1 MEKVSKTSQRPVLSW
16 LIAPLAVLIA
26 ILANYVDG
34 LMSIDVELNNDA
46 MMPVIIT
53 GVAGLLAVTPRIL
66 RQLGSLPESIS
77 QTQISL
83 AMFVLALAGAGV
95 AESQTDGFV
104 GFTFFVVLFGGY
116 LLDTRERYEWM
127 TMLVF
132 AGVGVHAALDITSA
146 VYYDGYVPA
155 TSDEQAYYLP
165 DAYLPFSYLFT
176 GDQPYSVSTFQETA
190 LGFVFFTWFTVFP
203 IIGLLVGVAGRGVL
217 NPAGDKGWFSY
228 NTVESGWNRQALPLQ
243 IALLIWA
250 AAHLATIWH
259 FDQGS
264 VADRLRLGGLGGVE
278 ANGFV
283 GYYSALLTGIVAII
297 VSGMVAERWFTRA
310 MTLTSLWILFQVGSW
325 LEAGFWTNE
334 TFEESWAP
342 LIWLAITFFVGV
354 AISLIGNH
362 EKYGGWS
369 NREEHRPSGAR
380 QFWNAHWASL
390 LTVVA
395 FLVGLVIRVQW
406 YAVPSMHALGT
417 DGFDMTGGSD
427 PWYMK
432 RVVDYILAQNA
443 HLVVDA
449 DRFYPIGGINP
460 RPPLFSWSLAI
471 GAMILQPFLGEDAVW
486 WSMLALPAIY
496 GALTIL
502 PVAAIARDHFGKAAG
517 VIAAWLIA
525 FMPAHVTHSTWGLAD
540 HDSFVMLFIAI
551 GFMFYLRAVKYAGS
565 ERLVRTTSIRP
576 LDMLRAMGAVA
587 QERQYA
593 MANAVL
599 AGVAFGAASLG
610 WKGFVVGPA
619 ILFLAYAAQVALN
632 MFRRRD
638 STILSTLFLTMLLTN
653 LLIALPFYAHPQMN
667 LMLDGSGL
675 QPFLFILLFTVVMMY
690 ITTGF
695 RDKPWLLVLGTLAVG
710 AVAFLGALW
719 VLKYFNL
726 SNAWDVLFTGGGY
739 FTKTKIFGTVAEA
752 NAPDRGYMFASF
764 GPIVFVFALV
774 VGLTSLWRTFSKRSQ
789 ISLVFAVWIFAA
801 SYMSWTAARFLFNAT
816 PVVAIMG
823 AAGIVG
829 FWKWA
834 DWDGLVRN
842 WRRAGIRTPSERIA
856 GARRAVWRTP
866 SFSAVVLVLIMLSG
880 QQLTYGLDSAIP
892 SNSPAEG
899 DLDES
904 IYYTVP
910 DIMRWDGLGVS
921 VLDSRDYE
929 AFGGRAYMGSFGS
942 GFNGQYWNDAHDWL
956 ADQDKYHEGVS
967 TEDDCDEHNGIWISE
982 SSLCEMKFGD
992 KPAFVS
998 WWDYGFQALNTGEH
1012 PSVSDNF
1019 QTGIPAS
1026 GNMLLA
1032 RSQTDLVAMFIQ
1044 HLAVADITYNVGKS
1058 GEKAFT
1064 PAFESAL
1071 KNGLENSEQF
1081 EELELIM
1088 LQDGMELDDMI
1099 EVLTDHSFE
1108 AFKNKGDT
1116 YMTRGYPLDANGIP
1130 DKSLGMHYR
1139 VWADGELIPCEN
1151 PSTEF
1156 CSNGDYV
1163 SEEAANSTFRN
1174 NADVSS
1180 TEVSDV
1186 THYTFGDYWYTAD
1199 LVEEYDSVSTSIH
1212 RQNAHIAL
1220 VVQLLTNGLDED
1232 KVVDLYHEIIELEDN
1247 YEVQDYNGAPGETI
1261 ERDHEIR
1268 YFAIDDKLYP
1278 RAGRYNSEAG
1288 YNGGRPLGIFGA
1300 PTILSGQDYNT
1311 FTNEV
1316 YETKRGDQPVREMDR
1331 EAVDEA
1337 MLKDIL
1343 DQQSGADIEPL
1354 TVQDIRVDH
1363 LPEFFDTMLAR
1374 SYVGYGAS
1382 TLGAD
1387 AGSTNPQ
1394 PRQQLSES
1402 SRGTSFLQQAYP
1414 LPGAMMNHFVIAN
1427 WYDPESPAILA
1438 NANVKVMKYY
1448 SGAEI
1453 SGTVMTEDDGL
1464 GLPNARILIE
1474 RDAFSGEGAEDL
1486 DEDTYWI
1493 PIGVTDAD
1501 ENGDWSFLAPA
1512 GKIRVSAFA
1521 GIYDDTFAIQD
1532 IQSGEFVDGFGD
1544 VLTETNDDREVYA
1557 ITAVLGEVANMSWLG
1572 ETTINVTGAQAD
1584 RDPDAPATAVMDIE
1598 VQSSGVSGTVT
1609 WSGYGDFD
1617 GEPLVET
1624 DFILRNIWAMT
1635 ENYTLTTTNGS
1646 FDTDES
1652 RVLRGTGEVTFSDV
1666 GTFTSE
1672 GVALA
1677 YDFTG
1682 NFTREISDARVFA
1695 GNGTWIGKGTIEAT
1709 WIEHDNASLGCGEN
1723 NTMPENATLCLI
1735 SEGTDFS
1742 TYLLDGEVN
1751 ASGRLTSDGVSTL
1764 TKELDGETFEGT
1776 GIFEG
1781 VGTLNGTGLFIGPG
1795 TFSGDMV
1802 NPGSFYQTGLV
1813 PGVYNMIALMPN
1825 GREILLPEPVEVGM
1839 EASFD
1844 LAMTVPASLFA
1855 DQLTTMSGEAI
1866 PNQDVQLIDVALG
1879 EEEMITITS
1888 DEEGNVSYGPITAGE
1903 YYVRVD
1909 LDNDGFYELNQTMQ
1923 VFDEPM
1929 NFSFDI
1935 GVPEMYDL
1943 TITLNG
1949 PEGFDV
1955 AGREVNFTDPLGLL
1969 PMDVVS
1975 DENGVVYVELP
1986 VGEWSVSDNSDEDY
2000 ILIEEI
2006 KVEDSDL
2013 TLDFTYSTSVWVN
2026 GSIDAP
2032 NTAGFTYDEWLALP
2046 AEEKL
2051 YENASSVPVTFHGNG
2066 LEFTTVTDQFGEFSQ
2081 RLPAGMT
2088 FNLNAQS
2095 SVSSFAVGS
2104 SVVVSE
2110 GMSELDALILE
2121 PTVDVVGAIYL
2132 FNNETNWN
2140 QDIPNYEP
2148 VEIHAQGEDGVVWT
2162 TASDEAGLFNMQLL
2176 DGTWSFSIPA
2186 AEYNAASV
2194 SDYIVN
2200 VQDGMNPEPVSLIT
2214 NPANSTVTLNVF
2226 TDLGDGVFENGT
2238 AIRPDIQLIP
2248 VSEVGQGVNITS
2260 DDYSED
2266 GIVEVVLS
2274 PGIYAIST
2282 NNLDAS
2288 DENASDASLEVNGVL
2303 DIIPIGLTGPEEPV
2317 LVPIVDAWR
2326 MNGTITW
2333 ANGSAMVENFLL
2345 STPDGSD
2352 YVPISVDEN
2361 GTFATYVQSGDY
2373 IVVVAPLLNGDGV
2386 TESLRMP
2393 VTIGDDS
2400 SVRTELA
2407 LSLVEAVEVS
2417 LTLKEAGT
2425 ESALSGKKVVLVSHD
2440 GFGNITMNPSDVD
2453 GNTSQLLMPGTWSL
2467 YMNESAAQRYWTL
2480 DTSDAPVLID
2490 ANTSLGVV
2498 YAALEVE
2505 IGGKAYWDTDED
2517 DIADGNEGVE
2527 GADVTIQGGSID
2539 TVVTTDA
2546 DGVWRIYVPILESY
2560 SVTVAKDGFGVVS
2573 YDDNDTGMYVVDNE
2587 PVSQDIEMSAAEVT
2601 VTGTI
2606 TDVLDASRLDGAT
2619 ITLYGTS
2626 EIQQDAVEVAGVFA
2640 DETLSF
2646 TTIVEPGQWV
2656 VVVYE
2661 DDASFNGGGVA
2672 VGLLEAEVQNG
2683 GSIELVMS
2691 KGGWV
2696 DVSTEFT
2703 SFNLQTYNAG
2713 TDDASSPVADVV
2725 DVEVDLGDGRVW
2737 ALPLES
2743 DGTLEVLL
2751 PAEATTF
2758 NSEFST
2764 VQRDLTMNYT
2774 AGVSIDNGDEGRT
2787 AVMLSYNRKTNSDL
2801 TLTIDSVTGATV
2813 LGDENRDLLAVV
2825 NASDDANYTA
2835 IEFDV
2840 LAEYGGTE
2848 ISDPFEVTGTVTVSP
2863 DQDDWTIEFY
2873 NGSDWVST
2881 SNVQLGIG
2889 DVAENATLEA
2899 TLRARI
2905 VLPSVET
2912 AWWLENG
2919 HDINIRFSADSGDMT
2934 EVSLNVEVPQT
2945 YGFNTTDVTSTV
2957 GVAPG
2962 GTTTASLTINNNGN
2976 GDDSFTY
2983 EVLDNL
2989 PDGWTITPMNGVTTI
3004 AKDNMRDLAF
3014 SVTGA
3019 PSFDDGEVTVTVR
3032 ITSEDGV
3039 TQEDVEITVE
3049 SARSVLNWNQDLS
3062 KSRSNGFA
3070 DVDPNTVV
3078 IVIENSGLR
3087 PVQQVTIYLDSS
3099 GMSEMNMTLSVP
3111 AEGSTDFEFVLPKA
3125 SQGITRY
3132 DVRAEILGDDA
3143 NYSTNNVDDD
3153 FSIEYL
3159 VQGSEETSN
3168 PIVIIVIIALTLIIL
3183 YFGFK
3188 ASSRVRGAGGRF

>member
-1 MEKVSKTSQRPVLSW
+1 MEKVSKTSQRPVFGW

-34 LMSIDVELNNDA
+34 LMSIDVELNSDA
-46 MMPVIIT
+46 VTPFIVT

-66 RQLGSLPESIS
+66 RELGAIPESIN

-83 AMFVLALAGAGV
+83 AVFVLALVGSGV
-95 AESQTDGFV
+95 AESQTSGFV
-104 GFTFFVVLFGGY
+104 GFTFFVVLFGAY

-132 AGVGVHAALDITSA
+132 AGVGVHSAFDITAAAAADS
-146 VYYDGYVPA
+146 
-155 TSDEQAYYLP
+155 YLP
-165 DAYLPFSYLFT
+165 SMYEFSEGQSY
-176 GDQPYSVSTFQETA
+176 DVSTFQETA

-203 IIGLLVGVAGRGVL
+203 ILGLLIGVVGRGVL
-217 NPAGDKGWFSY
+217 NPAGDKGWFSF

-243 IALLIWA
+243 IALFVWA

-264 VADRLRLGGLGGVE
+264 IADRLRLGGLGGVE

-283 GYYSALLTGIVAII
+283 GYYTALLTGILAII

-310 MTLTSLWILFQVGSW
+310 MTLSSLWTLYLIGTW
-325 LEAGFWTNE
+325 YEEGFWTNE
-334 TFEESWAP
+334 TFAESWAP

-354 AISLIGNH
+354 AISMIGNH

-390 LTVVA
+390 LTAVA
-395 FLVGLVIRVQW
+395 FLVGFVIRIQW
-406 YAVPSMHALGT
+406 YAVPSMHSLGT
-417 DGFDMTGGSD
+417 DGFDLTGGSD

-443 HLVVDA
+443 HLVMDA
-449 DRFYPIGGINP
+449 DRFYPIGGANP

-471 GAMILQPFLGEDAVW
+471 GAMILQPFLGDDAVW

-502 PVAAIARDHFGKAAG
+502 PVATIAKDHFGKAAG

-540 HDSFVMLFIAI
+540 HDSFVMLFIAT
-551 GFMFYLRAVKYAGS
+551 GFMFYLRAVRYAGS

-576 LDMLRAMGAVA
+576 LHMIRAMGAVA
-587 QERQYA
+587 KERKYA
-593 MANAVL
+593 MSNAVL

-619 ILFLAYAAQVALN
+619 ILFLAYAAQVAIN

-638 STILSTLFLTMLLTN
+638 STILSTLFLTMLMTN
-653 LLIALPFYAHPQMN
+653 LLIALPFYAHPQLN

-675 QPFLFILLFTVVMMY
+675 QPFLFILLFTVVIMY

-710 AVAFLGALW
+710 AAGFLATLY
-719 VLKYFNL
+719 VLKLTNL
-726 SNAWDVLFTGGGY
+726 SDAWDVLFTGGGY

-774 VGLTSLWRTFSKRSQ
+774 VGLTSLWRAFSQRSQ
-789 ISLVFAVWIFAA
+789 ISLVFAVWIFTAT
-801 SYMSWTAARFLFNAT
+801 YMSWTAARFLFNAT
-816 PVVAIMG
+816 PVVAVMG

-834 DWDGLVRN
+834 NWEGLVRN

-856 GARRAVWRTP
+856 GARRAVWRMP

-904 IYYTVP
+904 IYYTIP
-910 DIMRWDGLGVS
+910 DIMRWDGLGFS

-942 GFNGQYWNDAHDWL
+942 GFNGQAWNDAHEWL
-956 ADQDKYHEGVS
+956 SQQDLYHEGVTDEAS
-967 TEDDCDEHNGIWISE
+967 CEDEDGIWDSDE
-982 SSLCEMKFGD
+982 GLCEMKFGD

-998 WWDYGFQALNTGEH
+998 WWDYGFQALNTGQH

-1032 RSQTDLVAMFIQ
+1032 RSQTDLVAMFTQ
-1044 HLAVADITYNVGKS
+1044 HLAMGDVSYNIGKT
-1058 GEKAFT
+1058 GETAFT

-1071 KNGLENSEQF
+1071 DDHLNSQQMDEF
-1081 EELELIM
+1081 KLIM
-1088 LQDGMELDDMI
+1088 LREGKDLEEMAD
-1099 EVLTDHSFE
+1099 VVVAHSFE

-1116 YMTRGYPLDANGIP
+1116 YMTRGYPLDSNGIP
-1130 DKSLGMHYR
+1130 DESLGLHYR

-1151 PSTEF
+1151 PSEEF
-1156 CSNGDYV
+1156 CFNGDYV
-1163 SEEAANSTFRN
+1163 SEESANSTFRN

-1180 TEVSDV
+1180 QEVTDV
-1186 THYTFGDYWYTAD
+1186 THYTFGDYWYTSD
-1199 LVEEYDSVSTSIH
+1199 LVEEYPSVSTHIH
-1212 RQNAHIAL
+1212 RSNAHIAL
-1220 VVQLLTNGLDED
+1220 VVQLLTNGLGDD
-1232 KVVDLYHEIIELEDN
+1232 VVVDLYHDVIELENN
-1247 YEVQDYNGAPGETI
+1247 YVVQDYNGAPGATI

-1300 PTILSGQDYNT
+1300 PTILSGQDFNT

-1316 YETKRGDQPVREMDR
+1316 YETKRGDEPVREMDR
-1331 EAVDEA
+1331 EAVDDA
-1337 MLKDIL
+1337 MLKDLL
-1343 DQQSGADIEPL
+1343 DQQSGAEIEPL
-1354 TVQDIRVDH
+1354 AVQDIRIDH

-1387 AGSTNPQ
+1387 SGSTNPQ
-1394 PRQQLSES
+1394 PRQQLDES
-1402 SRGTSFLQQAYP
+1402 ARGTSFLQQAYP

-1427 WYDPESPAILA
+1427 WYDPDTPAILA
-1438 NANVKVMKYY
+1438 NDNVKVMKYY

-1453 SGTVMTEDDGL
+1453 SGTVMSADDSMGI
-1464 GLPNARILIE
+1464 PNARVLIE
-1474 RDAFSGEGAEDL
+1474 RDAFSGEDAEDL

-1501 ENGDWSFLAPA
+1501 ENGDWSFDAPA
-1512 GKIRVSAFA
+1512 GRIRASAFA
-1521 GIYDDTFAIQD
+1521 GVFDGTLAIQD
-1532 IQSGEFVDGFGD
+1532 IQSGDYVSGFSD
-1544 VLTETNDDREVYA
+1544 VLTDVNDDRQVYA
-1557 ITAVLGEVANMSWLG
+1557 ITAVLGEVANMTWLG
-1572 ETTINVTGAQAD
+1572 ETTLNVTGAQAD
-1584 RDPDAPATAVMDIE
+1584 RHEDVTTAMDIE
-1598 VQSSGVSGTVT
+1598 VQSTGVSGTVT
-1609 WSGYGDFD
+1609 WSGFGDFD

-1624 DFILRNIWAMT
+1624 DFILRNIWEMT
-1635 ENYTLTTTNGS
+1635 DNYTLTTTNGS
-1646 FDTDES
+1646 FETDET
-1652 RVLRGTGEVTFSDV
+1652 RVLQGTGEVTFSDV

-1682 NFTREISDARVFA
+1682 NFTREISDARVFS
-1695 GNGTWIGKGTIEAT
+1695 GNGTWIGMGTIEAT
-1709 WIEHDNASLGCGEN
+1709 WVQHDNASLACGEN
-1723 NTMPENATLCLI
+1723 NTMPDNATLCLI

-1742 TYLLDGEVN
+1742 TYLLDGEVTAN
-1751 ASGRLTSDGVSTL
+1751 GRLTSDGVSTL

-1781 VGTLNGTGLFIGPG
+1781 IGTLNGTGLFIGPG
-1795 TFSGDMV
+1795 AFSGDIV
-1802 NPGSFYQTGLV
+1802 NPGSFYRTGLV

-1825 GREILLPEPVEVGM
+1825 GREVLLPDPVEVGI
-1839 EASFD
+1839 EPSYD
-1844 LAMTVPASLFA
+1844 LLMTVPASLFQ
-1855 DQLTTMSGEAI
+1855 DTLTSSTGEII
-1866 PNQDVQLIDVALG
+1866 PNQEVELIDVELG
-1879 EEEMITITS
+1879 EDEMIVLTS
-1888 DEEGNVSYGPITAGE
+1888 DEEGNVSYGPLTAGS
-1903 YYVRVD
+1903 YYLRID
-1909 LDNDGFYELNQTMQ
+1909 LDNDGYYEMNQSMQ
-1923 VFDEPM
+1923 VFDESM
-1929 NFSFDI
+1929 NLTFDT
-1935 GVPEMYDL
+1935 GVPEMFDL

-1955 AGREVNFTDPLGLL
+1955 TGREVNFTDPLGLM
-1969 PMDVVS
+1969 PIDVVS
-1975 DENGVVYVELP
+1975 DENGVVVVELP
-1986 VGEWSVSDNSDEDY
+1986 IGEWSITDNSDEDY
-2000 ILIEEI
+2000 ILIEEVV
-2006 KVEDSDL
+2006 VEDSDL
-2013 TLDFTYSTSVWVN
+2013 TLDFTYATSVWVN

-2032 NTAGFTYDEWLALP
+2032 NTAGFTYQEWLSLP
-2046 AEEKL
+2046 EAEKL
-2051 YENASSVPVTFHGNG
+2051 YDNASSVPVRFHGNG

-2095 SVSSFAVGS
+2095 SISSFAAGT
-2104 SVVVSE
+2104 VVTVSE
-2110 GMSELDALILE
+2110 GMSSLDVLILVQ
-2121 PTVDVVGAIYL
+2121 TVDVVGEVKL
-2132 FNNETNWN
+2132 FDNTTNWN
-2140 QDIPNYEP
+2140 QGIPNYEP
-2148 VEIHAQGEDGVVWT
+2148 VEIYATGDDGVVWT
-2162 TASDEAGLFNMQLL
+2162 ALTDQEGIFNMQLL
-2176 DGTWSFSIPA
+2176 NGTWTFSIPDA
-2186 AEYNAASV
+2186 DYNAESV
-2194 SDYIVN
+2194 TDYIVN
-2200 VQDGMNPEPVSLIT
+2200 VDTELDLELVELIA
-2214 NPANSTVTLNVF
+2214 NPANSTVTFNVF

-2238 AIRPDIQLIP
+2238 AIRPEIQLIP
-2248 VSEVGQGVNITS
+2248 VSEVGQQVNITS
-2260 DDYSED
+2260 DDYSAD
-2266 GIVEVVLS
+2266 GIVDVVLS
-2274 PGIYAIST
+2274 PGIYAITT

-2288 DENASDASLEVNGVL
+2288 DENATDASLEINTIL
-2303 DIIPIGLTGPEEPV
+2303 DVVQIGLTGPEEAV

-2326 MNGTITW
+2326 MNGTVSW
-2333 ANGSAMVENFLL
+2333 ANGTAMVENFLL

-2361 GTFATYVQSGDY
+2361 GSFATYVQSGDY
-2373 IVVVAPLLNGDGV
+2373 IVVVSPIMNGDGLM
-2386 TESLRMP
+2386 ESLRMP
-2393 VTIGDDS
+2393 ITIDADS
-2400 SVRTELA
+2400 SVRTDLSLA
-2407 LSLVEAVEVS
+2407 LVETIEAS
-2417 LTLKEAGT
+2417 LTLKESGT
-2425 ESALSGKKVVLVSHD
+2425 DSELVGKRVVLVSHD
-2440 GFGNITMNPSDVD
+2440 GYGNVTMNPSDAD
-2453 GNTSQLLMPGTWSL
+2453 GNATQLLMPGTWSL
-2467 YMNESAAQRYWTL
+2467 YMNESAAQRFWTV
-2480 DTSDAPVLID
+2480 DTSDAPVLMD
-2490 ANTSLGVV
+2490 ANTSLGIV

-2517 DIADGNEGVE
+2517 DIADANEGVE
-2527 GADVTIQGGSID
+2527 GANVTIQGGSID
-2539 TVVTTDA
+2539 TVVATDSS
-2546 DGVWRIYVPILESY
+2546 GVWRLYVPILENY
-2560 SVTVAKDGFGVVS
+2560 TVTVSKDGFGVVS
-2573 YDDNDTGMYVVDNE
+2573 YDDNNTGTYVVNNE
-2587 PVSQDIEMSAAEVT
+2587 PLSQDIEMSAAEVS
-2601 VTGTI
+2601 VTGTV
-2606 TDVLDASRLDGAT
+2606 TDVLDATRLDGAS

-2626 EIQQDAVEVAGVFA
+2626 ENQQDSIDVIGTLTG
-2640 DETLSF
+2640 ETLSF
-2646 TTIVEPGQWV
+2646 TAVVEPGQWV

-2661 DDASFNGGGVA
+2661 DDAPFNGGGVA
-2672 VGLLEAEVQNG
+2672 VGILDAEVQDG
-2683 GSIELVMS
+2683 GTIELVMS

-2696 DVSTEFT
+2696 DLSTEFT
-2703 SFNLQTYNAG
+2703 SFNLQTFNAG
-2713 TDDASSPVADVV
+2713 TDDVDSPVTDVV
-2725 DVEVDLGDGRVW
+2725 DIEVDLGDGRAW
-2737 ALPLES
+2737 TLPIDS

-2751 PAEATTF
+2751 PANTATF

-2764 VQRDLTMNYT
+2764 VQRDLVMNYT
-2774 AGVSIDNGDEGRT
+2774 AGISIDNGDEGRT
-2787 AVMLSYNRKTNSDL
+2787 AVMLSFNRKTNSDL
-2801 TLTIDSVTGATV
+2801 TLTVSGVEGATV

-2825 NASDDANYTA
+2825 NSSDSDNYTS

-2840 LAEYGGTE
+2840 AAQYQGTE
-2848 ISDPFEVTGTVTVSP
+2848 IADPFDVSGTVTVSP
-2863 DQDDWTIEFY
+2863 DQDQWSVEFY
-2873 NGSDWVST
+2873 NGTDWVEST
-2881 SNVQLGIG
+2881 SVQLGIG
-2889 DVAENATLEA
+2889 DVTANATLNESV
-2899 TLRARI
+2899 RARI
-2905 VLPSVET
+2905 VLPSVEA

-2934 EVSLNVEVPQT
+2934 EVSINVEIPQ
-2945 YGFNTTDVTSTV
+2945 YYDFNTTDVTSTI

-2962 GTTTASLTINNNGN
+2962 GSTTASLTVNNNGN

-2989 PDGWTITPMNGVTTI
+2989 PDGWIISPMNGVTTI
-3004 AKDNMRDLAF
+3004 AKDNLRDLAF
-3014 SVTGA
+3014 AVT
-3019 PSFDDGEVTVTVR
+3019 SSSDFDDGQVTVTVR

-3039 TQEDVEITVE
+3039 TQEDVEIVVE
-3049 SARSVLNWNQDLS
+3049 SARISLNWNQGLS
-3062 KSRSNGFA
+3062 QSRSNNFA
-3070 DVDPNTVV
+3070 DVDPNSVV
-3078 IVIENSGLR
+3078 IVIENKGLR
-3087 PVQQVTIYLDSS
+3087 PAQQVTVYLDSS
-3099 GMSEMNMTLSVP
+3099 GMSEMNMTLAVP
-3111 AEGSTDFEFVLPKA
+3111 ASGSTDFEFTLPKA

-3132 DVRAEILGDDA
+3132 DVRAVVLGDDA
-3143 NYSTNNVDDD
+3143 NYTTGDGVDDD
-3153 FSIEYL
+3153 FGIEYL

-3168 PIVIIVIIALTLIIL
+3168 SIVIVAIIGLIFIIL

-3188 ASSRVRGAGGRF
+3188 ASSRARGSGSRF

>member
-1 MEKVSKTSQRPVLSW
+1 MEKVSKTSQRPVFGW

-34 LMSIDVELNNDA
+34 LMSIDVELNSDA
-46 MMPVIIT
+46 VTPFIVT

-66 RQLGSLPESIS
+66 RELGTLPESVS

-83 AMFVLALAGAGV
+83 AMFVLALVGSGV
-95 AESQTDGFV
+95 AESQISGFV
-104 GFTFFVVLFGGY
+104 GFTFFVVLFGAY

-132 AGVGVHAALDITSA
+132 AGVGVHSAFDITAAAAADS
-146 VYYDGYVPA
+146 
-155 TSDEQAYYLP
+155 YLP
-165 DAYLPFSYLFT
+165 SMYEFSEGQSY
-176 GDQPYSVSTFQETA
+176 DVSTFQETA

-203 IIGLLVGVAGRGVL
+203 ILGLMVGVVGRGVL
-217 NPAGDKGWFSY
+217 NPAGDKGWFSF

-243 IALLIWA
+243 IALFVWA

-264 VADRLRLGGLGGVE
+264 IADRLRLGGLGGVE

-283 GYYSALLTGIVAII
+283 GYYTALLTGILAII

-310 MTLTSLWILFQVGSW
+310 MTLSSLWTLYLIGTW
-325 LEAGFWTNE
+325 YEEGFWTNE
-334 TFEESWAP
+334 TFAESWAP

-354 AISLIGNH
+354 AISMIGNH

-390 LTVVA
+390 LTMVA
-395 FLVGLVIRVQW
+395 FLVGFVIRIQW

-443 HLVVDA
+443 HLVMDA
-449 DRFYPIGGINP
+449 DRFYPIGGANP

-471 GAMILQPFLGEDAVW
+471 GAMILQPFLGDDAVW

-502 PVAAIARDHFGKAAG
+502 PVAAIAKDHFGKAAG

-551 GFMFYLRAVKYAGS
+551 GFMFYLRAVRYAGS

-576 LDMLRAMGAVA
+576 LHMIRAMGAVA
-587 QERQYA
+587 QERKYA
-593 MANAVL
+593 MSNAVL
-599 AGVAFGAASLG
+599 AGVAFAAASLG

-619 ILFLAYAAQVALN
+619 ILFLAYAAQVAIN

-638 STILSTLFLTMLLTN
+638 STILSTLFLTMLMTN
-653 LLIALPFYAHPQMN
+653 FLIALPFYAHPQLN
-667 LMLDGSGL
+667 LMLDGTGL
-675 QPFLFILLFTVVMMY
+675 QPFLFILLFTIVIMY

-710 AVAFLGALW
+710 AAVFLASLY
-719 VLKYFNL
+719 VLKLTNL

-774 VGLTSLWRTFSKRSQ
+774 VGLTSLWRAFSQRSQ
-789 ISLVFAVWIFAA
+789 ISLVFAVWIFTAT
-801 SYMSWTAARFLFNAT
+801 YMSWTAARFLFNAT
-816 PVVAIMG
+816 PVVAVMG

-834 DWDGLVRN
+834 NWEGLVRN

-856 GARRAVWRTP
+856 GARRAVWRMP

-904 IYYTVP
+904 IYYTIP
-910 DIMRWDGLGVS
+910 DIMRWDGLGFS

-942 GFNGQYWNDAHDWL
+942 GFNGQSWNDAHEWL
-956 ADQDKYHEGVS
+956 SQQDVYHEGV
-967 TEDDCDEHNGIWISE
+967 TDKAACDKEDGIWDSGE
-982 SSLCEMKFGD
+982 SLCEMKFGD

-998 WWDYGFQALNTGEH
+998 WWDYGFQALNTGQH

-1032 RSQTDLVAMFIQ
+1032 RSQTDLVAMFTQ
-1044 HLAVADITYNVGKS
+1044 HLAVGDITYNVGKT
-1058 GEKAFT
+1058 GEKEFT

-1071 KNGLENSEQF
+1071 DDHLNAQQMDEIK
-1081 EELELIM
+1081 LIL
-1088 LQDGMELDDMI
+1088 LQDGKDLDEMAD
-1099 EVLTDHSFE
+1099 VVVDHSFV
-1108 AFKNKGDT
+1108 AFKNKGDA
-1116 YMTRGYPLDANGIP
+1116 YMTRGYPLDSNGIP
-1130 DKSLGMHYR
+1130 DESLGLHYR

-1151 PSTEF
+1151 PSEEF
-1156 CSNGDYV
+1156 CFNGDYV
-1163 SEEAANSTFRN
+1163 TEESANSTFRN

-1180 TEVSDV
+1180 QEVTDV
-1186 THYTFGDYWYTAD
+1186 THYTFGDYWYTSD
-1199 LVEEYDSVSTSIH
+1199 LVEEYPSVSTHIH
-1212 RQNAHIAL
+1212 RSNAHIAL
-1220 VVQLLTNGLDED
+1220 VVQLLTNGLSDD
-1232 KVVDLYHEIIELEDN
+1232 TVVDLYHDVIELEDN
-1247 YEVQDYNGAPGETI
+1247 YVVQDYNGAPGATI

-1300 PTILSGQDYNT
+1300 PTILSGQDFNT

-1316 YETKRGDQPVREMDR
+1316 YETKRGDEPVREMDR
-1331 EAVDEA
+1331 EAVDDA

-1343 DQQSGADIEPL
+1343 DQQSGAEIQPL
-1354 TVQDIRVDH
+1354 TVQDIRIDH

-1394 PRQQLSES
+1394 PRQQLDES
-1402 SRGTSFLQQAYP
+1402 ARGTSFLQQAYP

-1427 WYDPESPAILA
+1427 WYDPDTPAILA
-1438 NANVKVMKYY
+1438 NDNVKVMKYY

-1453 SGTVMTEDDGL
+1453 SGTVMTEDDGM

-1474 RDAFSGEGAEDL
+1474 RDAFSGEDAEDL

-1512 GKIRVSAFA
+1512 GRIRVSAFA
-1521 GIYDDTFAIQD
+1521 GVFDDTFAIQD
-1532 IQSGEFVDGFGD
+1532 IQSGDYVSGFSD
-1544 VLTETNDDREVYA
+1544 VLTDVNDDREVYA
-1557 ITAVLGEVANMSWLG
+1557 ITAVLGEVANMTWLG
-1572 ETTINVTGAQAD
+1572 ETTLNVTGAQAD
-1584 RDPDAPATAVMDIE
+1584 RHEDVTTAMDIE
-1598 VQSSGVSGTVT
+1598 VQSTGVSGTVA
-1609 WSGYGDFD
+1609 WSGFGDFD

-1646 FDTDES
+1646 FDTDET
-1652 RVLRGTGEVTFSDV
+1652 RVLQGTGEVTFSDV

-1682 NFTREISDARVFA
+1682 NFTREISDARVFS
-1695 GNGTWIGKGTIEAT
+1695 GNGTWIGMGTIEAT
-1709 WIEHDNASLGCGEN
+1709 WVQHDNASLACGEN
-1723 NTMPENATLCLI
+1723 NTMPDNATLCLI

-1742 TYLLDGEVN
+1742 TYLLDGEVTAN
-1751 ASGRLTSDGVSTL
+1751 GRLTSDGVSTL

-1795 TFSGDMV
+1795 TFSGDIV
-1802 NPGSFYQTGLV
+1802 NPGSFYRTGLV

-1825 GREILLPEPVEVGM
+1825 GREILLPDPVQVGIEPTY
-1839 EASFD
+1839 D
-1844 LAMTVPASLFA
+1844 LSMTVPASLFE
-1855 DQLTTMSGEAI
+1855 DTLTTMSGDTI
-1866 PNQDVQLIDVALG
+1866 PNQEIELIDVELG
-1879 EEEMITITS
+1879 EDEMIILTS
-1888 DEEGNVSYGPITAGE
+1888 DEEGNVSYGPMTAGI
-1903 YYVRVD
+1903 YYLRVD
-1909 LDNDGFYELNQTMQ
+1909 LDNDGYYELNQTMQ
-1923 VFDEPM
+1923 VYDEPM
-1929 NFSFDI
+1929 NFTFDI

-1955 AGREVNFTDPLGLL
+1955 TGREVNFTDPLGLM
-1969 PMDVVS
+1969 PIDVVS
-1975 DENGVVYVELP
+1975 DENGVVVVELP
-1986 VGEWSVSDNSDEDY
+1986 IGEWSISDNSDEDY
-2000 ILIEEI
+2000 ILIEEVM
-2006 KVEDSDL
+2006 VEDSDL
-2013 TLDFTYSTSVWVN
+2013 TLDFTYATSVWVN

-2032 NTAGFTYDEWLALP
+2032 NTAGFTYQEWLALP

-2051 YENASSVPVTFHGNG
+2051 YENASSVPVRFHGNG
-2066 LEFTTVTDQFGEFSQ
+2066 LEFTAVTDQFGEFSQ

-2095 SVSSFAVGS
+2095 SVSAFAAGT
-2104 SVVVSE
+2104 VVTVSE
-2110 GMSELDALILE
+2110 GMSTLDVLILG
-2121 PTVDVVGAIYL
+2121 PTVDVVGAVKL
-2132 FNNETNWN
+2132 FDNNTNWN

-2148 VEIHAQGEDGVVWT
+2148 VEIHATGEDGVVWT
-2162 TASDEAGLFNMQLL
+2162 TATDDAGLFNMQLL
-2176 DGTWSFSIPA
+2176 NGTWTFSIPDA
-2186 AEYNAASV
+2186 DYNADSV
-2194 SDYIVN
+2194 TDYIVN
-2200 VQDGMNPEPVSLIT
+2200 VEDGMNPEPVELIT
-2214 NPANSTVTLNVF
+2214 NPANSTVTFNVF

-2248 VSEVGQGVNITS
+2248 VSEVGQQVNITS
-2260 DDYSED
+2260 ADYSAD
-2266 GIVEVVLS
+2266 GIVDVVLS
-2274 PGIYAIST
+2274 PGIYAITT
-2282 NNLDAS
+2282 NSLDAS
-2288 DENASDASLEVNGVL
+2288 DENATDASLEINAIL
-2303 DIIPIGLTGPEEPV
+2303 DIVPIGLTGPEEAV

-2326 MNGTITW
+2326 MNGTISW

-2361 GTFATYVQSGDY
+2361 GSFATYVQSGDY
-2373 IVVVAPLLNGDGV
+2373 IVVVAPILNGDGMM
-2386 TESLRMP
+2386 ESLRMP
-2393 VTIGDDS
+2393 ITIDADS
-2400 SVRTELA
+2400 SVRTDLSLA
-2407 LSLVEAVEVS
+2407 LVETIEVS
-2417 LTLKEAGT
+2417 LTLKESGT
-2425 ESALSGKKVVLVSHD
+2425 DSELVGKRVVLVSHD
-2440 GFGNITMNPSDVD
+2440 GYGNVTMNPSDAD
-2453 GNTSQLLMPGTWSL
+2453 GNATQLLMPGTWSL
-2467 YMNESAAQRYWTL
+2467 YMNESAAQRFWTV
-2480 DTSDAPVLID
+2480 DTSDTPVLMD

-2517 DIADGNEGVE
+2517 DIADANEGVE
-2527 GADVTIQGGSID
+2527 GANVTIQGGSID
-2539 TVVTTDA
+2539 TVVATDSS
-2546 DGVWRIYVPILESY
+2546 GVWRLYVPILENY
-2560 SVTVAKDGFGVVS
+2560 TVTVSKDGFGVVS
-2573 YDDNDTGMYVVDNE
+2573 YDDNNTGTYVVENE
-2587 PVSQDIEMSAAEVT
+2587 PLSQDIEMSAAEVT
-2601 VTGTI
+2601 VTGTV
-2606 TDVLDASRLDGAT
+2606 TDVLDASRLDGAS

-2626 EIQQDAVEVAGVFA
+2626 ENQQDSIDVIGTLA

-2646 TTIVEPGQWV
+2646 TAVVEPGQWV

-2661 DDASFNGGGVA
+2661 DDAPFNGGGVA
-2672 VGLLEAEVQNG
+2672 VGLLDAEVQDG
-2683 GSIELVMS
+2683 GTIELVMS

-2696 DVSTEFT
+2696 DLSTEFT
-2703 SFNLQTYNAG
+2703 SFNLQTFNAG
-2713 TDDASSPVADVV
+2713 TDEVDSPVTDVV
-2725 DVEVDLGDGRVW
+2725 DVEVDLGDGRAW
-2737 ALPLES
+2737 TLPIDS

-2751 PAEATTF
+2751 PANSATF

-2764 VQRDLTMNYT
+2764 VQRDLVMNYT
-2774 AGVSIDNGDEGRT
+2774 AGISIDNGDEGRT
-2787 AVMLSYNRKTNSDL
+2787 AVMLSFNRKTNSDL
-2801 TLTIDSVTGATV
+2801 TLTVSGVEGATV

-2825 NASDDANYTA
+2825 DSSDSDNYTS

-2840 LAEYGGTE
+2840 AAQYQGTE
-2848 ISDPFEVTGTVTVSP
+2848 IADPFDVSGTVTVSP
-2863 DQDDWTIEFY
+2863 DQDQWAVEFY
-2873 NGSDWVST
+2873 NGTDWVEST
-2881 SNVQLGIG
+2881 SVQLGIG
-2889 DVAENATLEA
+2889 DVAANATLNESV
-2899 TLRARI
+2899 RARI
-2905 VLPSVET
+2905 VLPSVEA

-2934 EVSLNVEVPQT
+2934 EVSLNVEIPQ
-2945 YGFNTTDVTSTV
+2945 YYAFNTTDVTSTI

-2962 GTTTASLTINNNGN
+2962 GATTASLTINNNGN

-2989 PDGWTITPMNGVTTI
+2989 PDGWIISPMNGVTTI
-3004 AKDNMRDLAF
+3004 AKENLRDLAF
-3014 SVTGA
+3014 AVT
-3019 PSFDDGEVTVTVR
+3019 SSSDFDDGQVTITVR

-3039 TQEDVEITVE
+3039 TQEDVEIVVE
-3049 SARSVLNWNQDLS
+3049 SARISLNWNQGLS
-3062 KSRSNGFA
+3062 QSRSNNFA
-3070 DVDPNTVV
+3070 DVDPNSVI
-3078 IVIENSGLR
+3078 IVIENNGLR
-3087 PVQQVTIYLDSS
+3087 PAQQVTVYLDSS
-3099 GMSEMNMTLSVP
+3099 GMSEMNMTLAVP
-3111 AEGSTDFEFVLPKA
+3111 ASGSTDFEFVLPKA

-3132 DVRAEILGDDA
+3132 DVRAVVLGDDA
-3143 NYSTNNVDDD
+3143 NYTTGDAVDDD
-3153 FSIEYL
+3153 FGIEYL

-3168 PIVIIVIIALTLIIL
+3168 SIVIVVIIALIFIIL

-3188 ASSRVRGAGGRF
+3188 ASSRARGSGSRF

>member
-1 MEKVSKTSQRPVLSW
+1 MEKVSKTSQRPVFGW

-34 LMSIDVELNNDA
+34 LMSIDVELNSDA
-46 MMPVIIT
+46 VTPFIVT

-66 RQLGSLPESIS
+66 RELGTLPESVS

-83 AMFVLALAGAGV
+83 AMFVLALVGSGV
-95 AESQTDGFV
+95 AESQISGFV
-104 GFTFFVVLFGGY
+104 GFTFFVVLFGAY

-132 AGVGVHAALDITSA
+132 AGVGVHSAFDITAAAAADS
-146 VYYDGYVPA
+146 
-155 TSDEQAYYLP
+155 YLP
-165 DAYLPFSYLFT
+165 SMYEFSEGQSY
-176 GDQPYSVSTFQETA
+176 DVSTFQETA

-203 IIGLLVGVAGRGVL
+203 ILGLLIGVVGRGVL
-217 NPAGDKGWFSY
+217 NPAGDKGWFSF

-243 IALLIWA
+243 IALFVWA

-264 VADRLRLGGLGGVE
+264 IADRLRLGGLGGVE

-283 GYYSALLTGIVAII
+283 GYYTALLTGILAII

-310 MTLTSLWILFQVGSW
+310 MTLSSLWTLYLIGTW
-325 LEAGFWTNE
+325 YEEGFWTNE
-334 TFEESWAP
+334 TFAESWAP

-354 AISLIGNH
+354 AISMIGNH

-390 LTVVA
+390 LTMVA
-395 FLVGLVIRVQW
+395 FLVGFVIRIQW

-443 HLVVDA
+443 HLVMDA
-449 DRFYPIGGINP
+449 DRFYPIGGANP

-471 GAMILQPFLGEDAVW
+471 GAMILQPFLGDDAVW

-502 PVAAIARDHFGKAAG
+502 PVAAIAKDHFGKAAG

-551 GFMFYLRAVKYAGS
+551 GFMFYLRAVRYAGS

-576 LDMLRAMGAVA
+576 LHMIRAMGAVA
-587 QERQYA
+587 QERKYA
-593 MANAVL
+593 MSNAVL
-599 AGVAFGAASLG
+599 AGVAFAAASLG

-619 ILFLAYAAQVALN
+619 ILFLAYAAQVAIN

-638 STILSTLFLTMLLTN
+638 STILSTLFLTMLMTN
-653 LLIALPFYAHPQMN
+653 FLIALPFYAHPQLN
-667 LMLDGSGL
+667 LMLDGTGL
-675 QPFLFILLFTVVMMY
+675 QPFLFILLFTIVIMY

-710 AVAFLGALW
+710 AAVFLASLY
-719 VLKYFNL
+719 VLKLTNL

-774 VGLTSLWRTFSKRSQ
+774 VGLTSLWRAFSQRSQ
-789 ISLVFAVWIFAA
+789 ISLVFAVWIFTAT
-801 SYMSWTAARFLFNAT
+801 YMSWTAARFLFNAT
-816 PVVAIMG
+816 PVVAVMG

-834 DWDGLVRN
+834 NWEGLVRN

-856 GARRAVWRTP
+856 GARRAVWRMP

-904 IYYTVP
+904 IYYTIP
-910 DIMRWDGLGVS
+910 DIMRWDGLGFS

-942 GFNGQYWNDAHDWL
+942 GFNGQSWNDAHEWL
-956 ADQDKYHEGVS
+956 SQQDVYHEGV
-967 TEDDCDEHNGIWISE
+967 TDKAACDKEDGIWDSGE
-982 SSLCEMKFGD
+982 SLCEMKFGD

-998 WWDYGFQALNTGEH
+998 WWDYGFQALNTGQH

-1032 RSQTDLVAMFIQ
+1032 RSQIDLVAMFTQ
-1044 HLAVADITYNVGKS
+1044 HLAVGDITYNVGKT
-1058 GEKAFT
+1058 GEKEFT

-1071 KNGLENSEQF
+1071 DDHLNAQQMDEIK
-1081 EELELIM
+1081 LIL
-1088 LQDGMELDDMI
+1088 LQDGKDLDEMAD
-1099 EVLTDHSFE
+1099 VVVDHSFV
-1108 AFKNKGDT
+1108 AFKNKGDA
-1116 YMTRGYPLDANGIP
+1116 YMTRGYPLDSNGIP
-1130 DKSLGMHYR
+1130 DESLGLHYR

-1151 PSTEF
+1151 PSEEF
-1156 CSNGDYV
+1156 CFNGDYV
-1163 SEEAANSTFRN
+1163 TEESANSTFRN

-1180 TEVSDV
+1180 QEVTDV
-1186 THYTFGDYWYTAD
+1186 THYTFGDYWYTSD
-1199 LVEEYDSVSTSIH
+1199 LVEEYPSVSTHIH
-1212 RQNAHIAL
+1212 RSNAHIAL
-1220 VVQLLTNGLDED
+1220 VVQLLTNGLSDD
-1232 KVVDLYHEIIELEDN
+1232 TVVDLYHDVIELEDN
-1247 YEVQDYNGAPGETI
+1247 YVVQDYNGAPGATI

-1300 PTILSGQDYNT
+1300 PTILSGQDFNT

-1316 YETKRGDQPVREMDR
+1316 YETKRGDEPVREMDR
-1331 EAVDEA
+1331 EAVDDA

-1343 DQQSGADIEPL
+1343 DQQSGAEIQPL
-1354 TVQDIRVDH
+1354 TVQDIRIDH

-1394 PRQQLSES
+1394 PRQQLDES
-1402 SRGTSFLQQAYP
+1402 ARGTSFLQQAYP

-1427 WYDPESPAILA
+1427 WYDPDTPAILA
-1438 NANVKVMKYY
+1438 NDNVKVMKYY

-1453 SGTVMTEDDGL
+1453 SGTVMTEDDGM

-1474 RDAFSGEGAEDL
+1474 RDAFSGEDAEDL

-1512 GKIRVSAFA
+1512 GRIRVSAFA
-1521 GIYDDTFAIQD
+1521 GVFDDTFAIQD
-1532 IQSGEFVDGFGD
+1532 IQSGDYVSGFSD
-1544 VLTETNDDREVYA
+1544 VLTDVNDDREVYA
-1557 ITAVLGEVANMSWLG
+1557 ITAVLGEVANMTWLG
-1572 ETTINVTGAQAD
+1572 ETTLNVTGAQAD
-1584 RDPDAPATAVMDIE
+1584 RHEGVTTAMDIE
-1598 VQSSGVSGTVT
+1598 VQSTGVSGTVA
-1609 WSGYGDFD
+1609 WSGFGDFD

-1646 FDTDES
+1646 FDTDET
-1652 RVLRGTGEVTFSDV
+1652 RVLQGTGEVTFSDV

-1682 NFTREISDARVFA
+1682 NFTREISDARVFS
-1695 GNGTWIGKGTIEAT
+1695 GNGTWIGMGTIEAT
-1709 WIEHDNASLGCGEN
+1709 WVQHDNASLACGEN
-1723 NTMPENATLCLI
+1723 NTMPDNATLCLI

-1742 TYLLDGEVN
+1742 TYLLDGEVTAN
-1751 ASGRLTSDGVSTL
+1751 GRLTSDGVSTL

-1795 TFSGDMV
+1795 TFSGDIV
-1802 NPGSFYQTGLV
+1802 NPGSFYRTGLV

-1825 GREILLPEPVEVGM
+1825 GREILLPDPVQVGIEPTY
-1839 EASFD
+1839 D
-1844 LAMTVPASLFA
+1844 LSMTVPASLFE
-1855 DQLTTMSGEAI
+1855 DTLTTMSGDTI
-1866 PNQDVQLIDVALG
+1866 PNQEIELIDVELG
-1879 EEEMITITS
+1879 EDEMIILTS
-1888 DEEGNVSYGPITAGE
+1888 DEEGNVSYGPMTAGI
-1903 YYVRVD
+1903 YYLRVD
-1909 LDNDGFYELNQTMQ
+1909 LDNDGYYELNQTMQ
-1923 VFDEPM
+1923 VYDEPM
-1929 NFSFDI
+1929 NFTFDI

-1955 AGREVNFTDPLGLL
+1955 TGREVNFTDPLGLM
-1969 PMDVVS
+1969 PIDVVS
-1975 DENGVVYVELP
+1975 DENGVVVVELP
-1986 VGEWSVSDNSDEDY
+1986 IGEWSISDNSDEDY
-2000 ILIEEI
+2000 ILIEEVM
-2006 KVEDSDL
+2006 VEDSDL
-2013 TLDFTYSTSVWVN
+2013 TLDFTYATSVWVN

-2032 NTAGFTYDEWLALP
+2032 NTAGFTYQEWLALP

-2051 YENASSVPVTFHGNG
+2051 YENASSVPVRFHGNG
-2066 LEFTTVTDQFGEFSQ
+2066 LEFTAVTDQFGEFSQ

-2095 SVSSFAVGS
+2095 SVSAFAAGT
-2104 SVVVSE
+2104 VVTVSE
-2110 GMSELDALILE
+2110 GMSTLDVLILG
-2121 PTVDVVGAIYL
+2121 PTVDVVGAVKL
-2132 FNNETNWN
+2132 FDNNTNWN

-2148 VEIHAQGEDGVVWT
+2148 VEIHATGEDGVVWT
-2162 TASDEAGLFNMQLL
+2162 TATDDAGLFNMQLL
-2176 DGTWSFSIPA
+2176 NGTWTFSIPDA
-2186 AEYNAASV
+2186 DYNADSV
-2194 SDYIVN
+2194 TDYIVN
-2200 VQDGMNPEPVSLIT
+2200 VEDGMNPEPVELIT
-2214 NPANSTVTLNVF
+2214 NPANSTVTFNVF

-2248 VSEVGQGVNITS
+2248 VSEVGQQVNITS
-2260 DDYSED
+2260 ADYSAD
-2266 GIVEVVLS
+2266 GIVDVVLS
-2274 PGIYAIST
+2274 PGIYAITT
-2282 NNLDAS
+2282 NSLDAS
-2288 DENASDASLEVNGVL
+2288 DENATDASLEINAIL
-2303 DIIPIGLTGPEEPV
+2303 DIVPIGLTGPEEAV

-2326 MNGTITW
+2326 MNGTISW

-2361 GTFATYVQSGDY
+2361 GSFATYVQSGDY
-2373 IVVVAPLLNGDGV
+2373 IVVVAPILNGDGMM
-2386 TESLRMP
+2386 ESLRMP
-2393 VTIGDDS
+2393 ITIDADS
-2400 SVRTELA
+2400 SVRTDLSLA
-2407 LSLVEAVEVS
+2407 LVETIEVS
-2417 LTLKEAGT
+2417 LTLKESGT
-2425 ESALSGKKVVLVSHD
+2425 DSELVGKRVVLVSHD
-2440 GFGNITMNPSDVD
+2440 GYGNVTMNPSDAD
-2453 GNTSQLLMPGTWSL
+2453 GNATQLLMPGTWSL
-2467 YMNESAAQRYWTL
+2467 YMNESAAQRFWTV
-2480 DTSDAPVLID
+2480 DTSDTPVLMD

-2517 DIADGNEGVE
+2517 DIADANEGVE
-2527 GADVTIQGGSID
+2527 GANVTIQGGSID
-2539 TVVTTDA
+2539 TVVATDSS
-2546 DGVWRIYVPILESY
+2546 GVWRLYVPILENY
-2560 SVTVAKDGFGVVS
+2560 TVTVSKDGFGVVS
-2573 YDDNDTGMYVVDNE
+2573 YDDNNTGTYVVENE
-2587 PVSQDIEMSAAEVT
+2587 PLSQDIEMSAAEVT
-2601 VTGTI
+2601 VTGTV
-2606 TDVLDASRLDGAT
+2606 TDVLDASRLDGAS

-2626 EIQQDAVEVAGVFA
+2626 ENQQDSIDVIGTLA

-2646 TTIVEPGQWV
+2646 TAVVEPGQWV

-2661 DDASFNGGGVA
+2661 DDAPFNGGGVA
-2672 VGLLEAEVQNG
+2672 VGLLDAEVQDG
-2683 GSIELVMS
+2683 GTIELVMS

-2696 DVSTEFT
+2696 DLSTEFT
-2703 SFNLQTYNAG
+2703 SFNLQTFNAG
-2713 TDDASSPVADVV
+2713 TDEVDSPVTDVV
-2725 DVEVDLGDGRVW
+2725 DVEVDLGDGRAW
-2737 ALPLES
+2737 TLPIDS

-2751 PAEATTF
+2751 PANSATF

-2764 VQRDLTMNYT
+2764 VQRDLVMNYT
-2774 AGVSIDNGDEGRT
+2774 AGISIDNGDEGRT
-2787 AVMLSYNRKTNSDL
+2787 AVMLSFNRKTNSDL
-2801 TLTIDSVTGATV
+2801 TLTVSGVEGATV
-2813 LGDENRDLLAVV
+2813 LGDENRDLLAVI
-2825 NASDDANYTA
+2825 NSSDSDNYTS

-2840 LAEYGGTE
+2840 AAQYQGTE
-2848 ISDPFEVTGTVTVSP
+2848 IADPFDVSGTVTVSP
-2863 DQDDWTIEFY
+2863 DQDQWAVEFY
-2873 NGSDWVST
+2873 NGTDWVEST
-2881 SNVQLGIG
+2881 SVQLGIG
-2889 DVAENATLEA
+2889 DVAANATLNESV
-2899 TLRARI
+2899 RARI
-2905 VLPSVET
+2905 VLPSVEA

-2934 EVSLNVEVPQT
+2934 EVSLNVEIPQ
-2945 YGFNTTDVTSTV
+2945 YYAFNTTDVTSTI

-2962 GTTTASLTINNNGN
+2962 GATTASLTINNNGN

-2989 PDGWTITPMNGVTTI
+2989 PDGWIISPMNGVTTI
-3004 AKDNMRDLAF
+3004 AKENLRDLAF
-3014 SVTGA
+3014 AVT
-3019 PSFDDGEVTVTVR
+3019 SSSDFDDGQVTITVR

-3039 TQEDVEITVE
+3039 TQEDVEIVVE
-3049 SARSVLNWNQDLS
+3049 SARISLNWNQGLS
-3062 KSRSNGFA
+3062 QSRSNNFA
-3070 DVDPNTVV
+3070 DVDPNSVI
-3078 IVIENSGLR
+3078 IVIENNGLR
-3087 PVQQVTIYLDSS
+3087 PAQQVTVYLDSN
-3099 GMSEMNMTLSVP
+3099 GMSEMNMTLAVP
-3111 AEGSTDFEFVLPKA
+3111 ASGSTDFEFVLPKA

-3132 DVRAEILGDDA
+3132 DVRAVVLGDDA
-3143 NYSTNNVDDD
+3143 NYTTGDAVDDD
-3153 FSIEYL
+3153 FGIEYL

-3168 PIVIIVIIALTLIIL
+3168 SIVIVVIIALIFIIL

-3188 ASSRVRGAGGRF
+3188 ASSRARGSGSRF

>member
-1 MEKVSKTSQRPVLSW
+1 MEKVSKTSQRPVFGW

-34 LMSIDVELNNDA
+34 LMSIDVELNSDA
-46 MMPVIIT
+46 VTPFIVT

-66 RQLGSLPESIS
+66 RELGTLPESVS

-83 AMFVLALAGAGV
+83 AMFVLALVGSGV
-95 AESQTDGFV
+95 AESQISGFV
-104 GFTFFVVLFGGY
+104 GFTFFVVLFGAY

-132 AGVGVHAALDITSA
+132 AGVGVHSAFDITA
-146 VYYDGYVPA
+146 AAAAD
-155 TSDEQAYYLP
+155 TYLP
-165 DAYLPFSYLFT
+165 SMYEFSEGQSY
-176 GDQPYSVSTFQETA
+176 DVSTFQETA

-203 IIGLLVGVAGRGVL
+203 ILGLLVGVVGRGVL
-217 NPAGDKGWFSY
+217 NPAGDKGWFSF

-243 IALLIWA
+243 IALFVWA

-264 VADRLRLGGLGGVE
+264 IADRLRLGGLGGVE

-283 GYYSALLTGIVAII
+283 GYYTALLTGIVAII
-297 VSGMVAERWFTRA
+297 VSGMVAERWLTRA
-310 MTLTSLWILFQVGSW
+310 MTLTSLWTLYLIGSW
-325 LEAGFWTNE
+325 YEEGFWTNE
-334 TFEESWAP
+334 TFAESWAP

-354 AISLIGNH
+354 AISMIGNH

-395 FLVGLVIRVQW
+395 FLVGLVIRIQW

-417 DGFDMTGGSD
+417 DGFDLTGGSD

-443 HLVVDA
+443 HLVMDA
-449 DRFYPIGGINP
+449 DRAYPIGGANP
-460 RPPLFSWSLAI
+460 RPPLFSWSMAI
-471 GAMILQPFLGEDAVW
+471 GAMILQPFLGDDAVW

-502 PVAAIARDHFGKAAG
+502 PVAAIAKDHFGKAAG

-551 GFMFYLRAVKYAGS
+551 GFMFYLRAVRYAGS

-576 LDMLRAMGAVA
+576 LHMIRAMGAVA
-587 QERQYA
+587 QERKYA
-593 MANAVL
+593 MSNAVL
-599 AGVAFGAASLG
+599 AGVAFAAASLG

-619 ILFLAYAAQVALN
+619 ILFLAYAAQVAIN

-638 STILSTLFLTMLLTN
+638 STILSTLFLTMLMTN
-653 LLIALPFYAHPQMN
+653 FLIALPFYAHPQLN
-667 LMLDGSGL
+667 LMLDGTGL
-675 QPFLFILLFTVVMMY
+675 QPFLFILLFTVVIMY

-710 AVAFLGALW
+710 AVAFLATLY
-719 VLKYFNL
+719 VLKLTNL

-774 VGLTSLWRTFSKRSQ
+774 VGLTSLWRAFSQRSQ

-801 SYMSWTAARFLFNAT
+801 TYMSWTAARFLFNAT
-816 PVVAIMG
+816 PVVAVMG

-834 DWDGLVRN
+834 NWDGLVRN

-866 SFSAVVLVLIMLSG
+866 SFSAVILVLIMLSG

-942 GFNGQYWNDAHDWL
+942 GFNGQSWNDAHEWL
-956 ADQDKYHEGVS
+956 SQQDVYHEGVTDKAS
-967 TEDDCDEHNGIWISE
+967 CNDVDGIWDSSE
-982 SSLCEMKFGD
+982 DLCEMRFGD
-992 KPAFVS
+992 KPAFIS
-998 WWDYGFQALNTGEH
+998 WWDYGFQALNTGQH

-1032 RSQTDLVAMFIQ
+1032 RSQTDLVAMFTQ
-1044 HLAVADITYNVGKS
+1044 HLAVGDITYNVGKT
-1058 GEKAFT
+1058 GDKEFT

-1071 KNGLENSEQF
+1071 DDHLSTQQMNEIK
-1081 EELELIM
+1081 LIM
-1088 LQDGMELDDMI
+1088 LQDGMDLDDMAD
-1099 EVLTDHSFE
+1099 VVVDHSFE

-1116 YMTRGYPLDANGIP
+1116 YMTRGFPLDSNGIP
-1130 DKSLGMHYR
+1130 DESLGLHYR

-1151 PSTEF
+1151 PSEEF
-1156 CSNGDYV
+1156 CFNGDYV
-1163 SEEAANSTFRN
+1163 TEESANSTFRN

-1180 TEVSDV
+1180 QEVTEV
-1186 THYTFGDYWYTAD
+1186 THYTFGDYWYTSD
-1199 LVEEYDSVSTSIH
+1199 LVEEYSSVSTHIH
-1212 RQNAHIAL
+1212 RSNAHIAM
-1220 VVQLLTNGLDED
+1220 VVQLLTNGLSDD
-1232 KVVDLYHEIIELEDN
+1232 VVVDLYHDVIELENN
-1247 YEVQDYNGAPGETI
+1247 YVVQDYNGAPGETI

-1300 PTILSGQDYNT
+1300 PTILSGQDFNT

-1316 YETKRGDQPVREMDR
+1316 YETKRGDEPVREMDR
-1331 EAVDEA
+1331 EAVDDA

-1343 DQQSGADIEPL
+1343 DQQSGAEIQPL
-1354 TVQDIRVDH
+1354 TVQDIRIDH

-1394 PRQQLSES
+1394 PRQQLDES
-1402 SRGTSFLQQAYP
+1402 ARGTSFLQQAYP

-1427 WYDPESPAILA
+1427 WYDPDTPAILA
-1438 NANVKVMKYY
+1438 NDNVKIMKYY

-1453 SGTVMTEDDGL
+1453 SGTVMTEDDGM
-1464 GLPNARILIE
+1464 GLPNARLLIE

-1512 GKIRVSAFA
+1512 GRIRVSAFA
-1521 GIYDDTFAIQD
+1521 GVFDDTFAIQD
-1532 IQSGEFVDGFGD
+1532 IQSGDYVSGFSD
-1544 VLTETNDDREVYA
+1544 VLTDVNDDREVYA
-1557 ITAVLGEVANMSWLG
+1557 ITAVLGEVANMTWLG
-1572 ETTINVTGAQAD
+1572 ETTLNVTGAQAD
-1584 RDPDAPATAVMDIE
+1584 RHEDVTASMDIE
-1598 VQSSGVSGTVT
+1598 VQSTGVSGTVT
-1609 WSGYGDFD
+1609 WSGFGDFD

-1652 RVLRGTGEVTFSDV
+1652 RVLQGTGEVTFSDV

-1682 NFTREISDARVFA
+1682 NFTREITDARVFS
-1695 GNGTWIGKGTIEAT
+1695 GNGTWIGMGTIEAT
-1709 WIEHDNASLGCGEN
+1709 WIQHDNASLACGEN
-1723 NTMPENATLCLI
+1723 STMPDNATLCLI

-1742 TYLLDGEVN
+1742 TYLLNGEVN
-1751 ASGRLTSDGVSTL
+1751 ANGRLTSDGISTL

-1795 TFSGDMV
+1795 TFSGDIV
-1802 NPGSFYQTGLV
+1802 NPGSFYRTGLV

-1825 GREILLPEPVEVGM
+1825 GREVLLPDPVQVGIEP
-1839 EASFD
+1839 SYD
-1844 LAMTVPASLFA
+1844 LSMTVPASLFE
-1855 DQLTTMSGEAI
+1855 DTLTTMAGDTI
-1866 PNQDVQLIDVALG
+1866 PNQEIELIDVELG
-1879 EEEMITITS
+1879 EDEMIVLTS
-1888 DEEGNVSYGPITAGE
+1888 DEEGNVSYGPMTAGI
-1903 YYVRVD
+1903 YYLRVD
-1909 LDNDGFYELNQTMQ
+1909 LDNDGYYELNQTMQ
-1923 VFDEPM
+1923 VYDEPM
-1929 NFSFDI
+1929 NFTFDI

-1955 AGREVNFTDPLGLL
+1955 TGREVNFTDPLGLM
-1969 PMDVVS
+1969 PIDVVS
-1975 DENGVVYVELP
+1975 DENGFVVVELP
-1986 VGEWSVSDNSDEDY
+1986 IGEWSISDNSDEDY
-2000 ILIEEI
+2000 ILIEEVMI
-2006 KVEDSDL
+2006 EDSDL
-2013 TLDFTYSTSVWVN
+2013 TLDFTYATSVWVN

-2032 NTAGFTYDEWLALP
+2032 NTAGFTYQEWLALP
-2046 AEEKL
+2046 DEEKL
-2051 YENASSVPVTFHGNG
+2051 YENASSVPVRFHGNG
-2066 LEFTTVTDQFGEFSQ
+2066 LEFTAVTDQFGEFSQ

-2095 SVSSFAVGS
+2095 SVSAFAAG
-2104 SVVVSE
+2104 SVVTVSE
-2110 GMSELDALILE
+2110 GMSTLDALILG
-2121 PTVDVVGAIYL
+2121 PTVDVVGAVKL
-2132 FNNETNWN
+2132 FDNITNWN
-2140 QDIPNYEP
+2140 QDIPNYQP
-2148 VEIHAQGEDGVVWT
+2148 VEIHATGEDGVVWT
-2162 TASDEAGLFNMQLL
+2162 ATTDDAGLFNVQLL
-2176 DGTWSFSIPA
+2176 NGTWTFSIPDVD
-2186 AEYNAASV
+2186 YNADSV
-2194 SDYIVN
+2194 TDYLVN
-2200 VQDGMNPEPVSLIT
+2200 VEDGMNPEPVELIT

-2248 VSEVGQGVNITS
+2248 VSEVGQQVNITS
-2260 DDYSED
+2260 DDYSAD
-2266 GIVEVVLS
+2266 GIVDVVLS
-2274 PGIYAIST
+2274 PGIYAITT
-2282 NNLDAS
+2282 NSLDAS
-2288 DENASDASLEVNGVL
+2288 DENATDASLELNEIL

-2326 MNGTITW
+2326 MNGTISW

-2373 IVVVAPLLNGDGV
+2373 IVVVAPILNGNGV
-2386 TESLRMP
+2386 MESLRMP
-2393 VTIGDDS
+2393 ITIDADS
-2400 SVRTELA
+2400 SVRTDLSLA
-2407 LSLVEAVEVS
+2407 LVETIEVS
-2417 LTLKEAGT
+2417 LTLKESGT
-2425 ESALSGKKVVLVSHD
+2425 DSELVGKKVVLVSHD
-2440 GFGNITMNPSDVD
+2440 GYGNITMNPSDAD
-2453 GNTSQLLMPGTWSL
+2453 GNATQLLMPGTWSL
-2467 YMNESAAQRYWTL
+2467 YMNESAAQRFWTI
-2480 DTSDAPVLID
+2480 DTSDASVLMD
-2490 ANTSLGVV
+2490 VNTSLGVV

-2517 DIADGNEGVE
+2517 DIADANEGVE
-2527 GADVTIQGGSID
+2527 GANVTIQGGSID
-2539 TVVTTDA
+2539 TVVATDSA
-2546 DGVWRIYVPILESY
+2546 GVWRLYVPILENY
-2560 SVTVAKDGFGVVS
+2560 TVTVSKDGFGVVS
-2573 YDDNDTGMYVVDNE
+2573 YDDNNTGTYVVDNE

-2601 VTGTI
+2601 VTGTV
-2606 TDVLDASRLDGAT
+2606 TDVLDASRLEDAS

-2626 EIQQDAVEVAGVFA
+2626 ENQQDSVDVIGTLAG
-2640 DETLSF
+2640 DTLSF
-2646 TTIVEPGQWV
+2646 TAVVEPGQWV

-2661 DDASFNGGGVA
+2661 DDAPFNGGGVA
-2672 VGLLEAEVQNG
+2672 VGLLEAEVQDG

-2696 DVSTEFT
+2696 DLSTEFT
-2703 SFNLQTYNAG
+2703 SFNLQPFNAG
-2713 TDDASSPVADVV
+2713 TDDPDSPVSDVV
-2725 DVEVDLGDGRVW
+2725 DIEVDLGDGRAW
-2737 ALPLES
+2737 TLPIDS

-2751 PAEATTF
+2751 PANSATF

-2764 VQRDLTMNYT
+2764 VQRDLVMNYT
-2774 AGVSIDNGDEGRT
+2774 AGISIDNGDEGRT
-2787 AVMLSYNRKTNSDL
+2787 AVMLSFNRKTNSDL
-2801 TLTIDSVTGATV
+2801 VLSVSGVEGATV
-2813 LGDENRDLLAVV
+2813 LGDENRDLLAVI
-2825 NASDDANYTA
+2825 NSSDSDNYTS

-2840 LAEYGGTE
+2840 AAQYQGTE
-2848 ISDPFEVTGTVTVSP
+2848 IADPFDVSGTVTVSP
-2863 DQDDWTIEFY
+2863 DQDEWAVEFY
-2873 NGSDWVST
+2873 NGTDWVEST
-2881 SNVQLGIG
+2881 SVQLGIG
-2889 DVAENATLEA
+2889 DVAANATLNSSV
-2899 TLRARI
+2899 RARI
-2905 VLPSVET
+2905 VLPSVEA

-2934 EVSLNVEVPQT
+2934 EVSLNVEIPQ
-2945 YGFNTTDVTSTV
+2945 YYAFNTTDVTSTI

-2962 GTTTASLTINNNGN
+2962 GATTASLTINNNGN

-2989 PDGWTITPMNGVTTI
+2989 PDGWIISPMNGVTTI
-3004 AKDNMRDLAF
+3004 AKDNLRDLAF
-3014 SVTGA
+3014 AVT
-3019 PSFDDGEVTVTVR
+3019 SSSDFDDGQVTVTVR

-3039 TQEDVEITVE
+3039 TQEDVEIVVE
-3049 SARSVLNWNQDLS
+3049 SARIALSWNQGLS
-3062 KSRSNGFA
+3062 QSRSNNFA
-3070 DVDPNTVV
+3070 DVDPNTVI
-3078 IVIENSGLR
+3078 IVIENKGLR
-3087 PVQQVTIYLDSS
+3087 PAQQVTVYLDST
-3099 GMSEMNMTLSVP
+3099 GMSEMNMTLAVP
-3111 AEGSTDFEFVLPKA
+3111 ASGSTDFEFTLPKA

-3132 DVRAEILGDDA
+3132 DVRAVVLGDDN
-3143 NYSTNNVDDD
+3143 NYTTGGDVDDD
-3153 FSIEYL
+3153 FGIEYL
-3159 VQGSEETSN
+3159 VQGSEESSN
-3168 PIVIIVIIALTLIIL
+3168 SIVIVTIIGLIFIIL

-3188 ASSRVRGAGGRF
+3188 ASSRARGSGSRF

>member
-1 MEKVSKTSQRPVLSW
+1 MEKVSKTSQRPVFGW

-34 LMSIDVELNNDA
+34 LMSIDVELNSDA
-46 MMPVIIT
+46 VTPFIVT

-66 RQLGSLPESIS
+66 RELGTLPESVS

-83 AMFVLALAGAGV
+83 AMFVLALVGSGV
-95 AESQTDGFV
+95 AESQISGFV
-104 GFTFFVVLFGGY
+104 GFTFFVVLFGAY

-132 AGVGVHAALDITSA
+132 AGVGVHSAFDITAAAAADS
-146 VYYDGYVPA
+146 
-155 TSDEQAYYLP
+155 YLP
-165 DAYLPFSYLFT
+165 SMYEFSEGQSY
-176 GDQPYSVSTFQETA
+176 DVSTFQETA

-203 IIGLLVGVAGRGVL
+203 ILGLLIGVVGRGVL
-217 NPAGDKGWFSY
+217 NPAGDKGWFSF

-243 IALLIWA
+243 IALFVWA

-264 VADRLRLGGLGGVE
+264 IADRLRLGGLGGVE

-283 GYYSALLTGIVAII
+283 GYYTALLTGILAII

-310 MTLTSLWILFQVGSW
+310 MTLSSLWTLYLIGTW
-325 LEAGFWTNE
+325 YEEGFWTNE
-334 TFEESWAP
+334 TFAESWAP

-354 AISLIGNH
+354 AISMIGNH

-390 LTVVA
+390 LTMVA
-395 FLVGLVIRVQW
+395 FLVGFVIRIQW

-443 HLVVDA
+443 HLVMDA
-449 DRFYPIGGINP
+449 DRFYPIGGANP

-471 GAMILQPFLGEDAVW
+471 GAMILQPFLGDDAVW

-502 PVAAIARDHFGKAAG
+502 PVAAIAKDHFGKAAG

-551 GFMFYLRAVKYAGS
+551 GFMFYLRAVRYAGS

-576 LDMLRAMGAVA
+576 LHMIRAMSAVA
-587 QERQYA
+587 QERKYA
-593 MANAVL
+593 MSNAVL
-599 AGVAFGAASLG
+599 AGVAFAAASLG

-619 ILFLAYAAQVALN
+619 ILFLAYAAQVAIN

-638 STILSTLFLTMLLTN
+638 STILSTLFLTMLMTN
-653 LLIALPFYAHPQMN
+653 FLIALPFYAHPQLN
-667 LMLDGSGL
+667 LMLDGTGL
-675 QPFLFILLFTVVMMY
+675 QPFLFILLFTIVIMY

-710 AVAFLGALW
+710 AAVFLASLY
-719 VLKYFNL
+719 VLKLTNL

-774 VGLTSLWRTFSKRSQ
+774 VGLTSLWRAFSQRSQ
-789 ISLVFAVWIFAA
+789 ISLVFAVWIFTAT
-801 SYMSWTAARFLFNAT
+801 YMSWTAARFLFNAT
-816 PVVAIMG
+816 PVVAVMG

-834 DWDGLVRN
+834 NWEGLVRN

-856 GARRAVWRTP
+856 GARRAVWRMP

-904 IYYTVP
+904 IYYTIP
-910 DIMRWDGLGVS
+910 DIMRWDGLGFS

-942 GFNGQYWNDAHDWL
+942 GFNGQSWNDAHQWL
-956 ADQDKYHEGVS
+956 SQQDVYHEGVTDKAS
-967 TEDDCDEHNGIWISE
+967 CDGEDGIWDSGE
-982 SSLCEMKFGD
+982 SLCEMKFGD

-998 WWDYGFQALNTGEH
+998 WWDYGFQALNTGQH

-1032 RSQTDLVAMFIQ
+1032 RSQTDLVAMFTQ
-1044 HLAVADITYNVGKS
+1044 HLAVGDITYNVGKT
-1058 GEKAFT
+1058 GEKEFT

-1071 KNGLENSEQF
+1071 DDHLNEQQMD
-1081 EELELIM
+1081 EIKLIL
-1088 LQDGMELDDMI
+1088 LQDGKDLDEMAD
-1099 EVLTDHSFE
+1099 VVVDHSFV
-1108 AFKNKGDT
+1108 AFKNKGDA
-1116 YMTRGYPLDANGIP
+1116 YMTRGYPLDSNGIP
-1130 DKSLGMHYR
+1130 DESLGLHYR

-1151 PSTEF
+1151 PSEEF
-1156 CSNGDYV
+1156 CFNGDYV
-1163 SEEAANSTFRN
+1163 TEESANSTFRN

-1180 TEVSDV
+1180 QEVTDV
-1186 THYTFGDYWYTAD
+1186 THYTFGDYWYTSD
-1199 LVEEYDSVSTSIH
+1199 LVEEYPSVSTHIH
-1212 RQNAHIAL
+1212 RSNAHIAL
-1220 VVQLLTNGLDED
+1220 VVQLLTNGLSDD
-1232 KVVDLYHEIIELEDN
+1232 TVVDLYHDVIELEDN
-1247 YEVQDYNGAPGETI
+1247 YVVQDYNGAPGATI

-1300 PTILSGQDYNT
+1300 PTILSGQDFNT

-1316 YETKRGDQPVREMDR
+1316 YETKRGDEPVREMDR
-1331 EAVDEA
+1331 EAVDDA

-1343 DQQSGADIEPL
+1343 DQQSGAEIQPL
-1354 TVQDIRVDH
+1354 TVQDIRIDH

-1394 PRQQLSES
+1394 PRQQLDES
-1402 SRGTSFLQQAYP
+1402 ARGTSFLQQAYP

-1427 WYDPESPAILA
+1427 WYDPDTPAILA
-1438 NANVKVMKYY
+1438 NDNVKVMKYY

-1453 SGTVMTEDDGL
+1453 SGTVMTEDDGM

-1474 RDAFSGEGAEDL
+1474 RDAFSGEDSEDL

-1512 GKIRVSAFA
+1512 GRIRVSAFA
-1521 GIYDDTFAIQD
+1521 GVFDDTFAIQE
-1532 IQSGEFVDGFGD
+1532 IQSGDYVSGFSD
-1544 VLTETNDDREVYA
+1544 VLTDVNDDREVYA
-1557 ITAVLGEVANMSWLG
+1557 ITAVLGEVANMTWLG
-1572 ETTINVTGAQAD
+1572 ETTLNVTGAQAD
-1584 RDPDAPATAVMDIE
+1584 RHEDVTTAMDIE
-1598 VQSSGVSGTVT
+1598 VQSTGVSGTVA
-1609 WSGYGDFD
+1609 WSGFGDFD

-1646 FDTDES
+1646 FDTDET
-1652 RVLRGTGEVTFSDV
+1652 RVLQGTGEVTFSDE

-1682 NFTREISDARVFA
+1682 NFTREISDARVFS
-1695 GNGTWIGKGTIEAT
+1695 GNGTWIGMGTIEAT
-1709 WIEHDNASLGCGEN
+1709 WVQHDNASLDCGEN
-1723 NTMPENATLCLI
+1723 NTMPDNATLCLI

-1742 TYLLDGEVN
+1742 TYLLDGEVTAN
-1751 ASGRLTSDGVSTL
+1751 GRLTSDGVSTL

-1795 TFSGDMV
+1795 TFSGDIV
-1802 NPGSFYQTGLV
+1802 NPGSFYRTGLV

-1825 GREILLPEPVEVGM
+1825 GREILLPDPVQVGIEPTY
-1839 EASFD
+1839 D
-1844 LAMTVPASLFA
+1844 LSMTVPASLFE
-1855 DQLTTMSGEAI
+1855 DTLTTMAGDTI
-1866 PNQDVQLIDVALG
+1866 PNQEIELIDVELG
-1879 EEEMITITS
+1879 EDEMIILTS
-1888 DEEGNVSYGPITAGE
+1888 DEEGNVSYGPMTAGI
-1903 YYVRVD
+1903 YYLRVD
-1909 LDNDGFYELNQTMQ
+1909 LDNDGYYELNQTMQ
-1923 VFDEPM
+1923 VYDEPM
-1929 NFSFDI
+1929 NFTFDI

-1955 AGREVNFTDPLGLL
+1955 TGREVNFTDPLGLM
-1969 PMDVVS
+1969 PIDVVS
-1975 DENGVVYVELP
+1975 DENGVVVVELP
-1986 VGEWSVSDNSDEDY
+1986 IGEWSISDNSDEDY
-2000 ILIEEI
+2000 ILIEEVM
-2006 KVEDSDL
+2006 VEDSDL
-2013 TLDFTYSTSVWVN
+2013 TLDFTYATSVWVN

-2032 NTAGFTYDEWLALP
+2032 NTAGFTYQEWLALP

-2051 YENASSVPVTFHGNG
+2051 YENASSVPVRFHGNG
-2066 LEFTTVTDQFGEFSQ
+2066 LEFTAVTDQFGEFSQ

-2088 FNLNAQS
+2088 FNMNAQS
-2095 SVSSFAVGS
+2095 SVSAFAAGT
-2104 SVVVSE
+2104 VVTVSE
-2110 GMSELDALILE
+2110 GMSTLDVLILG
-2121 PTVDVVGAIYL
+2121 PTVDVVGAVKL
-2132 FNNETNWN
+2132 FDNNTNWN

-2148 VEIHAQGEDGVVWT
+2148 VEIHATSEDGVVWT
-2162 TASDEAGLFNMQLL
+2162 TATDDAGLFNMQLL
-2176 DGTWSFSIPA
+2176 NGTWTFSIPDA
-2186 AEYNAASV
+2186 DYNADSV
-2194 SDYIVN
+2194 TDYIVN
-2200 VQDGMNPEPVSLIT
+2200 VEDGMNPEPVELIT
-2214 NPANSTVTLNVF
+2214 NPANSTVTFNVF

-2248 VSEVGQGVNITS
+2248 VSEVGQQVNITS
-2260 DDYSED
+2260 ADYSAD
-2266 GIVEVVLS
+2266 GIVDVILS
-2274 PGIYAIST
+2274 PGIYAITT
-2282 NNLDAS
+2282 NSLDAS
-2288 DENASDASLEVNGVL
+2288 DENATDASLEINAIL
-2303 DIIPIGLTGPEEPV
+2303 DIVPIGLTGPEEAV

-2326 MNGTITW
+2326 MNGTISW

-2361 GTFATYVQSGDY
+2361 GSFATYVQSGDY
-2373 IVVVAPLLNGDGV
+2373 IVVVAPILNGDGMM
-2386 TESLRMP
+2386 ESLRMP
-2393 VTIGDDS
+2393 ITIDADS
-2400 SVRTELA
+2400 SVRTDLSLA
-2407 LSLVEAVEVS
+2407 LVETIEVS
-2417 LTLKEAGT
+2417 LTLKESGT
-2425 ESALSGKKVVLVSHD
+2425 DSELVGKRVVLVSHD
-2440 GFGNITMNPSDVD
+2440 GYGNVTMNPSDAD
-2453 GNTSQLLMPGTWSL
+2453 GNATQLLMPGTWSL
-2467 YMNESAAQRYWTL
+2467 YMNESAAQRFWTI
-2480 DTSDAPVLID
+2480 DTSDAPVLMD

-2517 DIADGNEGVE
+2517 DIADANEGVE
-2527 GADVTIQGGSID
+2527 GANVTIQGGSID
-2539 TVVTTDA
+2539 TVVATDSS
-2546 DGVWRIYVPILESY
+2546 GVWRLYVPILENY
-2560 SVTVAKDGFGVVS
+2560 TVTVSKDGFGVVS
-2573 YDDNDTGMYVVDNE
+2573 YDDNNTGTYVVQNE
-2587 PVSQDIEMSAAEVT
+2587 PLSQDIEMSAAEVT
-2601 VTGTI
+2601 VTGTV
-2606 TDVLDASRLDGAT
+2606 TDVLDSSRLDGAS

-2626 EIQQDAVEVAGVFA
+2626 ENQQDSIDVIGTLA

-2646 TTIVEPGQWV
+2646 TAVVEPGQWV

-2661 DDASFNGGGVA
+2661 DDAPFNGGGVA
-2672 VGLLEAEVQNG
+2672 VGLLDAEVQDG
-2683 GSIELVMS
+2683 GTIELVMS

-2696 DVSTEFT
+2696 DLSTEFT
-2703 SFNLQTYNAG
+2703 SFNLQTFNAG
-2713 TDDASSPVADVV
+2713 TDEVDSPVTDVV
-2725 DVEVDLGDGRVW
+2725 DVEVDLGDGRAW
-2737 ALPLES
+2737 TLPIDS

-2751 PAEATTF
+2751 PANSATF

-2764 VQRDLTMNYT
+2764 VQRDLVMNYT
-2774 AGVSIDNGDEGRT
+2774 AGISIDNGDEGRT
-2787 AVMLSYNRKTNSDL
+2787 AVMLSFNRKTNSDL
-2801 TLTIDSVTGATV
+2801 TLTVSGVEGATV

-2825 NASDDANYTA
+2825 NSSDSDNYTS

-2840 LAEYGGTE
+2840 AAQYQGTE
-2848 ISDPFEVTGTVTVSP
+2848 IADPFDVSGTVTVSP
-2863 DQDDWTIEFY
+2863 DQDQWAVEFY
-2873 NGSDWVST
+2873 NGTDWVEST
-2881 SNVQLGIG
+2881 SVQLGIG
-2889 DVAENATLEA
+2889 DVAANATLNESV
-2899 TLRARI
+2899 RARI
-2905 VLPSVET
+2905 VLPTVEA

-2934 EVSLNVEVPQT
+2934 EVSLNVEIPQ
-2945 YGFNTTDVTSTV
+2945 YYAFNTTDVTSTI

-2962 GTTTASLTINNNGN
+2962 GATTASLTINNNGN
-2976 GDDSFTY
+2976 GDDSFTF

-2989 PDGWTITPMNGVTTI
+2989 PDGWIISPMNGVTTI
-3004 AKDNMRDLAF
+3004 AKDNLRDLAF
-3014 SVTGA
+3014 AVT
-3019 PSFDDGEVTVTVR
+3019 SSSDFDDGQVTITVR

-3039 TQEDVEITVE
+3039 TQEDVEIVVE
-3049 SARSVLNWNQDLS
+3049 SARISLNWNQGLS
-3062 KSRSNGFA
+3062 QSRSNNFA
-3070 DVDPNTVV
+3070 DVDPNSVI
-3078 IVIENSGLR
+3078 IVIENNGLR
-3087 PVQQVTIYLDSS
+3087 PAQQVTVYLDSS
-3099 GMSEMNMTLSVP
+3099 GMSEMNMTLAVP
-3111 AEGSTDFEFVLPKA
+3111 ASGSTDFEFVLPKA

-3132 DVRAEILGDDA
+3132 DVRAVVLGDDA
-3143 NYSTNNVDDD
+3143 NYTTGDAVDDD
-3153 FSIEYL
+3153 FGIEYL

-3168 PIVIIVIIALTLIIL
+3168 SIVNVAIIALIFIIL
-3183 YFGFK
+3183 YFGVK
-3188 ASSRVRGAGGRF
+3188 ASSRARGSGSRF

>member
-1 MEKVSKTSQRPVLSW
+1 MEKVSKTSQRPVFGW

-34 LMSIDVELNNDA
+34 LMSIDVELNSDA
-46 MMPVIIT
+46 VTPFIVT

-66 RQLGSLPESIS
+66 RELGTLPESVS

-83 AMFVLALAGAGV
+83 AMFVLALVGSGV
-95 AESQTDGFV
+95 AESQISGFV
-104 GFTFFVVLFGGY
+104 GFTFFVVLFGAY

-132 AGVGVHAALDITSA
+132 AGVGVHSAFDITAAAAADS
-146 VYYDGYVPA
+146 
-155 TSDEQAYYLP
+155 YLP
-165 DAYLPFSYLFT
+165 SMYEFSEGQSY
-176 GDQPYSVSTFQETA
+176 DVSTFQETA

-203 IIGLLVGVAGRGVL
+203 ILGLLIGVVGRGVL
-217 NPAGDKGWFSY
+217 NPAGDKGWFSF

-243 IALLIWA
+243 IALFVWA

-264 VADRLRLGGLGGVE
+264 IADRLRLGGLGGVE

-283 GYYSALLTGIVAII
+283 GYYTALLTGILAII

-310 MTLTSLWILFQVGSW
+310 MTLSSLWTLYLIGTW
-325 LEAGFWTNE
+325 YEEGFWTNE
-334 TFEESWAP
+334 TFAESWAP

-354 AISLIGNH
+354 AISMIGNH

-390 LTVVA
+390 LTMVA
-395 FLVGLVIRVQW
+395 FLVGFVIRIQW

-443 HLVVDA
+443 HLVMDA
-449 DRFYPIGGINP
+449 DRFYPIGGANP

-471 GAMILQPFLGEDAVW
+471 GAMILQPFLGDDAVW

-502 PVAAIARDHFGKAAG
+502 PVAAIAKDHFGKAAG

-540 HDSFVMLFIAI
+540 HDSFVMLFIAM
-551 GFMFYLRAVKYAGS
+551 GFMFYLRAVRYAGS

-576 LDMLRAMGAVA
+576 LHMIRAMSAVA
-587 QERQYA
+587 QERKYA
-593 MANAVL
+593 MSNAVL
-599 AGVAFGAASLG
+599 AGVAFAAASLG

-619 ILFLAYAAQVALN
+619 ILFLAYAAQVAIN

-638 STILSTLFLTMLLTN
+638 STILSTLFLTMLMTN
-653 LLIALPFYAHPQMN
+653 FLIALPFYAHPQLN
-667 LMLDGSGL
+667 LMLDGTGL
-675 QPFLFILLFTVVMMY
+675 QPFLFILLFTIVIMY

-710 AVAFLGALW
+710 AAVFLASLY
-719 VLKYFNL
+719 VLKLTNL

-774 VGLTSLWRTFSKRSQ
+774 VGLTSLWRAFSQRSQ
-789 ISLVFAVWIFAA
+789 ISLVFAVWIFTAT
-801 SYMSWTAARFLFNAT
+801 YMSWTAARFLFNAT
-816 PVVAIMG
+816 PVVAVMG

-834 DWDGLVRN
+834 NWEGLVRN

-856 GARRAVWRTP
+856 GARRAVWRMP

-904 IYYTVP
+904 IYYTIP
-910 DIMRWDGLGVS
+910 DIMRWDGLGFS

-942 GFNGQYWNDAHDWL
+942 GFNGQSWNDAHEWL
-956 ADQDKYHEGVS
+956 SQQDVYHEGV
-967 TEDDCDEHNGIWISE
+967 TDKAACDKEDGIWDSGE
-982 SSLCEMKFGD
+982 SLCEMKFGD

-998 WWDYGFQALNTGEH
+998 WWDYGFQALNTGQH

-1032 RSQTDLVAMFIQ
+1032 RSQTDLVAMFTQ
-1044 HLAVADITYNVGKS
+1044 HLAVGDITYNVGKT
-1058 GEKAFT
+1058 GEKEFT

-1071 KNGLENSEQF
+1071 DDHLNAQQMDEIK
-1081 EELELIM
+1081 LIL
-1088 LQDGMELDDMI
+1088 LQDGKDLDEMAD
-1099 EVLTDHSFE
+1099 VVVDHSFV
-1108 AFKNKGDT
+1108 AFKNKGDA
-1116 YMTRGYPLDANGIP
+1116 YMTRGYPLDSNGIP
-1130 DKSLGMHYR
+1130 DESLGLHYR

-1151 PSTEF
+1151 PSEEF
-1156 CSNGDYV
+1156 CFNGDYV
-1163 SEEAANSTFRN
+1163 TEESANSTFRN

-1180 TEVSDV
+1180 QEVTDV
-1186 THYTFGDYWYTAD
+1186 THYTFGDYWYTSD
-1199 LVEEYDSVSTSIH
+1199 LVEEYPSVSTHIH
-1212 RQNAHIAL
+1212 RSNAHIAL
-1220 VVQLLTNGLDED
+1220 VVQLLTNGLSDD
-1232 KVVDLYHEIIELEDN
+1232 TVVDLYHDVIELEDN
-1247 YEVQDYNGAPGETI
+1247 YVVQDYNGAPGATI

-1300 PTILSGQDYNT
+1300 PTILSGQDFNT

-1316 YETKRGDQPVREMDR
+1316 YETKRGDEPVREMDR
-1331 EAVDEA
+1331 EAVDDA

-1343 DQQSGADIEPL
+1343 DQQSGAEIQPL
-1354 TVQDIRVDH
+1354 TVQDIRIDH

-1394 PRQQLSES
+1394 PRQQLDES
-1402 SRGTSFLQQAYP
+1402 ARGTSFLQQAYP

-1427 WYDPESPAILA
+1427 WYDPDTPAILA
-1438 NANVKVMKYY
+1438 NDNVKVMKYY

-1453 SGTVMTEDDGL
+1453 SGTVMTEDDGM

-1474 RDAFSGEGAEDL
+1474 RDAFSGEDAEDL

-1512 GKIRVSAFA
+1512 GRIRVSAFA
-1521 GIYDDTFAIQD
+1521 GVFDDTFAIQD
-1532 IQSGEFVDGFGD
+1532 IQSGDYVSGFSD
-1544 VLTETNDDREVYA
+1544 VLTDVNDDREVYA
-1557 ITAVLGEVANMSWLG
+1557 ITAVLGEVANMTWLG
-1572 ETTINVTGAQAD
+1572 ETTLNVTGAQAD
-1584 RDPDAPATAVMDIE
+1584 RHEDVTTAMDIE
-1598 VQSSGVSGTVT
+1598 VQSTGVSGTVA
-1609 WSGYGDFD
+1609 WSGFGDFD

-1646 FDTDES
+1646 FDTDET
-1652 RVLRGTGEVTFSDV
+1652 RVLQGTGEVTFSDV

-1682 NFTREISDARVFA
+1682 NFTREISDARVFS
-1695 GNGTWIGKGTIEAT
+1695 GNGTWIGMGTIEAT
-1709 WIEHDNASLGCGEN
+1709 WVQHDNASLACGEN
-1723 NTMPENATLCLI
+1723 NTMPDNATLCLI

-1742 TYLLDGEVN
+1742 TYLLDGEVTAN
-1751 ASGRLTSDGVSTL
+1751 GRLTSDGVSTL

-1795 TFSGDMV
+1795 TFSGDIV
-1802 NPGSFYQTGLV
+1802 NPGSFYRTGLV

-1825 GREILLPEPVEVGM
+1825 GREILLPDPVQVGIEPTY
-1839 EASFD
+1839 D
-1844 LAMTVPASLFA
+1844 LSMTVPASLFE
-1855 DQLTTMSGEAI
+1855 DTLTTMSGDTI
-1866 PNQDVQLIDVALG
+1866 PNQEIELIDVELG
-1879 EEEMITITS
+1879 EDEMIILTS
-1888 DEEGNVSYGPITAGE
+1888 DEEGNVSYGPMTAGI
-1903 YYVRVD
+1903 YYLRVD
-1909 LDNDGFYELNQTMQ
+1909 LDNDGYYELNQTMQ
-1923 VFDEPM
+1923 VYDEPM
-1929 NFSFDI
+1929 NFTFDI

-1955 AGREVNFTDPLGLL
+1955 TGREVNFTDPLGLM
-1969 PMDVVS
+1969 PIDVVS
-1975 DENGVVYVELP
+1975 DENGVVVVELP
-1986 VGEWSVSDNSDEDY
+1986 IGEWSISDNSDEDY
-2000 ILIEEI
+2000 ILIEEVM
-2006 KVEDSDL
+2006 VEDSDL
-2013 TLDFTYSTSVWVN
+2013 TLDFTYATSVWVN

-2032 NTAGFTYDEWLALP
+2032 NTAGFTYQEWLALP

-2051 YENASSVPVTFHGNG
+2051 YENASSVPVRFHGNG
-2066 LEFTTVTDQFGEFSQ
+2066 LEFTAVTDQFGEFSQ

-2095 SVSSFAVGS
+2095 SVSAFAAGT
-2104 SVVVSE
+2104 VVTVSE
-2110 GMSELDALILE
+2110 GMSTLDVLILG
-2121 PTVDVVGAIYL
+2121 PTVDVVGAVKL
-2132 FNNETNWN
+2132 FDNNTNWN

-2148 VEIHAQGEDGVVWT
+2148 VEIHATGEDGVVWT
-2162 TASDEAGLFNMQLL
+2162 TATDDAGLFNMQLL
-2176 DGTWSFSIPA
+2176 NGTWTFSIPDA
-2186 AEYNAASV
+2186 DYNADSV
-2194 SDYIVN
+2194 TDYIVN
-2200 VQDGMNPEPVSLIT
+2200 VEDGMNPEPVELIT
-2214 NPANSTVTLNVF
+2214 NPANSTVTFNVF

-2248 VSEVGQGVNITS
+2248 VSEVGQQVNITS
-2260 DDYSED
+2260 ADYSAD
-2266 GIVEVVLS
+2266 GIVDVVLS
-2274 PGIYAIST
+2274 PGIYAITT
-2282 NNLDAS
+2282 NSLDAS
-2288 DENASDASLEVNGVL
+2288 DENATDASLEINAIL
-2303 DIIPIGLTGPEEPV
+2303 DIVPIGLTGPEEAV

-2326 MNGTITW
+2326 MNGTISW

-2361 GTFATYVQSGDY
+2361 GSFATYVQSGDY
-2373 IVVVAPLLNGDGV
+2373 IVVVAPILNGDGMM
-2386 TESLRMP
+2386 ESLRMP
-2393 VTIGDDS
+2393 ITIDADS
-2400 SVRTELA
+2400 SVRTDLSLA
-2407 LSLVEAVEVS
+2407 LVETIEVS
-2417 LTLKEAGT
+2417 LTLKESGT
-2425 ESALSGKKVVLVSHD
+2425 DSELVGKRVVLVSHD
-2440 GFGNITMNPSDVD
+2440 GYGNVTMNPSDAD
-2453 GNTSQLLMPGTWSL
+2453 GNATQLLMPGTWSL
-2467 YMNESAAQRYWTL
+2467 YMNESAAQRFWTV
-2480 DTSDAPVLID
+2480 DTSDTPVLMD

-2517 DIADGNEGVE
+2517 DIADANEGVE
-2527 GADVTIQGGSID
+2527 GANVTIQGGSID
-2539 TVVTTDA
+2539 TVVATDSS
-2546 DGVWRIYVPILESY
+2546 GVWRLYVPILENY
-2560 SVTVAKDGFGVVS
+2560 TVTVSKDGFGVVS
-2573 YDDNDTGMYVVDNE
+2573 YDDNNTGTYVVENE
-2587 PVSQDIEMSAAEVT
+2587 PLSQDIEMSAAEVT
-2601 VTGTI
+2601 VTGTV
-2606 TDVLDASRLDGAT
+2606 TDVLDASRLDGAS

-2626 EIQQDAVEVAGVFA
+2626 ENQQDSIDVIGTLA

-2646 TTIVEPGQWV
+2646 TAVVEPGQWV

-2661 DDASFNGGGVA
+2661 DDAPFNGGGVA
-2672 VGLLEAEVQNG
+2672 VGLLDAEVQDG
-2683 GSIELVMS
+2683 GTIELVMS

-2696 DVSTEFT
+2696 DLSTEFT
-2703 SFNLQTYNAG
+2703 SFNLQTFNAG
-2713 TDDASSPVADVV
+2713 TDEVDSPVTDVV
-2725 DVEVDLGDGRVW
+2725 DVEVDLGDGRAW
-2737 ALPLES
+2737 TLPIDS

-2751 PAEATTF
+2751 PANSATF

-2764 VQRDLTMNYT
+2764 VQRDLVMNYT
-2774 AGVSIDNGDEGRT
+2774 AGISIDNGDEGRT
-2787 AVMLSYNRKTNSDL
+2787 AVMLSFNRKTNSDL
-2801 TLTIDSVTGATV
+2801 TLTVSGVEGATV

-2825 NASDDANYTA
+2825 NSSDSDNYTS

-2840 LAEYGGTE
+2840 AAQYQGTE
-2848 ISDPFEVTGTVTVSP
+2848 IADPFDVSGTVTVSP
-2863 DQDDWTIEFY
+2863 DQDQWAVEFY
-2873 NGSDWVST
+2873 NGTDWVEST
-2881 SNVQLGIG
+2881 SVQLGIG
-2889 DVAENATLEA
+2889 DVAANATLNESV
-2899 TLRARI
+2899 RARI
-2905 VLPSVET
+2905 VLPSVEA

-2934 EVSLNVEVPQT
+2934 EVSLNVEIPQ
-2945 YGFNTTDVTSTV
+2945 YYAFNTTDVTSTI

-2962 GTTTASLTINNNGN
+2962 GATTASLTINNNGN

-2989 PDGWTITPMNGVTTI
+2989 PDGWIISPMNGVTTI
-3004 AKDNMRDLAF
+3004 AKENLRDLAF
-3014 SVTGA
+3014 AVT
-3019 PSFDDGEVTVTVR
+3019 SSSDFDDGQVTITVR

-3039 TQEDVEITVE
+3039 TQEDVEIVVE
-3049 SARSVLNWNQDLS
+3049 SARISLNWNQGLS
-3062 KSRSNGFA
+3062 QSRSNNFA
-3070 DVDPNTVV
+3070 DVDPNSVI
-3078 IVIENSGLR
+3078 IVIENNGLR
-3087 PVQQVTIYLDSS
+3087 PAQQVTVYLDSN
-3099 GMSEMNMTLSVP
+3099 GMSEMNMTLAVP
-3111 AEGSTDFEFVLPKA
+3111 ASGSTDFEFVLPKA

-3132 DVRAEILGDDA
+3132 DVRAVVLGDDA
-3143 NYSTNNVDDD
+3143 NYTTGDAVDDD
-3153 FSIEYL
+3153 FGIEYL

-3168 PIVIIVIIALTLIIL
+3168 SIVIVVIIALIFIIL

-3188 ASSRVRGAGGRF
+3188 ASSRARGSGSRF

>member
-1 MEKVSKTSQRPVLSW
+1 MEKVSTTSQRPAFGW

-26 ILANYVDG
+26 TLANYVDG
-34 LMSIDVELNNDA
+34 LMSIDVKLNSD
-46 MMPVIIT
+46 MMTPIIMT

-66 RQLGSLPESIS
+66 RQLAILPESIS

-83 AMFVLALAGAGV
+83 AVFLLALVGSGA
-95 AESQTDGFV
+95 AETQTDGFV
-104 GFTFFVVLFGGY
+104 GFAFFAVMFGGY

-132 AGVGVHAALDITSA
+132 AGVGVHSAFDITAAAA
-146 VYYDGYVPA
+146 VE
-155 TSDEQAYYLP
+155 TYLP
-165 DAYLPFSYLFT
+165 NSYEFSVNQSY
-176 GDQPYSVSTFQETA
+176 DVSTFQETA

-203 IIGLLVGVAGRGVL
+203 ILGLLVAVAGRGFL
-217 NPAGDKGWFSY
+217 SPAGDKGWFSFS
-228 NTVESGWNRQALPLQ
+228 TVEGGWNRNALPLQ
-243 IALLIWA
+243 IALFIWA
-250 AAHLATIWH
+250 AAHMATIWH

-264 VADRLRLGGLGGVE
+264 IADRLRLGGIADIQ

-310 MTLTSLWILFQVGSW
+310 MTLSSLWGLYLIGTWYEQ
-325 LEAGFWTNE
+325 GFWTNE
-334 TFEESWAP
+334 TFAESWAP
-342 LIWLAITFFVGV
+342 LIWLAITFFLGV
-354 AISLIGNH
+354 AISMIGNH

-395 FLVGLVIRVQW
+395 FLVGFVIRIQW
-406 YAVPSMHALGT
+406 YAVPSMHSMGT

-443 HLVVDA
+443 HLIVDA
-449 DRFYPIGGINP
+449 DRFYPVGGINP

-471 GAMILQPFLGEDAVW
+471 GAMILQPFLGDDAVW
-486 WSMLALPAIY
+486 WSMLALPAVY

-502 PVAAIARDHFGKAAG
+502 PVASIARDHFGKAAG

-540 HDSFVMLFIAI
+540 HDSFVMLFIVL

-576 LDMLRAMGAVA
+576 LDLLRAMGAVA
-587 QERQYA
+587 EQRKYA
-593 MANAVL
+593 MSNAVL
-599 AGVAFGAASLG
+599 AGVAFATASLG

-619 ILFLAYAAQVALN
+619 ILFLAYAAQVAIN

-653 LLIALPFYAHPQMN
+653 FLIALPFYAHPQLN
-667 LMLDGSGL
+667 LVLDGTGL
-675 QPFLFILLFTVVMMY
+675 QPFLFILLFTVVIML

-710 AVAFLGALW
+710 ATVFLASLY
-719 VLKYFNL
+719 VLKLANL
-726 SNAWDVLFTGGGY
+726 SNAWDVLFTGSGY

-774 VGLTSLWRTFSKRSQ
+774 VGLTSLWRTFSQRSQ
-789 ISLVFAVWIFAA
+789 ISLVFAVWMFTA

-816 PVVAIMG
+816 PVVAVMG

-834 DWDGLVRN
+834 EWDKLVRS
-842 WRRAGIRTPSERIA
+842 WRRAGIRTPSDRIA

-892 SNSPAEG
+892 SNSPAES

-904 IYYTVP
+904 IYNTIP

-921 VLDSRDYE
+921 ILDSRDYE
-929 AFGGRAYMGSFGS
+929 AFNGRAYMGSFGS
-942 GFNGQYWNDAHDWL
+942 PFNGQNWNTAHEWL
-956 ADQDKYHEGVS
+956 AEQDKYHDGVTDKS
-967 TEDDCDEHNGIWISE
+967 GCDEENGIWDGSV
-982 SSLCEMKFGD
+982 CEMKFSD

-1019 QTGIPAS
+1019 QSGIPAS

-1032 RSQTDLVAMFIQ
+1032 RSQTDLVAMFIRQ
-1044 HLAVADITYNVGKS
+1044 LAFADVSYSIANT

-1064 PAFESAL
+1064 PAFERTLQSHMNDDAQFTEIEFIM
-1071 KNGLENSEQF
+1071 NLENRDRDVMSDF
-1081 EELELIM
+1081 
-1088 LQDGMELDDMI
+1088 
-1099 EVLTDHSFE
+1099 VVAHSFE
-1108 AFKNKGDT
+1108 VFKNKGDT
-1116 YMTRGYPLDANGIP
+1116 FMSRGYQLDANGIP
-1130 DKSLGMHYR
+1130 DESGGLYYR
-1139 VWADGELIPCEN
+1139 VWDEGEMIPCEN
-1151 PSTEF
+1151 PSEDVCF
-1156 CSNGDYV
+1156 NGDYLTE
-1163 SEEAANSTFRN
+1163 SAANYSFRN
-1174 NADVSS
+1174 NADVSA
-1180 TEVSDV
+1180 TETFEV

-1199 LVEEYDSVSTSIH
+1199 LVDEYDSVSTGIH
-1212 RQNAHIAL
+1212 RSNAQIAL
-1220 VVQLLTNGLDED
+1220 LVQLLSNGFSDNEIID
-1232 KVVDLYHEIIELEDN
+1232 IYHAIIELEDI
-1247 YEVQDYNGAPGETI
+1247 YSVQDYNGAPGETI
-1261 ERDHEIR
+1261 DRDHEIR
-1268 YFAIDDKLYP
+1268 YFAVDDKLYP
-1278 RAGRYNSEAG
+1278 RAGRYNSEAS

-1337 MLKDIL
+1337 MLKDVL
-1343 DQQSGADIEPL
+1343 DQQSGAEIEPL

-1394 PRQQLSES
+1394 PKQQVMWSD
-1402 SRGTSFLQQAYP
+1402 RGTGFLQQAHP

-1427 WYDPESPAILA
+1427 WYNPGDTQIYLTSGGGGVNIIA
-1438 NANVKVMKYY
+1438 NDEVKIMKYY

-1453 SGTVMTEDDGL
+1453 SGTVMTEDDGM

-1474 RDAFSGEGAEDL
+1474 RDAFSGEGPD
-1486 DEDTYWI
+1486 DDDNDTYWI
-1493 PIGVTDAD
+1493 PIGMTDAD
-1501 ENGDWSFLAPA
+1501 ENGDWNFLAPA
-1512 GKIRVSAFA
+1512 GRIRVSAFA
-1521 GIYDDTFAIQD
+1521 GIFDDTFAIQD
-1532 IQSGEFVDGFGD
+1532 IQTGEYVSQFGD
-1544 VLTETNDDREVYA
+1544 ILTDSNDDRQVYP
-1557 ITAVLGEVANMSWLG
+1557 ITAILGKVANMTWLG

-1584 RDPDAPATAVMDIE
+1584 RDPTAPATADMDIH
-1598 VQSSGVSGTVT
+1598 VQSSGVSGTVS
-1609 WSGYGDFD
+1609 WSGFGDFD

-1652 RVLRGTGEVTFSDV
+1652 RILQGTGEVTFSDV
-1666 GTFTSE
+1666 GNFTSE

-1682 NFTREISDARVFA
+1682 NFTREISDNRVFA

-1709 WIEHDNASLGCGEN
+1709 WIQHDNSSTECDTN
-1723 NTMPENATLCLI
+1723 STMPENATLCLI
-1735 SEGTDFS
+1735 SNGTDFS
-1742 TYLLDGEVN
+1742 TYLLDGEVLAN
-1751 ASGRLTSDGVSTL
+1751 GRLTSDGISTL
-1764 TKELDGETFEGT
+1764 RKELVGETFEGT

-1795 TFSGDMV
+1795 TFSGEMV
-1802 NPGSFYQTGLV
+1802 SPGSFYQTGLV
-1813 PGVYNMIALMPN
+1813 PGVYNMIAVMPN
-1825 GREILLPEPVEVGM
+1825 GREILLPDPVDVGI

-1844 LAMTVPASLFA
+1844 LEMTVPASLFS
-1855 DQLTTMSGEAI
+1855 DQLTTMAGDSI
-1866 PNQDVQLIDVALG
+1866 PNQVVQLVDVVLG
-1879 EEEMITITS
+1879 EDEMIVLTS
-1888 DEEGNVSYGPITAGE
+1888 DEEGNVTYGPITAGE
-1903 YYVRVD
+1903 YFVRVD
-1909 LDNDGFYELNQTMQ
+1909 MDNDGFFELNQTMR

-1929 NFSFDI
+1929 NFTFDI

-1943 TITLNG
+1943 TIQLNG

-1969 PMDVVS
+1969 PVDVVS
-1975 DENGVVYVELP
+1975 DENGVVIVELP
-1986 VGEWSVSDNSDEDY
+1986 VGEWSISDNSDEDY

-2006 KVEDSDL
+2006 TVEDSDMNF
-2013 TLDFTYSTSVWVN
+2013 DFTYSTSVWVN
-2026 GSIDAP
+2026 GSVDTP
-2032 NTAGFTYDEWLALP
+2032 NTAGLSYDEWLAFP
-2046 AEEKL
+2046 DDEKL
-2051 YENASSVPVTFHGNG
+2051 YTDATSVPVVFHNNE
-2066 LEFTTVTDQFGEFSQ
+2066 LEFTAVTDQSGEFSQ

-2088 FNLNAQS
+2088 FNVNAL
-2095 SVSSFAVGS
+2095 SSFENFAAGS
-2104 SVVVSE
+2104 TVTVTE
-2110 GMSELDALILE
+2110 GMSELETLILE
-2121 PTVDVVGAIYL
+2121 PSVAVIGKVHL
-2132 FNNETNWN
+2132 FDNQTNWN

-2148 VEIHAQGEDGVVWT
+2148 VEIHATGEDGVVWKT
-2162 TASDEAGLFNMQLL
+2162 ETDESGTFNFLL
-2176 DGTWSFSIPA
+2176 LNGTWAFNIPS
-2186 AEYNAASV
+2186 AEYNGNSV
-2194 SDYIVN
+2194 TDYMVST
-2200 VQDGMNPEPVSLIT
+2200 QDGSNPEPVELIT

-2248 VSEVGQGVNITS
+2248 VSEVGQQVNITS
-2260 DDYSED
+2260 DDYTED

-2288 DENASDASLEVNGVL
+2288 DANASDASLEISGVL
-2303 DIIPIGLTGPEEPV
+2303 DIIPVGLTGPEEAV

-2326 MNGTITW
+2326 MNGTIAW
-2333 ANGSAMVENFLL
+2333 SNGSAMLENFLL

-2352 YVPISVDEN
+2352 YVPISVGEN

-2373 IVVVAPLLNGDGV
+2373 IVIVAPLLNGEGV

-2393 VTIGDDS
+2393 ITIDADS
-2400 SVRTELA
+2400 SVRTDLS
-2407 LSLVEAVEVS
+2407 LSLVEVIEVS

-2425 ESALSGKKVVLVSHD
+2425 ESNLVGKDVVLVSHD
-2440 GFGNITMNPSDVD
+2440 GFGNITMNPTDVD
-2453 GNTSQLLMPGTWSL
+2453 GNSTQLLMPGTWSL
-2467 YMNESAAQRYWTL
+2467 FMNESAAQRYWTL
-2480 DTSDAPVLID
+2480 DTSDSPVLID

-2505 IGGKAYWDTDED
+2505 IGGKAYWDTDEN
-2517 DIADGNEGVE
+2517 DIADANEGVE
-2527 GADVTIQGGSID
+2527 GANVTIQGGSID
-2539 TVVTTDA
+2539 TVVTTDTS
-2546 DGVWRIYVPILESY
+2546 GVWRIYVPILENY
-2560 SVTVAKDGFGVVS
+2560 TVTVAKDGFGIVT
-2573 YDDNDTGMYVVDNE
+2573 YDDNNTGTYIVDE
-2587 PVSQDIEMSAAEVT
+2587 APVSQDIEMSAAEVT
-2601 VTGTI
+2601 VTGSI
-2606 TDVLDASRLDGAT
+2606 TDVLDASRLDGAS

-2626 EIQQDAVEVAGVFA
+2626 ENQQESVDVVGTLS

-2646 TTIVEPGQWV
+2646 TAVVEPGEWV
-2656 VVVYE
+2656 VVVYQN
-2661 DDASFNGGGVA
+2661 DAPFNGGGVA
-2672 VGLLEAEVQNG
+2672 IGLLEAEVQDG
-2683 GSIELVMS
+2683 GSVDLVMS

-2696 DVSTEFT
+2696 DLSTEFT
-2703 SFNLQTYNAG
+2703 SFNLQTFNAG
-2713 TDDASSPVADVV
+2713 TDDASSPVSEVV

-2751 PAEATTF
+2751 PAESATF

-2764 VQRDLTMNYT
+2764 VQRDHPMNYT

-2787 AVMLSYNRKTNSDL
+2787 SVLLSYNRKTNSDL
-2801 TLTIDSVTGATV
+2801 LLSVSGVQNATV
-2813 LGDENRDLLAVV
+2813 LGDENRDLRAIIDS
-2825 NASDDANYTA
+2825 NDAANYST
-2835 IEFDV
+2835 IEFEV
-2840 LAEYGGTE
+2840 LADYQGTE
-2848 ISDPFEVTGTVTVSP
+2848 ISDPFEITGTVTVSP
-2863 DQDDWTIEFY
+2863 DQDEWLVQFWNGTDWID
-2873 NGSDWVST
+2873 SSST
-2881 SNVQLGIG
+2881 LLGIG
-2889 DVAENATLEA
+2889 DVAENATLES
-2899 TLRARI
+2899 TIQARI
-2905 VLPSVET
+2905 VLPSVEE

-2919 HDINIRFSADSGDMT
+2919 HNINIRFSADSGDMT
-2934 EVSLNVEVPQT
+2934 EISLNVEIPQI
-2945 YGFNTTDVTSTV
+2945 YAFNYTDVSSPIGV
-2957 GVAPG
+2957 GPG
-2962 GTTTASLTINNNGN
+2962 GSTTASLTINNNGN

-2983 EVLDNL
+2983 VVQDNL
-2989 PDGWTITPMNGVTTI
+2989 PEGWTVSPMNGVTTI

-3014 SVTGA
+3014 A
-3019 PSFDDGEVTVTVR
+3019 VTVAPDFDEGEPKITVR

-3039 TQEDVEITVE
+3039 TQEDVEIVVE
-3049 SARSVLNWNQDLS
+3049 AARIDLNWNEDTS
-3062 KSRSNGFA
+3062 TSRSNGFA
-3070 DVDPNTVV
+3070 DVEPNTVV
-3078 IVIENSGLR
+3078 IVIENNGLR
-3087 PVQQVTIYLDSS
+3087 TAQNVTVFLDSA
-3099 GMSEMNMTLSVP
+3099 GISEMNISLSVP
-3111 AEGSTDFEFVLPKA
+3111 AQGSTDFEFSLPMA

-3132 DVRAEILGDDA
+3132 DVRAVVNGDDA
-3143 NYSTNNVDDD
+3143 NYTIGSVEGD
-3153 FSIEYL
+3153 FGIEYL
-3159 VQGSEETSN
+3159 VQGSDDSSN
-3168 PIVIIVIIALTLIIL
+3168 PIVVVTIIALIFIIL

-3188 ASSRVRGAGGRF
+3188 ASARARGSGSRF

>member
-1 MEKVSKTSQRPVLSW
+1 MEKVAKTSQRPVFGW

-34 LMSIDVELNNDA
+34 LMSIDVELNSDA
-46 MMPVIIT
+46 MTPFIVT
-53 GVAGLLAVTPRIL
+53 GVAGFLAVTPRIL
-66 RQLGSLPESIS
+66 RELGTLPESIS

-83 AMFVLALAGAGV
+83 AMFVLALVGSGV
-95 AESQTDGFV
+95 AETETDGFV

-127 TMLVF
+127 TMLIF
-132 AGVGVHAALDITSA
+132 AGVGVHSAFDIAAAAA
-146 VYYDGYVPA
+146 V
-155 TSDEQAYYLP
+155 
-165 DAYLPFSYLFT
+165 DAYLPSMYEFSEGQSY
-176 GDQPYSVSTFQETA
+176 DVSTFQETA
-190 LGFVFFTWFTVFP
+190 IGFVFFTWFTVFP
-203 IIGLLVGVAGRGVL
+203 IIGLLVGVAGRGFL
-217 NPAGDKGWFSY
+217 NPAGSKGWFGY
-228 NTVESGWNRQALPLQ
+228 NNVEGVWNREALPLQ
-243 IALLIWA
+243 IALFIWA
-250 AAHLATIWH
+250 GAHLATIWH
-259 FDQGS
+259 FDQGTI
-264 VADRLRLGGLGGVE
+264 ADRLRLGGLGGVD

-283 GYYSALLTGIVAII
+283 GYYTALLTGIIAII

-310 MTLTSLWILFQVGSW
+310 MTISSLWVLYLLGAW
-325 LEAGFWTNE
+325 YEEGFWTNE
-334 TFEESWAP
+334 TFSESWAP

-354 AISLIGNH
+354 AITMIGNH

-390 LTVVA
+390 LTAVA
-395 FLVGLVIRVQW
+395 FLVGLVIRIQW
-406 YAVPSMHALGT
+406 YAVPSMHSMGT

-540 HDSFVMLFIAI
+540 HDSFVMLFIAL

-576 LDMLRAMGAVA
+576 IDMMRAMGAVA
-587 QERQYA
+587 QERKYA
-593 MANAVL
+593 MSNAVL

-610 WKGFVVGPA
+610 WKGFVAGPA

-667 LMLDGSGL
+667 LMLDGTGL
-675 QPFLFILLFTVVMMY
+675 QPFLFILLFTVVIMY

-710 AVAFLGALW
+710 ATIFLSTLY
-719 VLKYFNL
+719 VLKITNL
-726 SNAWDVLFTGGGY
+726 SNAWDVLFTGSGY

-774 VGLTSLWRTFSKRSQ
+774 VGLTSLWRTFSQRSQ
-789 ISLVFAVWIFAA
+789 IALVFAVWIFTA

-816 PVVAIMG
+816 PVIAVMG

-834 DWDGLVRN
+834 NWDGLVRN

-856 GARRAVWRTP
+856 GARRAVWRMP

-892 SNSPAEG
+892 SNSPAEA
-899 DLDES
+899 DMDES
-904 IYYTVP
+904 FYYTVP

-921 VLDSRDYE
+921 VLDSREYE

-942 GFNGQYWNDAHDWL
+942 GFNGQSWNNAHEWL
-956 ADQDKYHEGVS
+956 AEQDVYHVDA
-967 TEDDCDEHNGIWISE
+967 TTKDACDAENGIWEGTNETSG
-982 SSLCEMKFGD
+982 LCEMRFGD

-1019 QTGIPAS
+1019 QSGIPAS

-1044 HLAVADITYNVGKS
+1044 HLAVGDVTYNVAKNDD
-1058 GEKAFT
+1058 KAFT

-1071 KNGLENSEQF
+1071 KNGLNNEQLD
-1081 EELELIM
+1081 ELELIM
-1088 LQDGMELDDMI
+1088 IQDGKDLDEMA
-1099 EVLTDHSFE
+1099 EVVVDHSF
-1108 AFKNKGDT
+1108 AVFKSKGDA
-1116 YMTRGYPLDANGIP
+1116 YMSRGYPLDANGIP
-1130 DKSLGMHYR
+1130 DESLGLHYR

-1151 PSTEF
+1151 PSEDF
-1156 CSNGDYV
+1156 CNNGDYV
-1163 SEEAANSTFRN
+1163 TEESANSSFRN
-1174 NADVSS
+1174 NADVSAE
-1180 TEVSDV
+1180 EVSKV

-1199 LVEEYDSVSTSIH
+1199 LVEEYPSVSTSIH
-1212 RQNAHIAL
+1212 RSNAHIAL
-1220 VVQLLTNGLDED
+1220 VVQLLTNGLTDD
-1232 KVVDLYHEIIELEDN
+1232 QVVDLYHAIIELEDN
-1247 YEVQDYNGAPGETI
+1247 YVVQDYNGAPGETF

-1300 PTILSGQDYNT
+1300 PTILSGQDFNT

-1316 YETKRGDQPVREMDR
+1316 YETKRGDQPVLEMDR

-1337 MLKDIL
+1337 MLKDVL
-1343 DQQSGADIEPL
+1343 DQQSGAEIEPL

-1394 PRQQLSES
+1394 PRQQLGEND
-1402 SRGTSFLQQAYP
+1402 RGTSFLQQAYP
-1414 LPGAMMNHFVIAN
+1414 MPGAMMNHFVIAN
-1427 WYDPESPAILA
+1427 WYDPDMPAIMA
-1438 NANVKVMKYY
+1438 NDDVKIMKYY

-1453 SGTVMTEDDGL
+1453 SGTVMTADDGL

-1474 RDAFSGEGAEDL
+1474 RDAFSGEGPEDL

-1493 PIGVTDAD
+1493 PIGMTDAD

-1512 GKIRVSAFA
+1512 GRIRVSAFA
-1521 GIYDDTFAIQD
+1521 GVYDDTFAIQD
-1532 IQSGEFVDGFGD
+1532 IQSGEFANGFGD
-1544 VLTETNDDREVYA
+1544 VLTDENDDRQVYA
-1557 ITAVLGEVANMSWLG
+1557 ITAILGEVANMSWLG
-1572 ETTINVTGAQAD
+1572 ETTLNITGAQAD
-1584 RDPDAPATAVMDIE
+1584 RHEDVTTSMDIE
-1598 VQSSGVSGTVT
+1598 VQSTGVSGTVT
-1609 WSGYGDFD
+1609 WTGYGEFD

-1646 FDTDES
+1646 FDTDET
-1652 RVLRGTGEVTFSDV
+1652 RVLQGTGEVTFSDV

-1682 NFTREISDARVFA
+1682 NFTREISDARVYS

-1709 WIEHDNASLGCGEN
+1709 WIEHDNASLDCAEN

-1735 SEGTDFS
+1735 SVSNDFS
-1742 TYLLDGEVN
+1742 TYLLNGEVM
-1751 ASGRLTSDGVSTL
+1751 ASGRLTSDGISTL

-1795 TFSGDMV
+1795 SFSGDIV
-1802 NPGSFYQTGLV
+1802 DPGSFYQTGLV

-1825 GREILLPEPVEVGM
+1825 GREILLPDPVEVGI
-1839 EASFD
+1839 EPSYD
-1844 LAMTVPASLFA
+1844 LSMTVPASLFE
-1855 DQLTTMSGEAI
+1855 DTLTSMTGDTI
-1866 PNQDVQLIDVALG
+1866 PNQEIQLVDVELG
-1879 EEEMITITS
+1879 EDEMIVLVS
-1888 DEEGNVSYGPITAGE
+1888 DEEGNVSYGPITAGN
-1903 YYVRVD
+1903 YYLRVD
-1909 LDNDGFYELNQTMQ
+1909 LDSDGFYELNQTMQ
-1923 VFDEPM
+1923 VYDEPM
-1929 NFSFDI
+1929 NFTFDM
-1935 GVPEMYDL
+1935 GVPEMFDL

-1955 AGREVNFTDPLGLL
+1955 AGREVNFTDPLGLM
-1969 PMDVVS
+1969 PIDVVS
-1975 DENGVVYVELP
+1975 DENGVVFVELP
-1986 VGEWSVSDNSDEDY
+1986 IGEWSISDNSDEDY
-2000 ILIEEI
+2000 ILIEEV
-2006 KVEDSDL
+2006 KVEDSDM
-2013 TLDFTYSTSVWVN
+2013 TLDFTYATSVWVN

-2032 NTAGFTYDEWLALP
+2032 KTAGFTYEEWVALP

-2051 YENASSVPVTFHGNG
+2051 YDNASSVPVRFHGNG
-2066 LEFTTVTDQFGEFSQ
+2066 LEFTAITDQFGEFSQ

-2095 SVSSFAVGS
+2095 SVSSFAAGA
-2104 SVVVSE
+2104 SVTVTE
-2110 GMSELDALILE
+2110 GMGELDVLILA
-2121 PTVDVVGAIYL
+2121 PTVDVVGAVYL
-2132 FNNETNWN
+2132 FDNDTNWN
-2140 QDIPNYEP
+2140 QDIPNFEP
-2148 VEIHAQGEDGVVWT
+2148 IEIHATGEDGVVWT
-2162 TASDEAGLFNMQLL
+2162 TTTDTAGLFNMAILN
-2176 DGTWSFSIPA
+2176 GTWSFSIPDA
-2186 AEYNAASV
+2186 AYNADTV
-2194 SDYIVN
+2194 SDYEVIVE
-2200 VQDGMNPEPVSLIT
+2200 DGMNPAPVDLIT
-2214 NPANSTVTLNVF
+2214 NPSNSTVTLNVF

-2248 VSEVGQGVNITS
+2248 VSEVGQQVNITS
-2260 DDYSED
+2260 DDYTED
-2266 GIVEVVLS
+2266 GIVDVVLG
-2274 PGIYAIST
+2274 PGIYAITT

-2288 DENASDASLEVNGVL
+2288 DENATDASLEINGVL
-2303 DIIPIGLTGPEEPV
+2303 DVIPVGLTGPEEAI

-2326 MNGTITW
+2326 MNGTIAW

-2345 STPDGSD
+2345 STPDGSN

-2361 GTFATYVQSGDY
+2361 GTFATYVESGDY
-2373 IVVVAPLLNGDGV
+2373 IVVVAPMLNGDGV

-2393 VTIGDDS
+2393 ITIGADS
-2400 SVRTELA
+2400 NARTDLSLA
-2407 LSLVEAVEVS
+2407 LVEAIEVS
-2417 LTLKEAGT
+2417 LTLKEWGT
-2425 ESALSGKKVVLVSHD
+2425 ESELVGKNVVLVSHD
-2440 GFGNITMNPSDVD
+2440 GFGNITMNPTDAD
-2453 GNTSQLLMPGTWSL
+2453 GNATQLLMPGTWSL
-2467 YMNESAAQRYWTL
+2467 FMNESAAQRYWTL
-2480 DTSDAPVLID
+2480 DTSNAPETMTE
-2490 ANTSLGVV
+2490 NKSLGVQ
-2498 YAALEVE
+2498 YAELEVE

-2517 DIADGNEGVE
+2517 DIADANEGVE
-2527 GADVTIQGGSID
+2527 GATVTIQGGSID
-2539 TVVTTDA
+2539 TVVETDST
-2546 DGVWRIYVPILESY
+2546 GVWRMYVPILENY
-2560 SVTVAKDGFGVVS
+2560 TITVEKDGFGVVS
-2573 YDDNDTGMYVVDNE
+2573 YDDNNTGTYVVDNE

-2606 TDVLDASRLDGAT
+2606 TDVLDASRLDGAS

-2626 EIQQDAVEVAGVFA
+2626 ENQQDSVEVVGTLVG
-2640 DETLSF
+2640 ETLSF
-2646 TTIVEPGQWV
+2646 TTVVEPGQWV

-2661 DDASFNGGGVA
+2661 DDAPFNGGGVA
-2672 VGLLEAEVQNG
+2672 VGLLDAEVQDG
-2683 GSIELVMS
+2683 GTIELVMS

-2696 DVSTEFT
+2696 DLSTEFT
-2703 SFNLQTYNAG
+2703 SFNLQTFNAG
-2713 TDDASSPVADVV
+2713 TDNSESPVNEVV
-2725 DVEVDLGDGRVW
+2725 DVEVDLGDGKVW
-2737 ALPLES
+2737 TVPLEA
-2743 DGTLEVLL
+2743 DGTMEVLL
-2751 PAEATTF
+2751 PADSATF
-2758 NSEFST
+2758 NSEFTT

-2774 AGVSIDNGDEGRT
+2774 AGISIENGDEGRT

-2801 TLTIDSVTGATV
+2801 VLSVTNVEGATV
-2813 LGDENRDLLAVV
+2813 LGDENRDLLATV
-2825 NASDDANYTA
+2825 NTSDDVNYTS

-2840 LAEYGGTE
+2840 AAVYEGTE
-2848 ISDPFEVTGTVTVSP
+2848 ISDPFVVTGSVTVSP
-2863 DQDDWTIEFY
+2863 DQDDWSVQFY
-2873 NGSDWVST
+2873 NGTDWIDST
-2881 SNVQLGIG
+2881 IVQLGIG
-2889 DVAENATLEA
+2889 DVAENATLEE
-2899 TLRARI
+2899 TVRARI
-2905 VLPSVET
+2905 VLPSVEA

-2919 HDINIRFSADSGDMT
+2919 HDINIRFSADSGDMS
-2934 EVSLNVEVPQT
+2934 EVSLNVEIPQY
-2945 YGFNTTDVTSTV
+2945 YGFNVTDLSSTIGV
-2957 GVAPG
+2957 GPG
-2962 GTTTASLTINNNGN
+2962 GTTTASMTINNNGN

-2983 EVLDNL
+2983 EVLNNL
-2989 PDGWTITPMNGVTTI
+2989 PEGWTVTPMNGVTTI
-3004 AKDNMRDLAF
+3004 AKENVRDLAF
-3014 SVTGA
+3014 SVTSA
-3019 PSFDDGEVTVTVR
+3019 PDFEEGPITITVR
-3032 ITSEDGV
+3032 ITSEDGTTTEEYEIEV
-3039 TQEDVEITVE
+3039 EAARIALSFDEDLT
-3049 SARSVLNWNQDLS
+3049 
-3062 KSRSNGFA
+3062 KSRSNNFA
-3070 DVDPNTVV
+3070 DVDPNNV
-3078 IVIENSGLR
+3078 IVVMENTGLR
-3087 PVQQVTIYLDSS
+3087 SAQLVTVYLDSDS
-3099 GMSEMNMTLSVP
+3099 ISEMNMTLTMP
-3111 AEGSTDFEFVLPKA
+3111 ASSTTEFEFILPEA

-3132 DVRAEILGDDA
+3132 DVRWEVLGDDA
-3143 NYSTNNVDDD
+3143 NFTTGDSDGED
-3153 FSIEYL
+3153 FGIEYL
-3159 VQGSEETSN
+3159 VQGTEETSN
-3168 PIVIIVIIALTLIIL
+3168 PIVTIAIIGLIFIIL

-3188 ASSRVRGAGGRF
+3188 ASERARRSGGRF

>member
-1 MEKVSKTSQRPVLSW
+1 MEKVSKTSQRPVFGW

-34 LMSIDVELNNDA
+34 LMSIDVELNSDA
-46 MMPVIIT
+46 MTPFIVT

-66 RQLGSLPESIS
+66 RSLGTIPESIS

-83 AMFVLALAGAGV
+83 AVLILAVVGSGV
-95 AESQTDGFV
+95 AESQTSGFV

-132 AGVGVHAALDITSA
+132 AGVGVHSAFDITAAAA
-146 VYYDGYVPA
+146 VEG
-155 TSDEQAYYLP
+155 YLP
-165 DAYLPFSYLFT
+165 SAYEFSEGQSY
-176 GDQPYSVSTFQETA
+176 DVSTFQETA

-203 IIGLLVGVAGRGVL
+203 IIGLLVGIVGRGVL
-217 NPAGDKGWFSY
+217 SPAGDKGWFAY
-228 NTVESGWNRQALPLQ
+228 NTVEDGWNRQALPLQ
-243 IALLIWA
+243 IAMFVWA

-264 VADRLRLGGLGGVE
+264 IADRLRLGGLGGVE

-283 GYYSALLTGIVAII
+283 GYYTALLTGILAII
-297 VSGMVAERWFTRA
+297 VSGMVAERWYTRA
-310 MTLTSLWILFQVGSW
+310 LTISSLWALYLIGTW
-325 LEAGFWTNE
+325 YEEGFWTNS
-334 TFEESWAP
+334 TFAESWAP

-354 AISLIGNH
+354 AISMIGNH
-362 EKYGGWS
+362 DKYGGWS

-390 LTVVA
+390 LTAVA
-395 FLVGLVIRVQW
+395 FLVGLVIRIQW
-406 YAVPSMHALGT
+406 YAIPSMHAMGT

-443 HLVVDA
+443 HLILDA
-449 DRFYPIGGINP
+449 DRSYPLGGINP

-471 GAMILQPFLGEDAVW
+471 GAMILQPFLGDDAVW

-502 PVAAIARDHFGKAAG
+502 PVASIARDHFGKAAG

-540 HDSFVMLFIAI
+540 HDSFVMLFIVL

-576 LDMLRAMGAVA
+576 LDLIRAMGAVA
-587 QERQYA
+587 QQRQYA

-638 STILSTLFLTMLLTN
+638 STILSTLFLTMLMTN
-653 LLIALPFYAHPQMN
+653 LVIALPFYAHPQLN
-667 LMLDGSGL
+667 LMLDGTGL
-675 QPFLFILLFTVVMMY
+675 QPFLFILLFTVVIMF

-695 RDKPWLLVLGTLAVG
+695 RDKPWLLVLGTLTVG
-710 AVAFLGALW
+710 ATVFLASLY
-719 VLKYFNL
+719 VLKVTNL
-726 SNAWDVLFTGGGY
+726 SNAWDVLFTGSGY

-774 VGLTSLWRTFSKRSQ
+774 VGLTSLWRSFSQRSQ
-789 ISLVFAVWIFAA
+789 ISLVFAVWIFTA

-816 PVVAIMG
+816 PVIAVMG

-880 QQLTYGLDSAIP
+880 QQLTYGLDSAMP
-892 SNSPAEG
+892 SNSPAEA

-904 IYYTVP
+904 IYYTIP
-910 DIMRWDGLGVS
+910 DIMRWDGLGAS

-929 AFGGRAYMGSFGS
+929 AFGNRAYLGSFGS
-942 GFNGQYWNDAHDWL
+942 PFNGQSWNDAHQWL
-956 ADQDKYHEGVS
+956 SEQDRYHEGVT
-967 TEDDCDEHNGIWISE
+967 TELGCDEENGIWLSE
-982 SSLCEMKFGD
+982 TSLCEMKFSD

-1019 QTGIPAS
+1019 QSGIPAS

-1044 HLAVADITYNVGKS
+1044 HLARGDWAYNVAQEGDRS
-1058 GEKAFT
+1058 FT
-1064 PAFESAL
+1064 PAFKSAV
-1071 KNGLENSEQF
+1071 KNELNNQAIF
-1081 EELELIM
+1081 DELELLM
-1088 LQDGMELDDMI
+1088 VQEDYDI
-1099 EVLTDHSFE
+1099 ESMSDVVVDHSFE
-1108 AFKNKGDT
+1108 VFKNKGDAF
-1116 YMTRGYPLDANGIP
+1116 MSRGYPLDSNGIP
-1130 DKSLGMHYR
+1130 DESLGLHYR
-1139 VWADGELIPCEN
+1139 VWADGEMIPCEN
-1151 PSTEF
+1151 PNEEF
-1156 CSNGDYV
+1156 CFNGDYV
-1163 SEEAANSTFRN
+1163 SEDSANSTFRN
-1174 NADVSS
+1174 NADVSAS
-1180 TEVSDV
+1180 EVTEI

-1199 LVEEYDSVSTSIH
+1199 LIDEYTSVSTGIH
-1212 RQNAHIAL
+1212 RANANIAL
-1220 VVQLLTNGLDED
+1220 VVQLLTNGLSENEII
-1232 KVVDLYHEIIELEDN
+1232 DLYHTIIELEDI
-1247 YEVQDYNGAPGETI
+1247 YTVQDYNGAPGETI
-1261 ERDHEIR
+1261 DRDHEIR

-1300 PTILSGQDYNT
+1300 PTILSGQDFNT

-1316 YETKRGDQPVREMDR
+1316 YETKRGDQPVLEMDR

-1337 MLKDIL
+1337 MLKDVL
-1343 DQQSGADIEPL
+1343 DQQSGAEIEPL

-1427 WYDPESPAILA
+1427 WYDPDTPAIFA
-1438 NANVKVMKYY
+1438 NSNVKVMKYY

-1493 PIGVTDAD
+1493 PIGSTDAD

-1512 GKIRVSAFA
+1512 GKIRVTAFA
-1521 GIYDDTFAIQD
+1521 GVFDDTFAIQE
-1532 IQSGEFVDGFGD
+1532 IQSGEYVEGFSD
-1544 VLTETNDDREVYA
+1544 VLTEFNDDRDVYA
-1557 ITAVLGEVANMSWLG
+1557 ITAILGEVANMTWLG

-1584 RDPDAPATAVMDIE
+1584 RHSDAPATEDMDIE

-1609 WSGYGDFD
+1609 WTGYGDFD

-1624 DFILRNIWAMT
+1624 DFILRNIWGMT
-1635 ENYTLTTTNGS
+1635 ENYTVTTTNGS
-1646 FDTDES
+1646 FDTDET
-1652 RVLRGTGEVTFSDV
+1652 RVLQGTGEVTFSDV

-1682 NFTREISDARVFA
+1682 NFTREISDERVFA
-1695 GNGTWIGKGTIEAT
+1695 GNGTWIGKGTLEAT
-1709 WIEHDNASLGCGEN
+1709 FIEHDNASLDCAEN
-1723 NTMPENATLCLI
+1723 ATMPENATLCLL
-1735 SEGTDFS
+1735 STGTDFS

-1751 ASGRLTSDGVSTL
+1751 ASGRLTSDGISTL

-1795 TFSGDMV
+1795 TFSGDIV

-1813 PGVYNMIALMPN
+1813 PGDYNMIAVMPN
-1825 GREILLPEPVEVGM
+1825 GREILLPDPVVVGIEP
-1839 EASFD
+1839 SFD
-1844 LAMTVPASLFA
+1844 LSMTVPASLFE
-1855 DQLTTMSGEAI
+1855 DQLTTMSGDAI
-1866 PNQDVQLIDVALG
+1866 PNQDVQLVDVVLG
-1879 EEEMITITS
+1879 ESEMIVLTS
-1888 DEEGNVSYGPITAGE
+1888 DDEGNVSYGPITTGE

-1909 LDNDGFYELNQTMQ
+1909 IDEDGFYELNQTMQ
-1923 VFDEPM
+1923 VYDEPM
-1929 NFSFDI
+1929 NFTFDI

-1955 AGREVNFTDPLGLL
+1955 AGREVNFSDPLGLL
-1969 PMDVVS
+1969 PIEAVS
-1975 DENGVVYVELP
+1975 DENGIVYVELP
-1986 VGEWSVSDNSDEDY
+1986 VGEWSISDNSDEEY
-2000 ILIEEI
+2000 ILIEEVM
-2006 KVEDSDL
+2006 VEDSDM

-2032 NTAGFTYDEWLALP
+2032 NIAGFTYDEWLALP
-2046 AEEKL
+2046 DDAKL
-2051 YENASSVPVTFHGNG
+2051 YENASSVPVVFHGNG
-2066 LEFTTVTDQFGEFSQ
+2066 LEFTAVTDQFGEFSQ

-2095 SVSSFAVGS
+2095 SISSFAIGS
-2104 SVVVSE
+2104 SVLVTE
-2110 GMSELDALILE
+2110 GMEELGALILQ
-2121 PTVDVVGAIYL
+2121 PTMDVVGSVYL
-2132 FNNETNWN
+2132 FDNETNWN

-2148 VEIHAQGEDGVVWT
+2148 VEIHAIGEDGVVWT
-2162 TASDEAGLFNMQLL
+2162 TTTDEAGLFNMQLL
-2176 DGTWSFSIPA
+2176 DGAWSFSIPA
-2186 AEYNAASV
+2186 SEYNAAPVTDYMV
-2194 SDYIVN
+2194 SIA
-2200 VQDGMNPEPVSLIT
+2200 DGMNPEPVGLIAS
-2214 NPANSTVTLNVF
+2214 PSNSTVTLNVF

-2238 AIRPDIQLIP
+2238 AIRPAIQLIP
-2248 VSEVGQGVNITS
+2248 VSEVGQQVNITAE
-2260 DDYSED
+2260 DYTED
-2266 GIVEVVLS
+2266 GIIEVVLG

-2282 NNLDAS
+2282 NDLPAG
-2288 DENASDASLEVNGVL
+2288 DENASDASLEINGVL
-2303 DIIPIGLTGPEEPV
+2303 DVIPIGLTGPEEAV

-2345 STPDGSD
+2345 ATADGAN
-2352 YVPISVDEN
+2352 YVPVAVDED
-2361 GTFATYVQSGDY
+2361 GTFATYVESGDY
-2373 IVVVAPLLNGDGV
+2373 VVVVAPMLNGDGI

-2393 VTIGDDS
+2393 ITIDDDS
-2400 SVRTELA
+2400 SARIDLSLA
-2407 LSLVEAVEVS
+2407 LVEAIEVS

-2425 ESALSGKKVVLVSHD
+2425 ESDLVGKNVVLVSHD
-2440 GFGNITMNPSDVD
+2440 GFGNITMNPTDAD
-2453 GNTSQLLMPGTWSL
+2453 GNSTQLLMPGTWSL
-2467 YMNESAAQRYWTL
+2467 FMNESAAQRYWTVN
-2480 DTSDAPVLID
+2480 TSTDPVLMES
-2490 ANTSLGVV
+2490 NTSLGDV
-2498 YAALEVE
+2498 YAELVVE

-2517 DIADGNEGVE
+2517 DIADANEGVE

-2539 TVVTTDA
+2539 TIVTTDA
-2546 DGVWRIYVPILESY
+2546 SGVWRIYVPILEDY

-2573 YDDNDTGMYVVDNE
+2573 YDVNNTGTYVVENE

-2601 VTGTI
+2601 VTGSI
-2606 TDVLDASRLDGAT
+2606 TDVLDASRLDGAS

-2626 EIQQDAVEVAGVFA
+2626 ENQQSSVDVVGTLV

-2646 TTIVEPGQWV
+2646 TAVVEPGQWV

-2661 DDASFNGGGVA
+2661 ADAPFNGGGVA
-2672 VGLLEAEVQNG
+2672 VGLLDAEVQDG
-2683 GSIELVMS
+2683 GNIELVMS

-2703 SFNLQTYNAG
+2703 SFALQTFNAG
-2713 TDDASSPVADVV
+2713 TEDESSPVNDVV

-2737 ALPLES
+2737 ELPLNS

-2751 PAEATTF
+2751 PADSATF

-2764 VQRDLTMNYT
+2764 TQRDLVMNYT
-2774 AGVSIDNGDEGRT
+2774 AGISIDNGDEGRT

-2801 TLTIDSVTGATV
+2801 LLSVSGVTGATV
-2813 LGDENRDLLAVV
+2813 LGDENRDLLATV
-2825 NASDDANYTA
+2825 NSSDTDNYTS

-2840 LAEYGGTE
+2840 LAQYQGTE
-2848 ISDPFEVTGTVTVSP
+2848 ISDPFGVTGTVTVSP
-2863 DQDDWTIEFY
+2863 DQSEWSIEFY
-2873 NGSDWVST
+2873 NGTDWVDT
-2881 SNVQLGIG
+2881 SSVQLGIG
-2889 DVAENATLEA
+2889 DVSENATMEA
-2899 TLRARI
+2899 TVRARI
-2905 VLPSVET
+2905 VLPSVEA

-2919 HDINIRFSADSGDMT
+2919 HDVNIRFAADSGDMS
-2934 EVSLNVEVPQT
+2934 EVSLNVEVAQI

-2962 GTTTASLTINNNGN
+2962 GSTVASLTINNNGN

-2989 PDGWTITPMNGVTTI
+2989 PEGWTITPMNGVTTI
-3004 AKDNMRDLAF
+3004 AKENMRDLAF
-3014 SVTGA
+3014 SV
-3019 PSFDDGEVTVTVR
+3019 SSSNDFDDGKVTVTVR

-3039 TQEDVEITVE
+3039 TQEDVEIVVE
-3049 SARSVLNWNQDLS
+3049 SARIALNWNEDLS
-3062 KSRSNGFA
+3062 LSRSNGFA

-3078 IVIENSGLR
+3078 IVIENNGLR
-3087 PVQQVTIYLDSS
+3087 PAQQVQVFLDSS
-3099 GMSEMNMTLSVP
+3099 GMSEMNITLSIP
-3111 AEGSTDFEFVLPKA
+3111 ADGSTDFEFVLPMA

-3132 DVRAEILGDDA
+3132 DVRAIVLGDDA
-3143 NYSTNNVDDD
+3143 NYTTSTVDGD
-3153 FSIEYL
+3153 FGIEYL
-3159 VQGSEETSN
+3159 VQGSDDSSN
-3168 PIVIIVIIALTLIIL
+3168 PIVVVAIIVLIFVIL

-3188 ASSRVRGAGGRF
+3188 ASARARGSGGRF

>member
-1 MEKVSKTSQRPVLSW
+1 MEKVSKTSQRPVFGW

-34 LMSIDVELNNDA
+34 LMSIDVELNSDA
-46 MMPVIIT
+46 VTPFIVT

-66 RQLGSLPESIS
+66 RELGAIPESIN

-83 AMFVLALAGAGV
+83 AVFVLALVGSGV
-95 AESQTDGFV
+95 AESQTSGFV
-104 GFTFFVVLFGGY
+104 GFTFFVVFFGAY

-132 AGVGVHAALDITSA
+132 AGVGVHSAFDITAAAAADS
-146 VYYDGYVPA
+146 
-155 TSDEQAYYLP
+155 YLP
-165 DAYLPFSYLFT
+165 SMYEFSEGQSY
-176 GDQPYSVSTFQETA
+176 DVSTFQETA

-203 IIGLLVGVAGRGVL
+203 ILGLLVGVVGRGVL
-217 NPAGDKGWFSY
+217 NPAGDKGWFSF

-243 IALLIWA
+243 IALFVWA

-264 VADRLRLGGLGGVE
+264 IADRLRLGGLGGVE

-283 GYYSALLTGIVAII
+283 GYYTALLTGILAII
-297 VSGMVAERWFTRA
+297 VSGMVAERWLTRA
-310 MTLTSLWILFQVGSW
+310 MTLSSLWTLYLIGTW
-325 LEAGFWTNE
+325 YEEGFWTNE
-334 TFEESWAP
+334 TFAESWAP

-354 AISLIGNH
+354 AISMIGNH

-390 LTVVA
+390 LTTVA
-395 FLVGLVIRVQW
+395 FLVGFVIRIQW
-406 YAVPSMHALGT
+406 YAVPSMHSLGT
-417 DGFDMTGGSD
+417 DGFDLTGGSD

-443 HLVVDA
+443 HLVMDA
-449 DRFYPIGGINP
+449 DRFYPIGGANP

-471 GAMILQPFLGEDAVW
+471 GAMILQPFLGDDAVW

-502 PVAAIARDHFGKAAG
+502 PVATIAKDHFGKAAG

-540 HDSFVMLFIAI
+540 HDSFVMLFIAT
-551 GFMFYLRAVKYAGS
+551 GFMFYLRAVRYAGS

-576 LDMLRAMGAVA
+576 LHMIRAMGAVA
-587 QERQYA
+587 KERKYA
-593 MANAVL
+593 MSNAVL

-619 ILFLAYAAQVALN
+619 ILFLAYAAQVAIN

-638 STILSTLFLTMLLTN
+638 STILSTLFLTMLMTN
-653 LLIALPFYAHPQMN
+653 LLIALPFYAHPQLN

-675 QPFLFILLFTVVMMY
+675 QPFLFILLFTVVIMY

-710 AVAFLGALW
+710 AAGFLATLY
-719 VLKYFNL
+719 VLKLTNL
-726 SNAWDVLFTGGGY
+726 SDAWDVLFTGGGY

-774 VGLTSLWRTFSKRSQ
+774 VGLTSLWRAFSQRSQ
-789 ISLVFAVWIFAA
+789 ISLVFAVWIFTAT
-801 SYMSWTAARFLFNAT
+801 YMSWTAARFLFNAT
-816 PVVAIMG
+816 PVVAVMG

-834 DWDGLVRN
+834 NWEGLVRN

-856 GARRAVWRTP
+856 GARRAVWRMP

-904 IYYTVP
+904 IYYTIP
-910 DIMRWDGLGVS
+910 DIMRWDGLGFS

-942 GFNGQYWNDAHDWL
+942 GFNGQAWNDAHEWL
-956 ADQDKYHEGVS
+956 SQQDLYHEGVTDEAS
-967 TEDDCDEHNGIWISE
+967 CEDEDGIWDSDE
-982 SSLCEMKFGD
+982 SLCEMKFGD

-998 WWDYGFQALNTGEH
+998 WWDYGFQALNTGQH

-1032 RSQTDLVAMFIQ
+1032 RSQTDLVAMFTQ
-1044 HLAVADITYNVGKS
+1044 HLAMGDVSYNIGKT
-1058 GEKAFT
+1058 GETAFT

-1071 KNGLENSEQF
+1071 DDHLNSQQMDEIK
-1081 EELELIM
+1081 LIM
-1088 LQDGMELDDMI
+1088 LREGKDLDEMAD
-1099 EVLTDHSFE
+1099 VVVAHSFE

-1116 YMTRGYPLDANGIP
+1116 YMTRGYPLDSNGIP
-1130 DKSLGMHYR
+1130 DESLGLHYR

-1151 PSTEF
+1151 PSEEF
-1156 CSNGDYV
+1156 CFNGDYV
-1163 SEEAANSTFRN
+1163 SEESANSTFRN

-1180 TEVSDV
+1180 QEVTVV
-1186 THYTFGDYWYTAD
+1186 THYTFGDYWYTSD
-1199 LVEEYDSVSTSIH
+1199 LFEEYPSVSTHIH
-1212 RQNAHIAL
+1212 RSNANIAM
-1220 VVQLLTNGLDED
+1220 VVQLLTNGLSDD
-1232 KVVDLYHEIIELEDN
+1232 VVVDLYHDVIELENN
-1247 YEVQDYNGAPGETI
+1247 YVVQDYNGPPGATI

-1300 PTILSGQDYNT
+1300 PTILSGQDFNT

-1316 YETKRGDQPVREMDR
+1316 YETKRGDEPVREMDR
-1331 EAVDEA
+1331 EAVDDA
-1337 MLKDIL
+1337 MLKDLL
-1343 DQQSGADIEPL
+1343 DQQSGAEIEPL
-1354 TVQDIRVDH
+1354 AVQDIRIDH

-1387 AGSTNPQ
+1387 SGSTNPQ
-1394 PRQQLSES
+1394 PRQQLDES
-1402 SRGTSFLQQAYP
+1402 ARGTSFLQQAYP

-1427 WYDPESPAILA
+1427 WYDPDTPAILA
-1438 NANVKVMKYY
+1438 NDNVKVMKYY

-1453 SGTVMTEDDGL
+1453 SGTVMSADDSMGI
-1464 GLPNARILIE
+1464 PNARVLIE
-1474 RDAFSGEGAEDL
+1474 RDAFSGEDAEDL

-1501 ENGDWSFLAPA
+1501 ENGDWSFDAPA
-1512 GKIRVSAFA
+1512 GRIRASAFA
-1521 GIYDDTFAIQD
+1521 GVFDGTLAIQD
-1532 IQSGEFVDGFGD
+1532 IQSGDYVSGFSD
-1544 VLTETNDDREVYA
+1544 VLTDVNDDRQVYA
-1557 ITAVLGEVANMSWLG
+1557 ITAVLGEVANMTWLG
-1572 ETTINVTGAQAD
+1572 ETTLNVTGAQAD
-1584 RDPDAPATAVMDIE
+1584 RHEDVTTAMDIE
-1598 VQSSGVSGTVT
+1598 VQSTGVSGTVT
-1609 WSGYGDFD
+1609 WSGFGDFD

-1624 DFILRNIWAMT
+1624 DFILRNIWEMT
-1635 ENYTLTTTNGS
+1635 DNYTLTTTNGS
-1646 FDTDES
+1646 FESDET
-1652 RVLRGTGEVTFSDV
+1652 RVLQGTGEVTFSDV

-1682 NFTREISDARVFA
+1682 NFTREISDARVFS
-1695 GNGTWIGKGTIEAT
+1695 GNGTWIGMGTIEAT
-1709 WIEHDNASLGCGEN
+1709 WVQHDNASLACGEN
-1723 NTMPENATLCLI
+1723 NTMPDNATLCLI

-1742 TYLLDGEVN
+1742 TYLLDGEVTAN
-1751 ASGRLTSDGVSTL
+1751 GRLTSDGVSTL

-1795 TFSGDMV
+1795 AFSGDIV
-1802 NPGSFYQTGLV
+1802 NPGSFYRTGLV

-1825 GREILLPEPVEVGM
+1825 GREVLLPDPVEVGI
-1839 EASFD
+1839 EPSYD
-1844 LAMTVPASLFA
+1844 LLMTVPASLFQ
-1855 DQLTTMSGEAI
+1855 DTLTSSTGEII
-1866 PNQDVQLIDVALG
+1866 PNQEVELIDVELG
-1879 EEEMITITS
+1879 EDDMIVLTS
-1888 DEEGNVSYGPITAGE
+1888 DEEGNVSYGPLTAGS
-1903 YYVRVD
+1903 YYLRVD
-1909 LDNDGFYELNQTMQ
+1909 LDNDGYYEMNQSMQ
-1923 VFDEPM
+1923 VFDESM
-1929 NFSFDI
+1929 NLTFDTGI
-1935 GVPEMYDL
+1935 PEMFDL

-1955 AGREVNFTDPLGLL
+1955 TGREVNFTDPLGLM
-1969 PMDVVS
+1969 PIDVVS
-1975 DENGVVYVELP
+1975 DENGVVVVELP
-1986 VGEWSVSDNSDEDY
+1986 IGEWSITDNSDEDY
-2000 ILIEEI
+2000 ILIEEVM
-2006 KVEDSDL
+2006 VEDSDL
-2013 TLDFTYSTSVWVN
+2013 TLDFTYATSVWVN

-2032 NTAGFTYDEWLALP
+2032 NTAGFTYQEWLSLP
-2046 AEEKL
+2046 EAEKL
-2051 YENASSVPVTFHGNG
+2051 YDNASSVPVRFHGNG

-2095 SVSSFAVGS
+2095 SISSFAAGT
-2104 SVVVSE
+2104 VVTVSE
-2110 GMSELDALILE
+2110 GMSSLDVLILVQ
-2121 PTVDVVGAIYL
+2121 TVDVVGEVKL
-2132 FNNETNWN
+2132 FDNNTNWN
-2140 QDIPNYEP
+2140 QGIPNYEP
-2148 VEIHAQGEDGVVWT
+2148 VEIYATGDDGVVWT
-2162 TASDEAGLFNMQLL
+2162 ALTDQEGIFNMQLL
-2176 DGTWSFSIPA
+2176 NGTWTFSIPDA
-2186 AEYNAASV
+2186 DYNAESV
-2194 SDYIVN
+2194 TDYIVN
-2200 VQDGMNPEPVSLIT
+2200 VDSELDPELVELIANPT
-2214 NPANSTVTLNVF
+2214 NSTVTFNVF

-2238 AIRPDIQLIP
+2238 AIRPEIQLIP
-2248 VSEVGQGVNITS
+2248 VSEVGQQVNITS
-2260 DDYSED
+2260 DDYSAD
-2266 GIVEVVLS
+2266 GIVDVVLS
-2274 PGIYAIST
+2274 PGIYSITT

-2288 DENASDASLEVNGVL
+2288 DENATDASLEINTIL
-2303 DIIPIGLTGPEEPV
+2303 DVVQIGLTGPEEAV

-2326 MNGTITW
+2326 MNGTISW
-2333 ANGSAMVENFLL
+2333 ANGTAMVENFLL

-2361 GTFATYVQSGDY
+2361 GSFATYVQSGDY
-2373 IVVVAPLLNGDGV
+2373 IVVVSPIMNGDGLM
-2386 TESLRMP
+2386 ESLRMP
-2393 VTIGDDS
+2393 ITIDADS
-2400 SVRTELA
+2400 SVRTDLSLA
-2407 LSLVEAVEVS
+2407 LVETIEAS
-2417 LTLKEAGT
+2417 LTLKESGT
-2425 ESALSGKKVVLVSHD
+2425 DSELVGKRVVLVSHD
-2440 GFGNITMNPSDVD
+2440 GYGNVTMNPSDAD
-2453 GNTSQLLMPGTWSL
+2453 GNATQLLMPGTWSL
-2467 YMNESAAQRYWTL
+2467 YMNESAAQRFWTV
-2480 DTSDAPVLID
+2480 DTSDAPVLMD
-2490 ANTSLGVV
+2490 ANTSLGIV

-2517 DIADGNEGVE
+2517 DIADANEGVE
-2527 GADVTIQGGSID
+2527 GANVTIQGGSID
-2539 TVVTTDA
+2539 TVVATDSS
-2546 DGVWRIYVPILESY
+2546 GVWRLYVPILENY
-2560 SVTVAKDGFGVVS
+2560 TVTVSKDGFGVVS
-2573 YDDNDTGMYVVDNE
+2573 YDDNNTGTYVVNNE
-2587 PVSQDIEMSAAEVT
+2587 PLSQDIEMSAAEVS
-2601 VTGTI
+2601 VTGTV
-2606 TDVLDASRLDGAT
+2606 TDVLDATRLDGAS

-2626 EIQQDAVEVAGVFA
+2626 ENQQDSIDVIGTLIG
-2640 DETLSF
+2640 ETLSF
-2646 TTIVEPGQWV
+2646 TAVVEPGQWV

-2661 DDASFNGGGVA
+2661 DDAPFNGGGVA
-2672 VGLLEAEVQNG
+2672 VGILDAEVQDG
-2683 GSIELVMS
+2683 GTIELVMS

-2696 DVSTEFT
+2696 DLSTEFT
-2703 SFNLQTYNAG
+2703 SFNLQTFNAG
-2713 TDDASSPVADVV
+2713 TDDVDSPVTDVV
-2725 DVEVDLGDGRVW
+2725 DVEVDLGDGRAW
-2737 ALPLES
+2737 TLPIDS

-2751 PAEATTF
+2751 PANSATF

-2764 VQRDLTMNYT
+2764 VQRDLVMNYT
-2774 AGVSIDNGDEGRT
+2774 AGISIDNGDEGRT
-2787 AVMLSYNRKTNSDL
+2787 AVMLSFNRKTNSDL
-2801 TLTIDSVTGATV
+2801 TLTVSGVEGATV

-2825 NASDDANYTA
+2825 DSSDSDNYTS

-2840 LAEYGGTE
+2840 AAQYQGTE
-2848 ISDPFEVTGTVTVSP
+2848 IADPFDVSGTVTVSP
-2863 DQDDWTIEFY
+2863 DQDQWSVEFY
-2873 NGSDWVST
+2873 NGTDWIEST
-2881 SNVQLGIG
+2881 SVQLGIG
-2889 DVAENATLEA
+2889 DVTANATLNESV
-2899 TLRARI
+2899 RARI
-2905 VLPSVET
+2905 VLPSVEA

-2934 EVSLNVEVPQT
+2934 EVSINVEIPQ
-2945 YGFNTTDVTSTV
+2945 YYAFNTTDVTSTI

-2962 GTTTASLTINNNGN
+2962 GSTTASLTVNNNGN

-2989 PDGWTITPMNGVTTI
+2989 PDGWTISPMNGVTTI
-3004 AKDNMRDLAF
+3004 AKDNLRDLAF
-3014 SVTGA
+3014 AVT
-3019 PSFDDGEVTVTVR
+3019 SSSDFDDGQVTVTVR

-3039 TQEDVEITVE
+3039 TQEDVEIVVE
-3049 SARSVLNWNQDLS
+3049 SARISLNWNQGLS
-3062 KSRSNGFA
+3062 QSRSNNFA
-3070 DVDPNTVV
+3070 DVDPNSVV
-3078 IVIENSGLR
+3078 IVIENKGLR
-3087 PVQQVTIYLDSS
+3087 PAQQVTVYLDSS
-3099 GMSEMNMTLSVP
+3099 GMSEMNMTLAVP
-3111 AEGSTDFEFVLPKA
+3111 ASGSTNFEFPLPKA

-3132 DVRAEILGDDA
+3132 DVRAVVLGDDA
-3143 NYSTNNVDDD
+3143 NYTTGDGVDDD
-3153 FSIEYL
+3153 FGIEYL
-3159 VQGSEETSN
+3159 VQGSEDTSN
-3168 PIVIIVIIALTLIIL
+3168 SIVIVAIIGLIFIIL

-3188 ASSRVRGAGGRF
+3188 ASSRARGSGSRF

>member
-1 MEKVSKTSQRPVLSW
+1 MEKVSKTSQRPVFGW

-34 LMSIDVELNNDA
+34 LMSIDVELNSDT
-46 MMPVIIT
+46 MTPFIVT

-66 RQLGSLPESIS
+66 RELGTLPESIS

-83 AMFVLALAGAGV
+83 AMFVLALIGSGV
-95 AESQTDGFV
+95 SESLTDGFV

-132 AGVGVHAALDITSA
+132 AGVGVHSAFDIAA
-146 VYYDGYVPA
+146 A
-155 TSDEQAYYLP
+155 TVVDSYLP
-165 DAYLPFSYLFT
+165 SMYEFSEGQSYDVT
-176 GDQPYSVSTFQETA
+176 TFQETA
-190 LGFVFFTWFTVFP
+190 IGFVFFTWLTVFP

-217 NPAGDKGWFSY
+217 NPAGDKGWFSF
-228 NTVESGWNRQALPLQ
+228 NVVEEGWNRQALPLQ

-250 AAHLATIWH
+250 GAHLATIWH
-259 FDQGS
+259 FDQGEI
-264 VADRLRLGGLGGVE
+264 ADRLRLGGLGGVE

-283 GYYSALLTGIVAII
+283 GYYTALLSGIIAII
-297 VSGMVAERWFTRA
+297 VSGMVAERWLTRA
-310 MTLTSLWILFQVGSW
+310 MTISSLWALYLIGSW
-325 LEAGFWTNE
+325 YEEGFWTNE
-334 TFEESWAP
+334 TFAESWAP
-342 LIWLAITFFVGV
+342 LIWLAITFFIGV
-354 AISLIGNH
+354 AISMIGNH

-395 FLVGLVIRVQW
+395 FMIGLVIRIQW
-406 YAVPSMHALGT
+406 YAVPSMHAMGT

-443 HLVVDA
+443 HLVFDA

-502 PVAAIARDHFGKAAG
+502 PVATIARDHFGKAAG

-540 HDSFVMLFIAI
+540 HDSFVMLFIVL

-587 QERQYA
+587 QERKYA
-593 MANAVL
+593 MSNAVL

-610 WKGFVVGPA
+610 WKGFVAGPA

-653 LLIALPFYAHPQMN
+653 LLVALPFYAHPQMN
-667 LMLDGSGL
+667 LMLDGTGL
-675 QPFLFILLFTVVMMY
+675 QPFLFILLFTVVIMY

-710 AVAFLGALW
+710 ATVFLATLY
-719 VLKYFNL
+719 VLKITNL
-726 SNAWDVLFTGGGY
+726 SNAWDVLFTGSGY

-774 VGLTSLWRTFSKRSQ
+774 VGLTSSWRTFSQRSQ
-789 ISLVFAVWIFAA
+789 ISLVFAVWIFTA

-816 PVVAIMG
+816 PVVAVMG

-829 FWKWA
+829 FWKWS
-834 DWDGLVRN
+834 DWDNLVRN

-899 DLDES
+899 DMDES
-904 IYYTVP
+904 FYYTVP

-921 VLDSRDYE
+921 ILDSRDYE

-942 GFNGQYWNDAHDWL
+942 GFNGQSWNNAHQWL
-956 ADQDKYHEGVS
+956 AEQDRYHEGV
-967 TEDDCDEHNGIWISE
+967 TDKAGCDIENGIWISE

-1019 QTGIPAS
+1019 QSGIPAS

-1044 HLAVADITYNVGKS
+1044 HLAVGDITYNLGKT
-1058 GEKAFT
+1058 GEKSFT
-1064 PAFESAL
+1064 PSFESTL
-1071 KNGLENSEQF
+1071 KNELNNADQF
-1081 EELELIM
+1081 AELEM
-1088 LQDGMELDDMI
+1088 LMIQEGKDLNDMAD
-1099 EVLTDHSFE
+1099 VVVSHSFE
-1108 AFKNKGDT
+1108 VFKNKGDA
-1116 YMTRGYPLDANGIP
+1116 YMSRGYPLDSNGIP
-1130 DKSLGMHYR
+1130 DESLGLHYR

-1151 PSTEF
+1151 PSEEF
-1156 CSNGDYV
+1156 CLNGDYV
-1163 SEEAANSTFRN
+1163 SEESANSTFRN

-1180 TEVSDV
+1180 SEVSEV

-1199 LVEEYDSVSTSIH
+1199 LVEEYPSVSTSIH
-1212 RQNAHIAL
+1212 RSNAHIAL
-1220 VVQLLTNGLDED
+1220 VVQFLTNALSNDEI
-1232 KVVDLYHEIIELEDN
+1232 VDLYHGIIELEDI
-1247 YEVQDYNGAPGETI
+1247 YEVQDYNGAPGETL

-1300 PTILSGQDYNT
+1300 PTILSGQDFNT

-1316 YETKRGDQPVREMDR
+1316 YETKRGDQPILEMDR

-1337 MLKDIL
+1337 MLKDML

-1354 TVQDIRVDH
+1354 MVEDIRVDH

-1394 PRQQLSES
+1394 PRQQLNEGA
-1402 SRGTSFLQQAYP
+1402 RGTSFLQQAYP

-1427 WYDPESPAILA
+1427 WYDPDTPAILA
-1438 NANVKVMKYY
+1438 NANVKIMKYY

-1453 SGTVMTEDDGL
+1453 SGTVVTEDDGM

-1474 RDAFSGEGAEDL
+1474 RDAFSGEGSEDL

-1493 PIGVTDAD
+1493 PIGMTDAD

-1521 GIYDDTFAIQD
+1521 GVFDDTFTIQE
-1532 IQSGEFVDGFGD
+1532 IQSGEFVDGFSD
-1544 VLTETNDDREVYA
+1544 VLTEFNEDREVYA
-1557 ITAVLGEVANMSWLG
+1557 ITSILGQVANMTWLG
-1572 ETTINVTGAQAD
+1572 ETTLNITGAQAD
-1584 RDPDAPATAVMDIE
+1584 RDPDAPTPESMDIE
-1598 VQSSGVSGTVT
+1598 VQSTGVSGTVA
-1609 WSGYGDFD
+1609 WSGEGDFD
-1617 GEPLVET
+1617 GDPLVET

-1646 FDTDES
+1646 FETDET
-1652 RVLRGTGEVTFSDV
+1652 RVLQGTGEVTFSDI

-1682 NFTREISDARVFA
+1682 NFTREISDARVFD
-1695 GNGTWIGKGTIEAT
+1695 GNGTWIGKGTIKAT
-1709 WIEHDNASLGCGEN
+1709 WIEHDNASLDCGEN
-1723 NTMPENATLCLI
+1723 STMPANATLCLI
-1735 SEGTDFS
+1735 STGTDFS
-1742 TYLLDGEVN
+1742 TYLLDGEVMAN
-1751 ASGRLTSDGVSTL
+1751 GRLTSDGVSTL

-1795 TFSGDMV
+1795 TFSGDIV
-1802 NPGSFYQTGLV
+1802 SPGSFYKTGLV

-1825 GREILLPEPVEVGM
+1825 GREILLPDPVEVGI
-1839 EASFD
+1839 EPSYD
-1844 LAMTVPASLFA
+1844 LSMTVPASLFE
-1855 DQLTTMSGEAI
+1855 DQLTMMSGEVL
-1866 PNQDVQLIDVALG
+1866 PNQEVELIDVALG
-1879 EEEMITITS
+1879 EEEMIVLTS
-1888 DEEGNVSYGPITAGE
+1888 DADGNVTYGPITAGD

-1909 LDNDGFYELNQTMQ
+1909 LDDDGFFELNQTMK

-1929 NFSFDI
+1929 NFTFDM

-1949 PEGFDV
+1949 PEGFEV
-1955 AGREVNFTDPLGLL
+1955 AGREVNFTDPLGLM
-1969 PMDVVS
+1969 PIEVVS
-1975 DENGVVYVELP
+1975 DESGVVYVELP
-1986 VGEWSVSDNSDEDY
+1986 IGEWSVSDNSDEDY

-2032 NTAGFTYDEWLALP
+2032 NIAGFTYEEWLELP
-2046 AEEKL
+2046 EDAKL
-2051 YENASSVPVTFHGNG
+2051 YENASSVPVRFHGNG
-2066 LEFTTVTDQFGEFSQ
+2066 LEFTVVTDQFGEFSQ

-2095 SVSSFAVGS
+2095 SISSFAVGS
-2104 SVVVSE
+2104 SVVVTE
-2110 GMSELDALILE
+2110 GMDELGVLILG
-2121 PTVDVVGAIYL
+2121 PTVDVIGSVFL
-2132 FNNETNWN
+2132 FDNETNWN
-2140 QDIPNYEP
+2140 QDIPEYEP
-2148 VEIHAQGEDGVVWT
+2148 VEIHAIGEDGIVWT
-2162 TASDEAGLFNMQLL
+2162 TTTDEAGLFNMQILN
-2176 DGTWSFSIPA
+2176 GTWTFSIPA
-2186 AEYNAASV
+2186 SEYNADSV

-2200 VQDGMNPEPVSLIT
+2200 VQDGMNPEPVELIT
-2214 NPANSTVTLNVF
+2214 NPSNSTVTLNVF

-2238 AIRPDIQLIP
+2238 AIRPEIQLIP
-2248 VSEVGQGVNITS
+2248 VSEVGQQVNITAS
-2260 DDYSED
+2260 DYSED
-2266 GIVEVVLS
+2266 GIVDVVLS
-2274 PGIYAIST
+2274 PGIYAITT
-2282 NNLDAS
+2282 NDLEAS
-2288 DENASDASLEVNGVL
+2288 DENATDASLEINGVL
-2303 DIIPIGLTGPEEPV
+2303 DIIPIGLSGPEEAI

-2352 YVPISVDEN
+2352 YVPITVDEN
-2361 GTFATYVQSGDY
+2361 GTFATYVESGNY
-2373 IVVVAPLLNGDGV
+2373 IVVVAPLLNGDAI

-2393 VTIGDDS
+2393 ITIDADS
-2400 SVRTELA
+2400 SARTDLSLA
-2407 LSLVEAVEVS
+2407 LVEAIEVS
-2417 LTLKEAGT
+2417 LTLKESGT
-2425 ESALSGKKVVLVSHD
+2425 ESALSGKNVVLVSHD

-2453 GNTSQLLMPGTWSL
+2453 GNSTQLLMPGTWSL
-2467 YMNESAAQRYWTL
+2467 FMNESAAQRYWNL
-2480 DTSDAPVLID
+2480 DTSESPVLMD
-2490 ANTSLGVV
+2490 ANTSLGNV
-2498 YAALEVE
+2498 YADLEVE
-2505 IGGKAYWDTDED
+2505 IGGKAYWDTNED
-2517 DIADGNEGVE
+2517 DIPDANEGVE
-2527 GADVTIQGGSID
+2527 GANVTIQGGSID

-2546 DGVWRIYVPILESY
+2546 TGVWRIYVPILENY
-2560 SVTVAKDGFGVVS
+2560 TVTVSKDGFGIVS
-2573 YDDNDTGMYVVDNE
+2573 YDDNSTGTYVVDDE

-2606 TDVLDASRLDGAT
+2606 TDVLDASRLDGAS

-2626 EIQQDAVEVAGVFA
+2626 ENQQDSVDVVGSFA
-2640 DETLSF
+2640 AETLSF
-2646 TTIVEPGQWV
+2646 TALVEPGQWV

-2661 DDASFNGGGVA
+2661 DDAPFNGGGVA
-2672 VGLLEAEVQNG
+2672 IGLLDAEVQDG
-2683 GSIELVMS
+2683 GNIELVMS

-2703 SFNLQTYNAG
+2703 SFNLETFNAG
-2713 TDDASSPVADVV
+2713 TDNASSPVSDVV
-2725 DVEVDLGDGRVW
+2725 DVEVDLGDGMVW
-2737 ALPLES
+2737 ELPLES
-2743 DGTLEVLL
+2743 DGTIEVLL
-2751 PAEATTF
+2751 PAESVTF
-2758 NSEFST
+2758 NSDFST
-2764 VQRDLTMNYT
+2764 VQRDLVMNYT
-2774 AGVSIDNGDEGRT
+2774 AGISLENGDEGRT

-2801 TLTIDSVTGATV
+2801 ILSVSGVEGATV
-2813 LGDENRDLLAVV
+2813 IGDENRDLLAIV
-2825 NASDDANYTA
+2825 NSEDSDNYTS

-2840 LAEYGGTE
+2840 LAQYEGTE
-2848 ISDPFEVTGTVTVSP
+2848 ISDPFSVTGTVTVSP
-2863 DQDDWTIEFY
+2863 DQDDWSVEFY
-2873 NGSDWVST
+2873 NGTDWVDVSD
-2881 SNVQLGIG
+2881 VQLGIG

-2899 TLRARI
+2899 TVRARI
-2905 VLPSVET
+2905 ILPSVEA

-2934 EVSLNVEVPQT
+2934 EVSLNVEIPQI
-2945 YGFNTTDVTSTV
+2945 YGFNTTDVSSTI

-2962 GTTTASLTINNNGN
+2962 GSTTASLTINNNGN

-2989 PDGWTITPMNGVTTI
+2989 PEGWIVSPMNGVTTI
-3004 AKDNMRDLAF
+3004 AKENLRDLAF
-3014 SVTGA
+3014 SITA
-3019 PSFDDGEVTVTVR
+3019 SPEFDDGQVKVTVR
-3032 ITSEDGV
+3032 VTSEDGV
-3039 TQEDVEITVE
+3039 TQEDIEIVVE
-3049 SARSVLNWNQDLS
+3049 SARIALSWNEDLS
-3062 KSRSNGFA
+3062 LSRSNGFA

-3087 PVQQVTIYLDSS
+3087 PAQQVTVFLDSD
-3099 GMSEMNMTLSVP
+3099 GMTEMNMTLSVP
-3111 AEGSTDFEFVLPKA
+3111 PEGSTDFEFVLPMA

-3132 DVRAEILGDDA
+3132 DVRAVVLGDDV
-3143 NYSTNNVDDD
+3143 NYTTSTVDGD
-3153 FSIEYL
+3153 FGIEYL
-3159 VQGSEETSN
+3159 VQGSEDSSN
-3168 PIVIIVIIALTLIIL
+3168 PIVIVTIIALIFLIL

-3188 ASSRVRGAGGRF
+3188 ASSRARGSGSRF

>member
-1 MEKVSKTSQRPVLSW
+1 MEKVSKTSQRPVFGW

-34 LMSIDVELNNDA
+34 LMSIDVELNSDA
-46 MMPVIIT
+46 VTPFIVT

-66 RQLGSLPESIS
+66 RELGTLPESVS

-83 AMFVLALAGAGV
+83 AMFVLALVGSGV
-95 AESQTDGFV
+95 AESQISGFV
-104 GFTFFVVLFGGY
+104 GFTFFVVLFGAY

-132 AGVGVHAALDITSA
+132 AGVGVHSAFDITAAAAADS
-146 VYYDGYVPA
+146 
-155 TSDEQAYYLP
+155 YLP
-165 DAYLPFSYLFT
+165 SMYEFSEGQSY
-176 GDQPYSVSTFQETA
+176 DVSTFQETA

-203 IIGLLVGVAGRGVL
+203 ILGLLIGVVGRGVL
-217 NPAGDKGWFSY
+217 NPAGDKGWFSF

-243 IALLIWA
+243 IALFVWA

-264 VADRLRLGGLGGVE
+264 IADRLRLGGLGGVE

-283 GYYSALLTGIVAII
+283 GYYTALLTGILAII

-310 MTLTSLWILFQVGSW
+310 MTLSSLWTLYLIGTW
-325 LEAGFWTNE
+325 YEEGFWTNE
-334 TFEESWAP
+334 TFAESWAP

-354 AISLIGNH
+354 AISMIGNH

-390 LTVVA
+390 LTMVA
-395 FLVGLVIRVQW
+395 FLVGFVIRIQW

-443 HLVVDA
+443 HLVMDA
-449 DRFYPIGGINP
+449 DRFYPIGGANP

-471 GAMILQPFLGEDAVW
+471 GAMILQPFLGDDAVW

-502 PVAAIARDHFGKAAG
+502 PVAAIAKDHFGKAAG

-551 GFMFYLRAVKYAGS
+551 GFMFYLRAVRYAGS

-576 LDMLRAMGAVA
+576 LHMIRAMSAVA
-587 QERQYA
+587 QERKYA
-593 MANAVL
+593 MSNAVL
-599 AGVAFGAASLG
+599 AGVAFAAASLG

-619 ILFLAYAAQVALN
+619 ILFLAYAAQVAIN

-638 STILSTLFLTMLLTN
+638 STILSTLFLTMLMTN
-653 LLIALPFYAHPQMN
+653 FLIALPFYAHPQLN
-667 LMLDGSGL
+667 LMLDGTGL
-675 QPFLFILLFTVVMMY
+675 QPFLFILLFTIVIMY

-710 AVAFLGALW
+710 AAVFLASLY
-719 VLKYFNL
+719 VLKLTNL

-774 VGLTSLWRTFSKRSQ
+774 VGLTSLWRAFSQRSQ
-789 ISLVFAVWIFAA
+789 ISLVFAVWIFTAT
-801 SYMSWTAARFLFNAT
+801 YMSWTAARFLFNAT
-816 PVVAIMG
+816 PVVAVMG

-834 DWDGLVRN
+834 NWEGLVRN

-856 GARRAVWRTP
+856 GARRAVWRMP

-904 IYYTVP
+904 IYYTIP
-910 DIMRWDGLGVS
+910 DIMRWDGLGFS

-942 GFNGQYWNDAHDWL
+942 GFNGQSWNDAHQWL
-956 ADQDKYHEGVS
+956 SQQDVYHEGVTDKAS
-967 TEDDCDEHNGIWISE
+967 CDGEDGIWDSGE
-982 SSLCEMKFGD
+982 SLCEMKFGD

-998 WWDYGFQALNTGEH
+998 WWDYGFQALNTGQH

-1032 RSQTDLVAMFIQ
+1032 RSQTDLVAMFTQ
-1044 HLAVADITYNVGKS
+1044 HLAVGDITYNVGKT
-1058 GEKAFT
+1058 GEKEFT

-1071 KNGLENSEQF
+1071 DDHLNEQQMD
-1081 EELELIM
+1081 EIKLIL
-1088 LQDGMELDDMI
+1088 LQDGKDLDEMAD
-1099 EVLTDHSFE
+1099 VVVDHSFV
-1108 AFKNKGDT
+1108 AFKNKGDA
-1116 YMTRGYPLDANGIP
+1116 YMTRGYPLDSNGIP
-1130 DKSLGMHYR
+1130 DESLGLHYR

-1151 PSTEF
+1151 PSEEF
-1156 CSNGDYV
+1156 CFNGDYV
-1163 SEEAANSTFRN
+1163 TEESANSTFRN

-1180 TEVSDV
+1180 QEVTDV
-1186 THYTFGDYWYTAD
+1186 THYTFGDYWYTSD
-1199 LVEEYDSVSTSIH
+1199 LVEEYPSVSTHIH
-1212 RQNAHIAL
+1212 RSNAHIAL
-1220 VVQLLTNGLDED
+1220 VVQLLTNGLSDD
-1232 KVVDLYHEIIELEDN
+1232 TVVDLYHDVIELEDN
-1247 YEVQDYNGAPGETI
+1247 YVVQDYNGAPGATI

-1300 PTILSGQDYNT
+1300 PTILSGQDFNT

-1316 YETKRGDQPVREMDR
+1316 YETKRGDEPVREMDR
-1331 EAVDEA
+1331 EAVDDA

-1343 DQQSGADIEPL
+1343 DQQSGAEIQPL
-1354 TVQDIRVDH
+1354 TVQDIRIDH

-1394 PRQQLSES
+1394 PRQQLDES
-1402 SRGTSFLQQAYP
+1402 ARGTSFLQQAYP

-1427 WYDPESPAILA
+1427 WYDPDTPAILA
-1438 NANVKVMKYY
+1438 NDNVKVMKYY

-1453 SGTVMTEDDGL
+1453 SGTVMTEDDGM

-1474 RDAFSGEGAEDL
+1474 RDAFSGEDSEDL

-1512 GKIRVSAFA
+1512 GRIRVSAFA
-1521 GIYDDTFAIQD
+1521 GVFDDTFAIQE
-1532 IQSGEFVDGFGD
+1532 IQSGDYVSGFSD
-1544 VLTETNDDREVYA
+1544 VLTDVNDDREVYA
-1557 ITAVLGEVANMSWLG
+1557 ITAVLGEVANMTWLG
-1572 ETTINVTGAQAD
+1572 ETTLNVTGAQAD
-1584 RDPDAPATAVMDIE
+1584 RHEDVTTAMDIE
-1598 VQSSGVSGTVT
+1598 VQSTGVSGTVA
-1609 WSGYGDFD
+1609 WSGFGDFD

-1646 FDTDES
+1646 FDTDET
-1652 RVLRGTGEVTFSDV
+1652 RVLQGTGEVTFSDV

-1682 NFTREISDARVFA
+1682 NFTREISDARVFS
-1695 GNGTWIGKGTIEAT
+1695 GNGTWIGMGTIEAT
-1709 WIEHDNASLGCGEN
+1709 WVQHDNASLDCGEN
-1723 NTMPENATLCLI
+1723 NTMPDNATLCLI

-1742 TYLLDGEVN
+1742 TYLLDGEVTAN
-1751 ASGRLTSDGVSTL
+1751 GRLTSDGVSTL

-1795 TFSGDMV
+1795 TFSGDIV
-1802 NPGSFYQTGLV
+1802 NPGSFYRTGLV

-1825 GREILLPEPVEVGM
+1825 GREILLPDPVQVGIEPTY
-1839 EASFD
+1839 D
-1844 LAMTVPASLFA
+1844 LSMTVPASLFE
-1855 DQLTTMSGEAI
+1855 DTLTTMAGDTI
-1866 PNQDVQLIDVALG
+1866 PNQEIELIDVELG
-1879 EEEMITITS
+1879 EDEMIILTS
-1888 DEEGNVSYGPITAGE
+1888 DEEGNVSYGPMTAGI
-1903 YYVRVD
+1903 YYLRVD
-1909 LDNDGFYELNQTMQ
+1909 LDNDGYYELNQTMQ
-1923 VFDEPM
+1923 VYDEPM
-1929 NFSFDI
+1929 NFTFDI

-1955 AGREVNFTDPLGLL
+1955 TGREVNFTDPLGLM
-1969 PMDVVS
+1969 PIDVVS
-1975 DENGVVYVELP
+1975 DENGVVVVELP
-1986 VGEWSVSDNSDEDY
+1986 IGEWSISDNSDEDY
-2000 ILIEEI
+2000 ILIEEVM
-2006 KVEDSDL
+2006 VEDSDL
-2013 TLDFTYSTSVWVN
+2013 TLDFTYATSVWVN

-2032 NTAGFTYDEWLALP
+2032 NTAGFTYQEWLALP

-2051 YENASSVPVTFHGNG
+2051 YENASSVPVRFHGNG
-2066 LEFTTVTDQFGEFSQ
+2066 LEFTAVTDQFGEFSQ

-2088 FNLNAQS
+2088 FNMNAQS
-2095 SVSSFAVGS
+2095 SVSAFAAGT
-2104 SVVVSE
+2104 VVTVSE
-2110 GMSELDALILE
+2110 GMSTLDVLILG
-2121 PTVDVVGAIYL
+2121 PTVDVVGAVKL
-2132 FNNETNWN
+2132 FDNNTNWN

-2148 VEIHAQGEDGVVWT
+2148 VEIHATSEDGVVWT
-2162 TASDEAGLFNMQLL
+2162 TATDDAGLFNMQLL
-2176 DGTWSFSIPA
+2176 NGTWTFSIPDA
-2186 AEYNAASV
+2186 DYNADSV
-2194 SDYIVN
+2194 TDYIVN
-2200 VQDGMNPEPVSLIT
+2200 VEDGMNPEPVELIT
-2214 NPANSTVTLNVF
+2214 NPANSTVTFNVF

-2248 VSEVGQGVNITS
+2248 VSEVGQQVNITS
-2260 DDYSED
+2260 ADYSAD
-2266 GIVEVVLS
+2266 GIVDVILS
-2274 PGIYAIST
+2274 PGIYAITT
-2282 NNLDAS
+2282 NSLDAS
-2288 DENASDASLEVNGVL
+2288 DENATDASLEINAIL
-2303 DIIPIGLTGPEEPV
+2303 DIVPIGLTGPEEAV

-2326 MNGTITW
+2326 MNGTISW

-2345 STPDGSD
+2345 STPDGSN

-2361 GTFATYVQSGDY
+2361 GSFATYVQSGDY
-2373 IVVVAPLLNGDGV
+2373 IVVVAPILNGDGMM
-2386 TESLRMP
+2386 ESLRMP
-2393 VTIGDDS
+2393 ITIDADS
-2400 SVRTELA
+2400 SVRTDLSLA
-2407 LSLVEAVEVS
+2407 LVETIEVS
-2417 LTLKEAGT
+2417 LTLKESGT
-2425 ESALSGKKVVLVSHD
+2425 DSELVGKRVVLVSHD
-2440 GFGNITMNPSDVD
+2440 GYGNVTMNPSDAD
-2453 GNTSQLLMPGTWSL
+2453 GNATQLLMPGTWSL
-2467 YMNESAAQRYWTL
+2467 YMNESAAQRFWTI
-2480 DTSDAPVLID
+2480 DTSDAPVLMD
-2490 ANTSLGVV
+2490 TNTSLGVV

-2517 DIADGNEGVE
+2517 DIADANEGVE
-2527 GADVTIQGGSID
+2527 GANVTIQGGSID
-2539 TVVTTDA
+2539 TVVATDSS
-2546 DGVWRIYVPILESY
+2546 GVWRLYVPILENY
-2560 SVTVAKDGFGVVS
+2560 TVTVSKDGFGVVS
-2573 YDDNDTGMYVVDNE
+2573 YDDNNTGTYVVQNE
-2587 PVSQDIEMSAAEVT
+2587 PLSQDIEMSAAEVT
-2601 VTGTI
+2601 VTGTV
-2606 TDVLDASRLDGAT
+2606 TDVLDSSRLDGAS

-2626 EIQQDAVEVAGVFA
+2626 ENQQDSIDVIGTLA

-2646 TTIVEPGQWV
+2646 TAVVEPGQWV

-2661 DDASFNGGGVA
+2661 DDAPFNGGGVA
-2672 VGLLEAEVQNG
+2672 VGLLDAEVQDG
-2683 GSIELVMS
+2683 GTIELVMS

-2696 DVSTEFT
+2696 DLSTEFT
-2703 SFNLQTYNAG
+2703 SFNLQTFNAG
-2713 TDDASSPVADVV
+2713 TDEVDSPVTDVV
-2725 DVEVDLGDGRVW
+2725 DVEVDLGDGRAW
-2737 ALPLES
+2737 TLPIDS

-2751 PAEATTF
+2751 PANSATF

-2764 VQRDLTMNYT
+2764 VQRDLVMNYT
-2774 AGVSIDNGDEGRT
+2774 AGISIDNGDEGRT
-2787 AVMLSYNRKTNSDL
+2787 AVMLSFNRKTNSDL
-2801 TLTIDSVTGATV
+2801 TLTVSGVEGATV

-2825 NASDDANYTA
+2825 NSSDSDNYTS

-2840 LAEYGGTE
+2840 AAQYQGTE
-2848 ISDPFEVTGTVTVSP
+2848 IADPFDVSGTVTVSP
-2863 DQDDWTIEFY
+2863 DQDQWAVEFY
-2873 NGSDWVST
+2873 NGTDWVEST
-2881 SNVQLGIG
+2881 SVQLGIG
-2889 DVAENATLEA
+2889 DVAANATLNESV
-2899 TLRARI
+2899 RARI
-2905 VLPSVET
+2905 VLPTVEA

-2934 EVSLNVEVPQT
+2934 EVSLNVEIPQ
-2945 YGFNTTDVTSTV
+2945 YYAFNTTDVTSTI

-2962 GTTTASLTINNNGN
+2962 GATTASLTINNNGN

-2989 PDGWTITPMNGVTTI
+2989 PDGWIISPMNGVTTI
-3004 AKDNMRDLAF
+3004 AKDNLRDLAF
-3014 SVTGA
+3014 AVT
-3019 PSFDDGEVTVTVR
+3019 SSSDFDDGQVTITVR
-3032 ITSEDGV
+3032 ITSEDGI
-3039 TQEDVEITVE
+3039 TQEDVEIVVE
-3049 SARSVLNWNQDLS
+3049 SARISLNWNQGLS
-3062 KSRSNGFA
+3062 QSRSNNFA
-3070 DVDPNTVV
+3070 DVDPNSVI
-3078 IVIENSGLR
+3078 IVIENNGLR
-3087 PVQQVTIYLDSS
+3087 PAQQVTVYLDSS
-3099 GMSEMNMTLSVP
+3099 GMSEMNMTLAVP
-3111 AEGSTDFEFVLPKA
+3111 ASGSTDFEFVLPKA

-3132 DVRAEILGDDA
+3132 DVRAVVLGDDA
-3143 NYSTNNVDDD
+3143 NYTTGDAVDDD
-3153 FSIEYL
+3153 FGIEYL

-3168 PIVIIVIIALTLIIL
+3168 SIVNVVIIALIFIIL
-3183 YFGFK
+3183 YFGVK
-3188 ASSRVRGAGGRF
+3188 ASSRARGSGSRF

>member
-1 MEKVSKTSQRPVLSW
+1 MEKVSKTSQRPVFGW

-34 LMSIDVELNNDA
+34 LMSIDVELNSDA
-46 MMPVIIT
+46 VTPFIVT

-66 RQLGSLPESIS
+66 RELGAIPESIN

-83 AMFVLALAGAGV
+83 AVFVLALVGSGV
-95 AESQTDGFV
+95 AESQTSGFV
-104 GFTFFVVLFGGY
+104 GFTFFVVFFGAY

-132 AGVGVHAALDITSA
+132 AGVGVHSAFDITAAAAADS
-146 VYYDGYVPA
+146 
-155 TSDEQAYYLP
+155 YLP
-165 DAYLPFSYLFT
+165 SMYEFSEGQSY
-176 GDQPYSVSTFQETA
+176 DVSTFQETA

-203 IIGLLVGVAGRGVL
+203 ILGLLVGVVGRGVL
-217 NPAGDKGWFSY
+217 NPAGDKGWFSF

-243 IALLIWA
+243 IALFVWA

-264 VADRLRLGGLGGVE
+264 IADRLRLGGLGGVE

-283 GYYSALLTGIVAII
+283 GYYTALLTGILAII
-297 VSGMVAERWFTRA
+297 VSGMVAERWLTRA
-310 MTLTSLWILFQVGSW
+310 MTLSSLWTLYLIGTW
-325 LEAGFWTNE
+325 YEEGFWTNE
-334 TFEESWAP
+334 TFAESWAP

-354 AISLIGNH
+354 AISMIGNH

-390 LTVVA
+390 LTTVA
-395 FLVGLVIRVQW
+395 FLVGFVIRIQW
-406 YAVPSMHALGT
+406 YAVPSMHSLGT
-417 DGFDMTGGSD
+417 DGFDLTGGSD

-443 HLVVDA
+443 HLVMDA
-449 DRFYPIGGINP
+449 DRFYPIGGANP

-471 GAMILQPFLGEDAVW
+471 GAMILQPFLGDDAVW

-502 PVAAIARDHFGKAAG
+502 PVATIAKDHFGKAAG

-540 HDSFVMLFIAI
+540 HDSFVMLFIAT
-551 GFMFYLRAVKYAGS
+551 GFMFYLRAVRYAGS

-576 LDMLRAMGAVA
+576 LHMIRAMGAVA
-587 QERQYA
+587 KERKYA
-593 MANAVL
+593 MSNAVL

-619 ILFLAYAAQVALN
+619 ILFLAYAAQVAIN

-638 STILSTLFLTMLLTN
+638 STILSTLFLTMLMTN
-653 LLIALPFYAHPQMN
+653 LLIALPFYAHPQLN

-675 QPFLFILLFTVVMMY
+675 QPFLFILLFTVVIMY

-710 AVAFLGALW
+710 AAGFLATLY
-719 VLKYFNL
+719 VLKLTNL
-726 SNAWDVLFTGGGY
+726 SDAWDVLFTGGGY

-774 VGLTSLWRTFSKRSQ
+774 VGLTSLWRAFSQRSQ
-789 ISLVFAVWIFAA
+789 ISLVFAVWIFTAT
-801 SYMSWTAARFLFNAT
+801 YMSWTAARFLFNAT
-816 PVVAIMG
+816 PVVAVMG

-834 DWDGLVRN
+834 NWEGLVRN

-856 GARRAVWRTP
+856 GARRAVWRMP

-904 IYYTVP
+904 IYYTIP
-910 DIMRWDGLGVS
+910 DIMRWDGLGFS

-942 GFNGQYWNDAHDWL
+942 GFNGQAWNDAHEWL
-956 ADQDKYHEGVS
+956 SQQDLYHEGVTDEAS
-967 TEDDCDEHNGIWISE
+967 CEDEDGIWDSDE
-982 SSLCEMKFGD
+982 SLCEMKFGD

-998 WWDYGFQALNTGEH
+998 WWDYGFQALNTGQH

-1032 RSQTDLVAMFIQ
+1032 RSQTDLVAMFTQ
-1044 HLAVADITYNVGKS
+1044 HLAMGDVSYNIGKT
-1058 GEKAFT
+1058 GETAFT

-1071 KNGLENSEQF
+1071 DDHLNSQQMDEIK
-1081 EELELIM
+1081 LIM
-1088 LQDGMELDDMI
+1088 LREGKDLDEMAD
-1099 EVLTDHSFE
+1099 VVVAHSFE

-1116 YMTRGYPLDANGIP
+1116 YMTRGYPLDSNGIP
-1130 DKSLGMHYR
+1130 DESLGLHYR

-1151 PSTEF
+1151 PSEEF
-1156 CSNGDYV
+1156 CFNGDYV
-1163 SEEAANSTFRN
+1163 SEESANSTFRN

-1180 TEVSDV
+1180 QEVTVV
-1186 THYTFGDYWYTAD
+1186 THYTFGDYWYTSD
-1199 LVEEYDSVSTSIH
+1199 LFEEYPSVSTHIH
-1212 RQNAHIAL
+1212 RSNANIAM
-1220 VVQLLTNGLDED
+1220 VVQLLTNGLSDD
-1232 KVVDLYHEIIELEDN
+1232 VVVDLYHDVIELENN
-1247 YEVQDYNGAPGETI
+1247 YVVQDYNGPPGATI

-1300 PTILSGQDYNT
+1300 PTILSGQDFNT

-1316 YETKRGDQPVREMDR
+1316 YETKRGDEPVREMDR
-1331 EAVDEA
+1331 EAVDDA
-1337 MLKDIL
+1337 MLKDLL
-1343 DQQSGADIEPL
+1343 DQQSGAEIEPL
-1354 TVQDIRVDH
+1354 AVQDIRIDH

-1387 AGSTNPQ
+1387 SGSTNPQ
-1394 PRQQLSES
+1394 PRQQLDES
-1402 SRGTSFLQQAYP
+1402 ARGTSFLQQAYP

-1427 WYDPESPAILA
+1427 WYDPDTPAILA
-1438 NANVKVMKYY
+1438 NDNVKVMKYY

-1453 SGTVMTEDDGL
+1453 SGTVMSADDSMGI
-1464 GLPNARILIE
+1464 PNARVLIE
-1474 RDAFSGEGAEDL
+1474 RDAFSGEDAEDL

-1501 ENGDWSFLAPA
+1501 ENGDWSFDAPA
-1512 GKIRVSAFA
+1512 GRIRASAFA
-1521 GIYDDTFAIQD
+1521 GVFDGTLAIQD
-1532 IQSGEFVDGFGD
+1532 IQSGDYVSGFSD
-1544 VLTETNDDREVYA
+1544 VLTDVNDDRQVYA
-1557 ITAVLGEVANMSWLG
+1557 ITAVLGEVANMTWLG
-1572 ETTINVTGAQAD
+1572 ETTLNVTGAQAD
-1584 RDPDAPATAVMDIE
+1584 RHEDVTTAMDIE
-1598 VQSSGVSGTVT
+1598 VQSTGVSGTVT
-1609 WSGYGDFD
+1609 WSGFGDFD

-1624 DFILRNIWAMT
+1624 DFILRNIWEMT
-1635 ENYTLTTTNGS
+1635 DNYTLTTTNGS
-1646 FDTDES
+1646 FESDET
-1652 RVLRGTGEVTFSDV
+1652 RVLQGTGEVTFSDV

-1682 NFTREISDARVFA
+1682 NFTREISDARVFS
-1695 GNGTWIGKGTIEAT
+1695 GNGTWIGMGTIEAT
-1709 WIEHDNASLGCGEN
+1709 WVQHDNASLACGEN
-1723 NTMPENATLCLI
+1723 NTMPDNATLCLI

-1742 TYLLDGEVN
+1742 TYLLDGEVTAN
-1751 ASGRLTSDGVSTL
+1751 GRLTSDGVSTL

-1795 TFSGDMV
+1795 AFSGDIV
-1802 NPGSFYQTGLV
+1802 NPGSFYRTGLV

-1825 GREILLPEPVEVGM
+1825 GREVLLPDPVEVGI
-1839 EASFD
+1839 EPSYD
-1844 LAMTVPASLFA
+1844 LLMTVPASLFQ
-1855 DQLTTMSGEAI
+1855 DTLTSSTGEII
-1866 PNQDVQLIDVALG
+1866 PNQEVELIDVELG
-1879 EEEMITITS
+1879 EDDMIVLTS
-1888 DEEGNVSYGPITAGE
+1888 DEEGNVSYGPLTAGS
-1903 YYVRVD
+1903 YYLRVD
-1909 LDNDGFYELNQTMQ
+1909 LDNDGYYEMNQSMQ
-1923 VFDEPM
+1923 VFDESM
-1929 NFSFDI
+1929 NLTFDTGI
-1935 GVPEMYDL
+1935 PEMFDL

-1955 AGREVNFTDPLGLL
+1955 TGREVNFTDPLGLM
-1969 PMDVVS
+1969 PIDVVS
-1975 DENGVVYVELP
+1975 DENGVVVVELP
-1986 VGEWSVSDNSDEDY
+1986 IGEWSITDNSDEDY
-2000 ILIEEI
+2000 ILIEEVM
-2006 KVEDSDL
+2006 VEDSDL
-2013 TLDFTYSTSVWVN
+2013 TLDFTYATSVWVN

-2032 NTAGFTYDEWLALP
+2032 NTAGFTYQEWLSLP
-2046 AEEKL
+2046 EAEKL
-2051 YENASSVPVTFHGNG
+2051 YDNASSVPVRFHGNG

-2095 SVSSFAVGS
+2095 SISSFAAGT
-2104 SVVVSE
+2104 VVTVSE
-2110 GMSELDALILE
+2110 GMSSLDVLILVQ
-2121 PTVDVVGAIYL
+2121 TVDVVGEVKL
-2132 FNNETNWN
+2132 FDNNTNWN
-2140 QDIPNYEP
+2140 QGIPNYEP
-2148 VEIHAQGEDGVVWT
+2148 VEIYATGDDGVVWT
-2162 TASDEAGLFNMQLL
+2162 ALTDQEGIFNMQLL
-2176 DGTWSFSIPA
+2176 NGTWTFSIPDA
-2186 AEYNAASV
+2186 DYNAESV
-2194 SDYIVN
+2194 TDYIVN
-2200 VQDGMNPEPVSLIT
+2200 VDSELDPELVELIANPT
-2214 NPANSTVTLNVF
+2214 NSTVTFNVF

-2238 AIRPDIQLIP
+2238 AIRPEIQLIP
-2248 VSEVGQGVNITS
+2248 VSEVGQQVNITS
-2260 DDYSED
+2260 DDYSAD
-2266 GIVEVVLS
+2266 GIVDVVLS
-2274 PGIYAIST
+2274 PGIYSITT

-2288 DENASDASLEVNGVL
+2288 DENATDASLEINTIL
-2303 DIIPIGLTGPEEPV
+2303 DVVQIGLTGPEEAV

-2326 MNGTITW
+2326 MNGTISW
-2333 ANGSAMVENFLL
+2333 ANGTAMFENFLL

-2361 GTFATYVQSGDY
+2361 GSFATYVQSGDY
-2373 IVVVAPLLNGDGV
+2373 IVVVSPIMNGDGLM
-2386 TESLRMP
+2386 ESLRMP
-2393 VTIGDDS
+2393 ITIDADS
-2400 SVRTELA
+2400 SVRTDLSLA
-2407 LSLVEAVEVS
+2407 LVETIEAS
-2417 LTLKEAGT
+2417 LTLKESGT
-2425 ESALSGKKVVLVSHD
+2425 DSELVGKRVVLVSHD
-2440 GFGNITMNPSDVD
+2440 GYGNVTMNPSDAD
-2453 GNTSQLLMPGTWSL
+2453 GNATQLLMPGTWSL
-2467 YMNESAAQRYWTL
+2467 YMNESAAQRFWTV
-2480 DTSDAPVLID
+2480 DTSDAPVLMD
-2490 ANTSLGVV
+2490 ANTSLGIV

-2517 DIADGNEGVE
+2517 DIADANEGVE
-2527 GADVTIQGGSID
+2527 GANVTIQGGSID
-2539 TVVTTDA
+2539 TVVATDSS
-2546 DGVWRIYVPILESY
+2546 GVWRLYVPILENY
-2560 SVTVAKDGFGVVS
+2560 TVTVSKDGFGVVS
-2573 YDDNDTGMYVVDNE
+2573 YDDNNTGTYVVNNE
-2587 PVSQDIEMSAAEVT
+2587 PLSQDIEMSAAEVS
-2601 VTGTI
+2601 VTGTV
-2606 TDVLDASRLDGAT
+2606 TDVLDATRLDGAS

-2626 EIQQDAVEVAGVFA
+2626 ENQQDSIDVIGTLIG
-2640 DETLSF
+2640 ETLSF
-2646 TTIVEPGQWV
+2646 TAVVEPGQWV

-2661 DDASFNGGGVA
+2661 DDAPFNGGGVA
-2672 VGLLEAEVQNG
+2672 VGILDAEVQDG
-2683 GSIELVMS
+2683 GTIELVMS

-2696 DVSTEFT
+2696 DLSTEFT
-2703 SFNLQTYNAG
+2703 SFNLQTFNAG
-2713 TDDASSPVADVV
+2713 TDDVDSPVTDVV
-2725 DVEVDLGDGRVW
+2725 DVEVDLGDGRAW
-2737 ALPLES
+2737 TLPIDS

-2751 PAEATTF
+2751 PANSATF

-2764 VQRDLTMNYT
+2764 VQRDLVMNYT
-2774 AGVSIDNGDEGRT
+2774 AGISIDNGDEGRT
-2787 AVMLSYNRKTNSDL
+2787 AVMLSFNRKTNSDL
-2801 TLTIDSVTGATV
+2801 TLTVSGVEGATV

-2825 NASDDANYTA
+2825 DSSDSDNYTS

-2840 LAEYGGTE
+2840 AAQYQGTE
-2848 ISDPFEVTGTVTVSP
+2848 IADPFDVSGTVTVSP
-2863 DQDDWTIEFY
+2863 DQDQWSVEFY
-2873 NGSDWVST
+2873 NGTDWIEST
-2881 SNVQLGIG
+2881 SVQLGIG
-2889 DVAENATLEA
+2889 DVTANATLNESV
-2899 TLRARI
+2899 RARI
-2905 VLPSVET
+2905 VLPSVEA

-2934 EVSLNVEVPQT
+2934 EVSINVEIPQ
-2945 YGFNTTDVTSTV
+2945 YYAFNTTDVTSTI

-2962 GTTTASLTINNNGN
+2962 GSTTASLTVNNNGN

-2989 PDGWTITPMNGVTTI
+2989 PDGWTISPMNGVTTI
-3004 AKDNMRDLAF
+3004 AKDNLRDLAF
-3014 SVTGA
+3014 AVT
-3019 PSFDDGEVTVTVR
+3019 SSSDFDDGQVTVTVR

-3039 TQEDVEITVE
+3039 TQEDVEIVVE
-3049 SARSVLNWNQDLS
+3049 SARISLNWNQGLS
-3062 KSRSNGFA
+3062 QSRSNNFA
-3070 DVDPNTVV
+3070 DVDPNSVV
-3078 IVIENSGLR
+3078 IVIENKGLR
-3087 PVQQVTIYLDSS
+3087 PAQQVTVYLDSS
-3099 GMSEMNMTLSVP
+3099 GMSEMNMTLAVP
-3111 AEGSTDFEFVLPKA
+3111 ASGSTNFEFPLPKA

-3132 DVRAEILGDDA
+3132 DVRAVVLGDDA
-3143 NYSTNNVDDD
+3143 NYTTGDGVDDD
-3153 FSIEYL
+3153 FGIEYL
-3159 VQGSEETSN
+3159 VQGSEDTSN
-3168 PIVIIVIIALTLIIL
+3168 SIVIVAIIGLIFIIL

-3188 ASSRVRGAGGRF
+3188 ASSRARGSGSRF

>member
-1 MEKVSKTSQRPVLSW
+1 MEKVSKTSQRPVFGW

-34 LMSIDVELNNDA
+34 LMSIDVELNSDA
-46 MMPVIIT
+46 VTPFIVT

-66 RQLGSLPESIS
+66 RELGTLPESVS

-83 AMFVLALAGAGV
+83 AMFVLALVGSGV
-95 AESQTDGFV
+95 AESQISGFV
-104 GFTFFVVLFGGY
+104 GFTFFVVLFGAY

-132 AGVGVHAALDITSA
+132 AGVGVHSAFDITAAAAADS
-146 VYYDGYVPA
+146 
-155 TSDEQAYYLP
+155 YLP
-165 DAYLPFSYLFT
+165 SMYEFSEGQSY
-176 GDQPYSVSTFQETA
+176 DVSTFQETA

-203 IIGLLVGVAGRGVL
+203 ILGLLIGVVGRGVL
-217 NPAGDKGWFSY
+217 NPAGDKGWFSF

-243 IALLIWA
+243 IALFVWA

-264 VADRLRLGGLGGVE
+264 IADRLRLGGLGGVE

-283 GYYSALLTGIVAII
+283 GYYTALLTGILAII

-310 MTLTSLWILFQVGSW
+310 MTLSSLWTLYLIGTW
-325 LEAGFWTNE
+325 YEEGFWTNE
-334 TFEESWAP
+334 TFAESWAP

-354 AISLIGNH
+354 AISMIGNH

-390 LTVVA
+390 LTMVA
-395 FLVGLVIRVQW
+395 FLVGFVIRIQW

-443 HLVVDA
+443 HLVMDA
-449 DRFYPIGGINP
+449 DRFYPIGGANP

-471 GAMILQPFLGEDAVW
+471 GAMILQPFLGDDAVW

-502 PVAAIARDHFGKAAG
+502 PVAAIAKDHFGKAAG

-540 HDSFVMLFIAI
+540 HDSFVMLFIAM
-551 GFMFYLRAVKYAGS
+551 GFMFYLRAVRYAGS

-576 LDMLRAMGAVA
+576 LHMIRAMGAVA
-587 QERQYA
+587 QERKYA
-593 MANAVL
+593 MSNAVL
-599 AGVAFGAASLG
+599 AGVAFAAASLG

-619 ILFLAYAAQVALN
+619 ILFLAYAAQVAIN

-638 STILSTLFLTMLLTN
+638 STILSTLFLTMLMTN
-653 LLIALPFYAHPQMN
+653 FLIALPFYAHPQLN
-667 LMLDGSGL
+667 LMLDGTGL
-675 QPFLFILLFTVVMMY
+675 QPFLFILLFTIVIMY

-710 AVAFLGALW
+710 AAVFLASLY
-719 VLKYFNL
+719 VLKLTNL

-774 VGLTSLWRTFSKRSQ
+774 VGLTSLWRAFSQRSQ
-789 ISLVFAVWIFAA
+789 ISLVFAVWIFTAT
-801 SYMSWTAARFLFNAT
+801 YMSWTAARFLFNAT
-816 PVVAIMG
+816 PVVAVMG

-834 DWDGLVRN
+834 NWEGLVRN

-856 GARRAVWRTP
+856 GARRAVWRMP

-904 IYYTVP
+904 IYYTIP
-910 DIMRWDGLGVS
+910 DIMRWDGLGFS

-942 GFNGQYWNDAHDWL
+942 GFNGQSWNDAHEWL
-956 ADQDKYHEGVS
+956 SQQDVYHEGV
-967 TEDDCDEHNGIWISE
+967 TDKAACDKEDGIWDSGE
-982 SSLCEMKFGD
+982 SLCEMKFGD

-998 WWDYGFQALNTGEH
+998 WWDYGFQALNTGQH

-1032 RSQTDLVAMFIQ
+1032 RSQTDLVAMFTQ
-1044 HLAVADITYNVGKS
+1044 HLAVGDITYNVGKT
-1058 GEKAFT
+1058 GEKEFT

-1071 KNGLENSEQF
+1071 DDHLNAQQMDEIK
-1081 EELELIM
+1081 LIL
-1088 LQDGMELDDMI
+1088 LQDGKDLDEMAD
-1099 EVLTDHSFE
+1099 VVVDHSFV
-1108 AFKNKGDT
+1108 AFKNKGDA
-1116 YMTRGYPLDANGIP
+1116 YMTRGYPLDSNGIP
-1130 DKSLGMHYR
+1130 DESLGLHYR

-1151 PSTEF
+1151 PSEEF
-1156 CSNGDYV
+1156 CFNGDYV
-1163 SEEAANSTFRN
+1163 TEESANSTFRN

-1180 TEVSDV
+1180 QEVTDV
-1186 THYTFGDYWYTAD
+1186 THYTFGDYWYTSD
-1199 LVEEYDSVSTSIH
+1199 LVEEYPSVSTHIH
-1212 RQNAHIAL
+1212 RSNAHIAL
-1220 VVQLLTNGLDED
+1220 VVQLLTNGLSDD
-1232 KVVDLYHEIIELEDN
+1232 TVVDLYHDVIELEDN
-1247 YEVQDYNGAPGETI
+1247 YVVQDYNGAPGATI

-1300 PTILSGQDYNT
+1300 PTILSGQDFNT

-1316 YETKRGDQPVREMDR
+1316 YETKRGDEPVREMDR
-1331 EAVDEA
+1331 EAVDDA

-1343 DQQSGADIEPL
+1343 DQQSGAEIQPL
-1354 TVQDIRVDH
+1354 TVQDIRIDH

-1394 PRQQLSES
+1394 PRQQLDES
-1402 SRGTSFLQQAYP
+1402 ARGTSFLQQAYP

-1427 WYDPESPAILA
+1427 WYDPDTPAILA
-1438 NANVKVMKYY
+1438 NDNVKVMKYY

-1453 SGTVMTEDDGL
+1453 SGTVMTEDDGM

-1474 RDAFSGEGAEDL
+1474 RDAFSGEDAEDL

-1512 GKIRVSAFA
+1512 GRIRVSAFA
-1521 GIYDDTFAIQD
+1521 GVFDDTFAIQD
-1532 IQSGEFVDGFGD
+1532 IQSGDYVSGFSD
-1544 VLTETNDDREVYA
+1544 VLTDVNDDREVYA
-1557 ITAVLGEVANMSWLG
+1557 ITAVLGEVANMTWLG
-1572 ETTINVTGAQAD
+1572 ETTLNVTGAQAD
-1584 RDPDAPATAVMDIE
+1584 RHEDVTTAMDIE
-1598 VQSSGVSGTVT
+1598 VQSTGVSGTVA
-1609 WSGYGDFD
+1609 WSGFGDFD

-1646 FDTDES
+1646 FDTDET
-1652 RVLRGTGEVTFSDV
+1652 RVLQGTGEVTFSDV

-1682 NFTREISDARVFA
+1682 NFTREISDARVFS
-1695 GNGTWIGKGTIEAT
+1695 GNGTWIGMGTIEAT
-1709 WIEHDNASLGCGEN
+1709 WVQHDNASLACGEN
-1723 NTMPENATLCLI
+1723 NTMPDNATLCLI

-1742 TYLLDGEVN
+1742 TYLLDGEVTAN
-1751 ASGRLTSDGVSTL
+1751 GRLTSDGVSTL

-1795 TFSGDMV
+1795 TFSGDIV
-1802 NPGSFYQTGLV
+1802 NPGSFYRTGLV

-1825 GREILLPEPVEVGM
+1825 GREILLPDPVQVGIEPTY
-1839 EASFD
+1839 D
-1844 LAMTVPASLFA
+1844 LSMTVPASLFE
-1855 DQLTTMSGEAI
+1855 DTLTTMSGDTI
-1866 PNQDVQLIDVALG
+1866 PNQEIELIDVELG
-1879 EEEMITITS
+1879 EDEMIILTS
-1888 DEEGNVSYGPITAGE
+1888 DEEGNVSYGPMTAGI
-1903 YYVRVD
+1903 YYLRVD
-1909 LDNDGFYELNQTMQ
+1909 LDNDGYYELNQTMQ
-1923 VFDEPM
+1923 VYDEPM
-1929 NFSFDI
+1929 NFTFDI

-1955 AGREVNFTDPLGLL
+1955 TGREVNFTDPLGLM
-1969 PMDVVS
+1969 PIDVVS
-1975 DENGVVYVELP
+1975 DENGVVVVELP
-1986 VGEWSVSDNSDEDY
+1986 IGEWSISDNSDEDY
-2000 ILIEEI
+2000 ILIEEVM
-2006 KVEDSDL
+2006 VEDSDL
-2013 TLDFTYSTSVWVN
+2013 TLDFTYATSVWVN

-2032 NTAGFTYDEWLALP
+2032 NTAGFTYQEWLALP

-2051 YENASSVPVTFHGNG
+2051 YENASSVPVRFHGNG
-2066 LEFTTVTDQFGEFSQ
+2066 LEFTAVTDQFGEFSQ

-2095 SVSSFAVGS
+2095 SVSAFAAGT
-2104 SVVVSE
+2104 VVTVSE
-2110 GMSELDALILE
+2110 GMSTLDVLILG
-2121 PTVDVVGAIYL
+2121 PTVDVVGAVKL
-2132 FNNETNWN
+2132 FDNNTNWN

-2148 VEIHAQGEDGVVWT
+2148 VEIHATGEDGVVWT
-2162 TASDEAGLFNMQLL
+2162 TATDDAGLFNMQLL
-2176 DGTWSFSIPA
+2176 NGTWTFSIPDA
-2186 AEYNAASV
+2186 DYNADSV
-2194 SDYIVN
+2194 TDYIVN
-2200 VQDGMNPEPVSLIT
+2200 VEDGMNPEPVELIT
-2214 NPANSTVTLNVF
+2214 NPANSTVTFNVF

-2248 VSEVGQGVNITS
+2248 VSEVGQQVNITS
-2260 DDYSED
+2260 ADYSAD
-2266 GIVEVVLS
+2266 GIVDVVLS
-2274 PGIYAIST
+2274 PGIYAITT
-2282 NNLDAS
+2282 NSLDAS
-2288 DENASDASLEVNGVL
+2288 DENATDASLEINAIL
-2303 DIIPIGLTGPEEPV
+2303 DIVPIGLTGPEEAV

-2326 MNGTITW
+2326 MNGTISW

-2361 GTFATYVQSGDY
+2361 GSFATYVQSGDY
-2373 IVVVAPLLNGDGV
+2373 IVVVAPILNGDGMM
-2386 TESLRMP
+2386 ESLRMP
-2393 VTIGDDS
+2393 ITIDADS
-2400 SVRTELA
+2400 SVRTDLSLA
-2407 LSLVEAVEVS
+2407 LVETIEVS
-2417 LTLKEAGT
+2417 LTLKESGT
-2425 ESALSGKKVVLVSHD
+2425 DSELVGKRVVLVSHD
-2440 GFGNITMNPSDVD
+2440 GYGNVTMNPSDAD
-2453 GNTSQLLMPGTWSL
+2453 GNATQLLMPGTWSL
-2467 YMNESAAQRYWTL
+2467 YMNESAAQRFWTV
-2480 DTSDAPVLID
+2480 DTSDTPVLMD

-2517 DIADGNEGVE
+2517 DIADANEGVE
-2527 GADVTIQGGSID
+2527 GANVTIQGGSID
-2539 TVVTTDA
+2539 TVVATDSS
-2546 DGVWRIYVPILESY
+2546 GVWRLYVPILENY
-2560 SVTVAKDGFGVVS
+2560 TVTVSKDGFGVVS
-2573 YDDNDTGMYVVDNE
+2573 YDDNNTGTYVVENE
-2587 PVSQDIEMSAAEVT
+2587 PLSQDIEMSAAEVT
-2601 VTGTI
+2601 VTGTV
-2606 TDVLDASRLDGAT
+2606 TDVLDASRLDGAS

-2626 EIQQDAVEVAGVFA
+2626 ENQQDSIDVIGTLA

-2646 TTIVEPGQWV
+2646 TAVVEPGQWV

-2661 DDASFNGGGVA
+2661 DDAPFNGGGVA
-2672 VGLLEAEVQNG
+2672 VGLLDAEVQDG
-2683 GSIELVMS
+2683 GTIELVMS

-2696 DVSTEFT
+2696 DLSTEFT
-2703 SFNLQTYNAG
+2703 SFNLQTFNAG
-2713 TDDASSPVADVV
+2713 TDEVDSPVTDVV
-2725 DVEVDLGDGRVW
+2725 DVEVDLGDGRAW
-2737 ALPLES
+2737 TLPIDS

-2751 PAEATTF
+2751 PANSATF

-2764 VQRDLTMNYT
+2764 VQRDLVMNYT
-2774 AGVSIDNGDEGRT
+2774 AGISIDNGDEGRT
-2787 AVMLSYNRKTNSDL
+2787 AVMLSFNRKTNSDL
-2801 TLTIDSVTGATV
+2801 TLTVSGVEGATV

-2825 NASDDANYTA
+2825 DSSDSDNYTS

-2840 LAEYGGTE
+2840 AAQYQGTE
-2848 ISDPFEVTGTVTVSP
+2848 IADPFDVSGTVTVSP
-2863 DQDDWTIEFY
+2863 DQDQWAVEFY
-2873 NGSDWVST
+2873 NGTDWVEST
-2881 SNVQLGIG
+2881 SVQLGIG
-2889 DVAENATLEA
+2889 DVAANATLNESV
-2899 TLRARI
+2899 RARI
-2905 VLPSVET
+2905 VLPSVEA

-2934 EVSLNVEVPQT
+2934 EVSLNVEIPQ
-2945 YGFNTTDVTSTV
+2945 YYAFNTTDVTSTI

-2962 GTTTASLTINNNGN
+2962 GATTASLTINNNGN

-2989 PDGWTITPMNGVTTI
+2989 PDGWIISPMNGVTTI
-3004 AKDNMRDLAF
+3004 AKENLRDLAF
-3014 SVTGA
+3014 AVT
-3019 PSFDDGEVTVTVR
+3019 SSSDFDDGQVTITVR

-3039 TQEDVEITVE
+3039 TQEDVEIVVE
-3049 SARSVLNWNQDLS
+3049 SARISLNWNQGLS
-3062 KSRSNGFA
+3062 QSRSNNFA
-3070 DVDPNTVV
+3070 DVDPNSVI
-3078 IVIENSGLR
+3078 IVIENNGLR
-3087 PVQQVTIYLDSS
+3087 PAQQVTVYLDSN
-3099 GMSEMNMTLSVP
+3099 GMSEMNMTLAVP
-3111 AEGSTDFEFVLPKA
+3111 ASGSTDFEFVLPKA

-3132 DVRAEILGDDA
+3132 DVRAVVLGDDA
-3143 NYSTNNVDDD
+3143 NYTTGDAVDDD
-3153 FSIEYL
+3153 FGIEYL

-3168 PIVIIVIIALTLIIL
+3168 SIVIVVIIALIFIIL

-3188 ASSRVRGAGGRF
+3188 ASSRARGSGSRF

>member
-1 MEKVSKTSQRPVLSW
+1 MEKVAKTSQRPVFGW

-34 LMSIDVELNNDA
+34 LMSIDVELNSDA
-46 MMPVIIT
+46 MTPFIVT
-53 GVAGLLAVTPRIL
+53 GVAGFLAVTPRIL
-66 RQLGSLPESIS
+66 RELGTLPESIS

-83 AMFVLALAGAGV
+83 AMFVLALVGSGL
-95 AESQTDGFV
+95 AEAQTEDGFV

-127 TMLVF
+127 TMLIF
-132 AGVGVHAALDITSA
+132 TGVGVHSAFDIAAAAA
-146 VYYDGYVPA
+146 V
-155 TSDEQAYYLP
+155 
-165 DAYLPFSYLFT
+165 DAYLPSMYEFSEGQSY
-176 GDQPYSVSTFQETA
+176 DVSTFQETA
-190 LGFVFFTWFTVFP
+190 IGFVFFTWFTVFP
-203 IIGLLVGVAGRGVL
+203 ILGLLVGVAGRGFL
-217 NPAGDKGWFSY
+217 SPAGSKGWFAY
-228 NTVESGWNRQALPLQ
+228 NDVKGGWNREALPLQ
-243 IALLIWA
+243 IALFIWA
-250 AAHLATIWH
+250 GAHLATIWH
-259 FDQGS
+259 FDQGAI
-264 VADRLRLGGLGGVE
+264 ADRLRLGGLGGVE

-283 GYYSALLTGIVAII
+283 GYYSALLTGIIAII
-297 VSGMVAERWFTRA
+297 VSGMVAERWYTRA
-310 MTLTSLWILFQVGSW
+310 MTISSLWVLYLLGAW
-325 LEAGFWTNE
+325 YEEGFWTND
-334 TFEESWAP
+334 TFSESWAP

-354 AISLIGNH
+354 AITMIGNH

-390 LTVVA
+390 LTAVA

-406 YAVPSMHALGT
+406 YAVPSMHSMGT

-471 GAMILQPFLGEDAVW
+471 GAMILQPFLGDDAVW

-502 PVAAIARDHFGKAAG
+502 PVATIARDHFGKAAG

-540 HDSFVMLFIAI
+540 HDSFVMLFIAL

-576 LDMLRAMGAVA
+576 IDMLRAMGAVA
-587 QERQYA
+587 QERKYA
-593 MANAVL
+593 MSNAVL

-610 WKGFVVGPA
+610 WKGFVAGPA

-667 LMLDGSGL
+667 LMLDGTGL
-675 QPFLFILLFTVVMMY
+675 QPFLFILLFTVVIMY

-710 AVAFLGALW
+710 ATIFLSTLY
-719 VLKYFNL
+719 VLKITNL
-726 SNAWDVLFTGGGY
+726 SNAWDVLFTGSGY

-774 VGLTSLWRTFSKRSQ
+774 VGLTSLWRTFSQRSQ
-789 ISLVFAVWIFAA
+789 IALVFAVWIFTA

-816 PVVAIMG
+816 PVVAVMG

-834 DWDGLVRN
+834 NWEGLVRS
-842 WRRAGIRTPSERIA
+842 WRRAGIRTPSDRIA

-892 SNSPAEG
+892 SNSPAEA
-899 DLDES
+899 DMDES
-904 IYYTVP
+904 FYYTVP
-910 DIMRWDGLGVS
+910 DIMRWDGLGFS
-921 VLDSRDYE
+921 ILDSRDYE
-929 AFGGRAYMGSFGS
+929 AFGGRSYMGSFGS
-942 GFNGQYWNDAHDWL
+942 GFNGQSWNDAHEWL
-956 ADQDKYHEGVS
+956 AEQDVYHVDATTKAACEN
-967 TEDDCDEHNGIWISE
+967 ENGIWEGTNATSG
-982 SSLCEMKFGD
+982 LCEMRFGD

-1019 QTGIPAS
+1019 QSGIPAS

-1044 HLAVADITYNVGKS
+1044 HLAVGDITYNVAKNGDK
-1058 GEKAFT
+1058 EFT

-1071 KNGLENSEQF
+1071 KNGLNNNEQLD
-1081 EELELIM
+1081 ELELIM
-1088 LQDGMELDDMI
+1088 IQDGKDLEEMA
-1099 EVLTDHSFE
+1099 EVVVDHSFE
-1108 AFKNKGDT
+1108 VFKSKGDA
-1116 YMTRGYPLDANGIP
+1116 YMSRGYPLDANGIP
-1130 DKSLGMHYR
+1130 DESLGLHYR
-1139 VWADGELIPCEN
+1139 VWADGELVPCDN
-1151 PSTEF
+1151 PSEDF
-1156 CSNGDYV
+1156 CNNGDYV
-1163 SEEAANSTFRN
+1163 TEDSANSSFRN
-1174 NADVSS
+1174 NADVSAE
-1180 TEVSDV
+1180 EVSKV

-1199 LVEEYDSVSTSIH
+1199 LVDEYPSVSTSIH
-1212 RQNAHIAL
+1212 RSNAHIAL
-1220 VVQLLTNGLDED
+1220 VVQLLTNGLTDD
-1232 KVVDLYHEIIELEDN
+1232 QVVDLYHAIIELEDN
-1247 YEVQDYNGAPGETI
+1247 YEVQDYNGAPGETF

-1300 PTILSGQDYNT
+1300 PTILSGQDFNT

-1316 YETKRGDQPVREMDR
+1316 YETKRGDQPVLEMDR

-1337 MLKDIL
+1337 MLKDVL
-1343 DQQSGADIEPL
+1343 DQQSGAEIEPL
-1354 TVQDIRVDH
+1354 TVQDIRIDH

-1394 PRQQLSES
+1394 PRQQLGDSD
-1402 SRGTSFLQQAYP
+1402 RGTSFLQQAYP
-1414 LPGAMMNHFVIAN
+1414 MPGAMMNHFVIAN
-1427 WYDPESPAILA
+1427 WYDPEMPAIMA
-1438 NANVKVMKYY
+1438 NDNVKIMKYY

-1453 SGTVMTEDDGL
+1453 SGTVMTADDGL

-1474 RDAFSGEGAEDL
+1474 RDAFSGEGPEDL

-1493 PIGVTDAD
+1493 PIGTTDAD

-1512 GKIRVSAFA
+1512 GRIRVSAFA
-1521 GIYDDTFAIQD
+1521 GVFDDTFAIQE
-1532 IQSGEFVDGFGD
+1532 IQSGEFANGFGD
-1544 VLTETNDDREVYA
+1544 VLTDENDDRQVYA
-1557 ITAVLGEVANMSWLG
+1557 ITAVLGEVANMTWLG
-1572 ETTINVTGAQAD
+1572 ETTLNVTGAQAD
-1584 RDPDAPATAVMDIE
+1584 RHEDVTTSMDIE
-1598 VQSSGVSGTVT
+1598 VQSTGVSGTVA
-1609 WSGYGDFD
+1609 WSGYGEFD

-1652 RVLRGTGEVTFSDV
+1652 RVLQGTGEVTFSDV

-1682 NFTREISDARVFA
+1682 NFTREISDARVYS
-1695 GNGTWIGKGTIEAT
+1695 GNGTWVGKGTIEAT
-1709 WIEHDNASLGCGEN
+1709 WIEHDNASLDCAEN
-1723 NTMPENATLCLI
+1723 NTMPDNATLCLI
-1735 SEGTDFS
+1735 SVSNDFS
-1742 TYLLDGEVN
+1742 TYLLNGEAMAN
-1751 ASGRLTSDGVSTL
+1751 GRLTSDGISTL

-1781 VGTLNGTGLFIGPG
+1781 IGTLNGTGLFIGPG
-1795 TFSGDMV
+1795 SFSGDIV

-1825 GREILLPEPVEVGM
+1825 GREILLPDPVEVGI
-1839 EASFD
+1839 EPSYD
-1844 LAMTVPASLFA
+1844 LSMTVPASLFE
-1855 DQLTTMSGEAI
+1855 DTLTSMTGDTI
-1866 PNQDVQLIDVALG
+1866 PNQEIQLVDVELG
-1879 EEEMITITS
+1879 EDEMIVLVS
-1888 DEEGNVSYGPITAGE
+1888 DEEGNVSYGPITAGN
-1903 YYVRVD
+1903 YYLRVD

-1923 VFDEPM
+1923 VYDEPM
-1929 NFSFDI
+1929 NFTFDM
-1935 GVPEMYDL
+1935 GVPEMFDL

-1955 AGREVNFTDPLGLL
+1955 AGREVNFTDPLGLM
-1969 PMDVVS
+1969 PIDVVS
-1975 DENGVVYVELP
+1975 DENGVVVVELP
-1986 VGEWSVSDNSDEDY
+1986 IGEWSISDNNDEDY
-2000 ILIEEI
+2000 ILIEEV
-2006 KVEDSDL
+2006 KVEDSDM
-2013 TLDFTYSTSVWVN
+2013 TLDFTYATSVWVN

-2032 NTAGFTYDEWLALP
+2032 KTAGFTYEEWLALP
-2046 AEEKL
+2046 VEEKL
-2051 YENASSVPVTFHGNG
+2051 YDNASSVPVRFHGNG
-2066 LEFTTVTDQFGEFSQ
+2066 LEFTAITDQFGEFSQ

-2095 SVSSFAVGS
+2095 SVSSFAAGA
-2104 SVVVSE
+2104 SVTVTE
-2110 GMSELDALILE
+2110 GMGELDVLILA
-2121 PTVDVVGAIYL
+2121 PTVDVVGAVYL
-2132 FNNETNWN
+2132 FDNNTNWN
-2140 QDIPNYEP
+2140 QDIPDFEP
-2148 VEIHAQGEDGVVWT
+2148 VEIYATGEDGVVWT
-2162 TASDEAGLFNMQLL
+2162 ATTDTAGLFNMPVLN
-2176 DGTWSFSIPA
+2176 GTWSFSIPDA
-2186 AEYNAASV
+2186 AYNADTV
-2194 SDYIVN
+2194 SDYQVL
-2200 VQDGMNPEPVSLIT
+2200 VEDGMNPEPVELIT
-2214 NPANSTVTLNVF
+2214 NPSNSTVTLNVF
-2226 TDLGDGVFENGT
+2226 TDLGDGIFENGT

-2248 VSEVGQGVNITS
+2248 VSEVGQQVNITS
-2260 DDYSED
+2260 DDYTED
-2266 GIVEVVLS
+2266 GIVDVVLG

-2288 DENASDASLEVNGVL
+2288 DENATDASLEINGVL
-2303 DIIPIGLTGPEEPV
+2303 DIIPVGLTGPEEAI

-2326 MNGTITW
+2326 MNGTIAW

-2345 STPDGSD
+2345 STPDGSN

-2361 GTFATYVQSGDY
+2361 GTFATYVESGDY
-2373 IVVVAPLLNGDGV
+2373 IVVVAPMLNGDGI

-2393 VTIGDDS
+2393 ITIGADS
-2400 SVRTELA
+2400 NARTDLSLA
-2407 LSLVEAVEVS
+2407 LVEAIEVS
-2417 LTLKEAGT
+2417 LTLKELGT
-2425 ESALSGKKVVLVSHD
+2425 ESELVGKNVVLVSHD
-2440 GFGNITMNPSDVD
+2440 GYGNITMNPTDAD
-2453 GNTSQLLMPGTWSL
+2453 GNATQLLMPGTWSL
-2467 YMNESAAQRYWTL
+2467 FMNESAAQRYWTL
-2480 DTSDAPVLID
+2480 DTSDVPVLMD
-2490 ANTSLGVV
+2490 ENTSLDVV

-2517 DIADGNEGVE
+2517 DIADANEGVE
-2527 GADVTIQGGSID
+2527 GANVTIQGGTID
-2539 TVVTTDA
+2539 TVVATDST
-2546 DGVWRIYVPILESY
+2546 GVWRMYVPILENY
-2560 SVTVAKDGFGVVS
+2560 TITVEKDGFGLVT
-2573 YDDNDTGMYVVDNE
+2573 YDDNNTGTYVVDNE

-2601 VTGTI
+2601 VDGTI
-2606 TDVLDASRLDGAT
+2606 TDVLDATRLDGAS

-2626 EIQQDAVEVAGVFA
+2626 ENQQDSVEVVGTLVG
-2640 DETLSF
+2640 ETLSF
-2646 TTIVEPGQWV
+2646 TTVVEPGQWV

-2661 DDASFNGGGVA
+2661 DDAPFNGGGVA
-2672 VGLLEAEVQNG
+2672 VGLLDAEVQDG
-2683 GSIELVMS
+2683 GTIELVMS

-2696 DVSTEFT
+2696 DLSTEFT
-2703 SFNLQTYNAG
+2703 SFNLQTFNAG
-2713 TDDASSPVADVV
+2713 TDNSESPVDAVV
-2725 DVEVDLGDGRVW
+2725 DVEVDLGDGKAW
-2737 ALPLES
+2737 AVPLEA
-2743 DGTLEVLL
+2743 DGTMEVLL
-2751 PAEATTF
+2751 PADSVTF
-2758 NSEFST
+2758 NSEFTT

-2774 AGVSIDNGDEGRT
+2774 AGISIDNGDEGRT

-2801 TLTIDSVTGATV
+2801 VLSVTNVEGATV
-2813 LGDENRDLLAVV
+2813 LGDENRDLLATV
-2825 NASDDANYTA
+2825 NTDDDVNYTA

-2840 LAEYGGTE
+2840 VSVYEGTE
-2848 ISDPFEVTGTVTVSP
+2848 ISDPFVVTGSVTVSP
-2863 DQDDWTIEFY
+2863 DQDDWAVEFFNGTVNGTDEWIESTI
-2873 NGSDWVST
+2873 
-2881 SNVQLGIG
+2881 VQLGIG
-2889 DVAENATLEA
+2889 DVAENATLDE
-2899 TLRARI
+2899 TVRARI
-2905 VLPSVET
+2905 VLPSVEA
-2912 AWWLENG
+2912 AWWLQNG
-2919 HDINIRFSADSGDMT
+2919 HDINIRYSADSGDMS
-2934 EVSLNVEVPQT
+2934 EVSLNVEVPQY
-2945 YGFNTTDVTSTV
+2945 YGFNLTDVTSTI

-2962 GTTTASLTINNNGN
+2962 GSTTASLTINNNGN

-2989 PDGWTITPMNGVTTI
+2989 PEGWSVTPMNGVTTI
-3004 AKDNMRDLAF
+3004 AKDNLRDLAF
-3014 SVTGA
+3014 AVTAA
-3019 PSFDDGEVTVTVR
+3019 PGFEEGTIKLTVR

-3039 TQEDVEITVE
+3039 TTDEEEIIVE
-3049 SARSVLNWNQDLS
+3049 SARISLSFDEDLT
-3062 KSRSNGFA
+3062 KSRSNNFA
-3070 DVDPNTVV
+3070 DVDPNTVI
-3078 IVIENSGLR
+3078 IVMENSGLR
-3087 PVQQVTIYLDSS
+3087 SAQLVTVYLDSDS
-3099 GMSEMNMTLSVP
+3099 ISEMNVTLTMP
-3111 AEGSTDFEFVLPKA
+3111 ASSITEFEFILPEA

-3132 DVRAEILGDDA
+3132 DVRWEVLGDDA
-3143 NYSTNNVDDD
+3143 NFTTGNSDAED
-3153 FSIEYL
+3153 FGIEYL

-3168 PIVIIVIIALTLIIL
+3168 PIVTIAIIGLIFIIL

-3188 ASSRVRGAGGRF
+3188 ASERARRSGSRF

>member
-1 MEKVSKTSQRPVLSW
+1 MEKVSKTSQRPVFGW

-34 LMSIDVELNNDA
+34 LMSIDVELNSDA
-46 MMPVIIT
+46 VTPFIVT

-66 RQLGSLPESIS
+66 RELGAIPESIN

-83 AMFVLALAGAGV
+83 AVFVLALVGSGV
-95 AESQTDGFV
+95 AESQTSGFV
-104 GFTFFVVLFGGY
+104 GFTFFVVFFGAY

-132 AGVGVHAALDITSA
+132 AGVGVHSAFDITAAAAADS
-146 VYYDGYVPA
+146 
-155 TSDEQAYYLP
+155 YLP
-165 DAYLPFSYLFT
+165 SMYEFSEGQSY
-176 GDQPYSVSTFQETA
+176 DVSTFQETA

-203 IIGLLVGVAGRGVL
+203 ILGLLVGVVGRGVL
-217 NPAGDKGWFSY
+217 NPAGDKGWFSF

-243 IALLIWA
+243 IALFVWA

-264 VADRLRLGGLGGVE
+264 IADRLRLGGLGGVE

-283 GYYSALLTGIVAII
+283 GYYTALLTGILAII
-297 VSGMVAERWFTRA
+297 VSGMVAERWLTRA
-310 MTLTSLWILFQVGSW
+310 MTLSSLWTLYLIGTW
-325 LEAGFWTNE
+325 YEEGFWTNE
-334 TFEESWAP
+334 TFAESWAP

-354 AISLIGNH
+354 AISMIGNH

-390 LTVVA
+390 LTTVA
-395 FLVGLVIRVQW
+395 FLVGFVIRIQW
-406 YAVPSMHALGT
+406 YAVPSMHSLGT
-417 DGFDMTGGSD
+417 DGFDLTGGSD

-443 HLVVDA
+443 HLVMDA
-449 DRFYPIGGINP
+449 DRFYPIGGANP

-471 GAMILQPFLGEDAVW
+471 GAMILQPFLGDDAVW

-502 PVAAIARDHFGKAAG
+502 PVATIAKDHFGKAAG

-540 HDSFVMLFIAI
+540 HDSFVMLFIAT
-551 GFMFYLRAVKYAGS
+551 GFMFYLRAVRYAGS

-576 LDMLRAMGAVA
+576 LHMIRAMGAVA
-587 QERQYA
+587 KERKYA
-593 MANAVL
+593 MSNAVL

-619 ILFLAYAAQVALN
+619 ILFLAYAAQVAIN

-638 STILSTLFLTMLLTN
+638 STILSTLFLTMLMTN
-653 LLIALPFYAHPQMN
+653 LLIALPFYAHPQLN

-675 QPFLFILLFTVVMMY
+675 QPFLFILLFTVVIMY

-710 AVAFLGALW
+710 AAGFLATLY
-719 VLKYFNL
+719 VLKLTNL
-726 SNAWDVLFTGGGY
+726 SDAWDVLFTGGGY

-774 VGLTSLWRTFSKRSQ
+774 VGLTSLWRAFSQRSQ
-789 ISLVFAVWIFAA
+789 ISLVFAVWIFTAT
-801 SYMSWTAARFLFNAT
+801 YMSWTAARFLFNAT
-816 PVVAIMG
+816 PVVAVMG

-834 DWDGLVRN
+834 NWEGLVRN

-856 GARRAVWRTP
+856 GARRAVWRMP

-904 IYYTVP
+904 IYYTIP
-910 DIMRWDGLGVS
+910 DIMRWDGLGFS

-942 GFNGQYWNDAHDWL
+942 GFNGQAWNDAHEWL
-956 ADQDKYHEGVS
+956 SQQDLYHEGVTDEAS
-967 TEDDCDEHNGIWISE
+967 CEDEDGIWDSDE
-982 SSLCEMKFGD
+982 SLCEMKFGD

-998 WWDYGFQALNTGEH
+998 WWDYGFQALNTGQH

-1032 RSQTDLVAMFIQ
+1032 RSQTDLVAMFTQ
-1044 HLAVADITYNVGKS
+1044 HLAMGDVSYNIGKT
-1058 GEKAFT
+1058 GETAFT

-1071 KNGLENSEQF
+1071 DDHLNSQQMDEIK
-1081 EELELIM
+1081 LIM
-1088 LQDGMELDDMI
+1088 LREGKDLDEMAD
-1099 EVLTDHSFE
+1099 VVVAHSFE

-1116 YMTRGYPLDANGIP
+1116 YMTRGYPLDSNGIP
-1130 DKSLGMHYR
+1130 DESLGLHYR

-1151 PSTEF
+1151 PSEEF
-1156 CSNGDYV
+1156 CFNGDYV
-1163 SEEAANSTFRN
+1163 SEESANSTFRN

-1180 TEVSDV
+1180 QEVTVV
-1186 THYTFGDYWYTAD
+1186 THYTFGDYWYTSD
-1199 LVEEYDSVSTSIH
+1199 LFEEYPSVSTHIH
-1212 RQNAHIAL
+1212 RSNANIAM
-1220 VVQLLTNGLDED
+1220 VVQLLTNGLSDD
-1232 KVVDLYHEIIELEDN
+1232 VVVDLYHDVIELENN
-1247 YEVQDYNGAPGETI
+1247 YVVQDYNGPPGATI

-1300 PTILSGQDYNT
+1300 PTILSGQDFNT

-1316 YETKRGDQPVREMDR
+1316 YETKRGDEPVREMDR
-1331 EAVDEA
+1331 EAVDDA
-1337 MLKDIL
+1337 MLKDLL
-1343 DQQSGADIEPL
+1343 DQQSGAEIEPL
-1354 TVQDIRVDH
+1354 AVQDIRIDH

-1387 AGSTNPQ
+1387 SGSTNPQ
-1394 PRQQLSES
+1394 PRQQLDES
-1402 SRGTSFLQQAYP
+1402 ARGTSFLQQAYP

-1427 WYDPESPAILA
+1427 WYDPDTPAILA
-1438 NANVKVMKYY
+1438 NDNVKVMKYY

-1453 SGTVMTEDDGL
+1453 SGTVMSADDSMGI
-1464 GLPNARILIE
+1464 PNARVLIE
-1474 RDAFSGEGAEDL
+1474 RDAFSGEDAEDL

-1501 ENGDWSFLAPA
+1501 ENGDWSFDAPA
-1512 GKIRVSAFA
+1512 GRIRASAFA
-1521 GIYDDTFAIQD
+1521 GVFDGTLAIQD
-1532 IQSGEFVDGFGD
+1532 IQSGDYVSGFSD
-1544 VLTETNDDREVYA
+1544 VLTDVNDDRQVYA
-1557 ITAVLGEVANMSWLG
+1557 ITAVLGEVANMTWLG
-1572 ETTINVTGAQAD
+1572 ETTLNVTGAQAD
-1584 RDPDAPATAVMDIE
+1584 RHEDVTTAMDIE
-1598 VQSSGVSGTVT
+1598 VQSTGVSGTVT
-1609 WSGYGDFD
+1609 WSGFGDFD

-1624 DFILRNIWAMT
+1624 DFILRNIWEMT
-1635 ENYTLTTTNGS
+1635 DNYTLTTTNGS
-1646 FDTDES
+1646 FESDET
-1652 RVLRGTGEVTFSDV
+1652 RVLQGTGEVTFSDV

-1682 NFTREISDARVFA
+1682 NFTREISDARVFS
-1695 GNGTWIGKGTIEAT
+1695 GNGTWIGMGTIEAT
-1709 WIEHDNASLGCGEN
+1709 WVQHDNASLACGEN
-1723 NTMPENATLCLI
+1723 NTMPDNATLCLI

-1742 TYLLDGEVN
+1742 TYLLDGEVTAN
-1751 ASGRLTSDGVSTL
+1751 GRLTSDGVSTL

-1795 TFSGDMV
+1795 AFSGDIV
-1802 NPGSFYQTGLV
+1802 NPGSFYRTGLV

-1825 GREILLPEPVEVGM
+1825 GREVLLPDPVEVGI
-1839 EASFD
+1839 EPSYD
-1844 LAMTVPASLFA
+1844 LLMTVPASLFQ
-1855 DQLTTMSGEAI
+1855 DTLTSSTGEII
-1866 PNQDVQLIDVALG
+1866 PNQEVELIDVELG
-1879 EEEMITITS
+1879 EDDMIVLTS
-1888 DEEGNVSYGPITAGE
+1888 DEEGNVSYGPLTAGS
-1903 YYVRVD
+1903 YYLRVD
-1909 LDNDGFYELNQTMQ
+1909 LDNDGYYEMNQSMQ
-1923 VFDEPM
+1923 VFDESM
-1929 NFSFDI
+1929 NLTFDTGI
-1935 GVPEMYDL
+1935 PEMFDL

-1955 AGREVNFTDPLGLL
+1955 TGREVNFTDPLGLM
-1969 PMDVVS
+1969 PIDVVS
-1975 DENGVVYVELP
+1975 DENGVVVVELP
-1986 VGEWSVSDNSDEDY
+1986 IGEWSITDNSDEDY
-2000 ILIEEI
+2000 ILIEEVM
-2006 KVEDSDL
+2006 VEDSDL
-2013 TLDFTYSTSVWVN
+2013 TLDFTYATSVWVN

-2032 NTAGFTYDEWLALP
+2032 NTAGFTYQEWLSLP
-2046 AEEKL
+2046 EAEKL
-2051 YENASSVPVTFHGNG
+2051 YDNASSVPVRFHGNG

-2095 SVSSFAVGS
+2095 SISSFAAGT
-2104 SVVVSE
+2104 VVTVSE
-2110 GMSELDALILE
+2110 GMSSLDVLILVQ
-2121 PTVDVVGAIYL
+2121 TVDVVGEVKL
-2132 FNNETNWN
+2132 FDNNTNWN
-2140 QDIPNYEP
+2140 QGIPNYEP
-2148 VEIHAQGEDGVVWT
+2148 VEIYATGDDGVVWT
-2162 TASDEAGLFNMQLL
+2162 ALTDQEGIFNMQLL
-2176 DGTWSFSIPA
+2176 NGTWTFSIPDA
-2186 AEYNAASV
+2186 DYNAESV
-2194 SDYIVN
+2194 TDYIVN
-2200 VQDGMNPEPVSLIT
+2200 VDSELDPELVELIANPT
-2214 NPANSTVTLNVF
+2214 NSTVTFNVF

-2238 AIRPDIQLIP
+2238 AIRPEIQLIP
-2248 VSEVGQGVNITS
+2248 VSEVGQQVNITS
-2260 DDYSED
+2260 DDYSAD
-2266 GIVEVVLS
+2266 GIVDVVLS
-2274 PGIYAIST
+2274 PGIYSITT

-2288 DENASDASLEVNGVL
+2288 DENATDASLEINTIL
-2303 DIIPIGLTGPEEPV
+2303 DVVQIGLTGPEEAV

-2326 MNGTITW
+2326 MNGTISW
-2333 ANGSAMVENFLL
+2333 ANGTAMVENFLL

-2361 GTFATYVQSGDY
+2361 GSFATYVQSGDY
-2373 IVVVAPLLNGDGV
+2373 IVVVSPIMNGDGLM
-2386 TESLRMP
+2386 ESLRMP
-2393 VTIGDDS
+2393 ITIDADS
-2400 SVRTELA
+2400 SVRTDLSLA
-2407 LSLVEAVEVS
+2407 LVETIEAS
-2417 LTLKEAGT
+2417 LTLKESGT
-2425 ESALSGKKVVLVSHD
+2425 DSELVGKRVVLVSHD
-2440 GFGNITMNPSDVD
+2440 GYGNVTMNPSDAD
-2453 GNTSQLLMPGTWSL
+2453 GNATQLLMPGTWSL
-2467 YMNESAAQRYWTL
+2467 YMNESAAQRFWTV
-2480 DTSDAPVLID
+2480 DTSDAPVLMD
-2490 ANTSLGVV
+2490 ANTSLGIV

-2517 DIADGNEGVE
+2517 DIADANEGVE
-2527 GADVTIQGGSID
+2527 GANVTIQGGSID
-2539 TVVTTDA
+2539 TVVATDSS
-2546 DGVWRIYVPILESY
+2546 GVWRLYVPILENY
-2560 SVTVAKDGFGVVS
+2560 TVTVSKDGFGVVS
-2573 YDDNDTGMYVVDNE
+2573 YDDNNTGTYVVNNE
-2587 PVSQDIEMSAAEVT
+2587 PLSQDIEMSAAEVS
-2601 VTGTI
+2601 VTGTV
-2606 TDVLDASRLDGAT
+2606 TDVLDATRLDGAS

-2626 EIQQDAVEVAGVFA
+2626 ENQQDSIDVIGTLTG
-2640 DETLSF
+2640 ETLSF
-2646 TTIVEPGQWV
+2646 TAVVEPGQWV

-2661 DDASFNGGGVA
+2661 DDAPFNGGGVA
-2672 VGLLEAEVQNG
+2672 VGILDAEVQDG
-2683 GSIELVMS
+2683 GTIELVMS

-2696 DVSTEFT
+2696 DLSTEFT
-2703 SFNLQTYNAG
+2703 SFNLQTFNAG
-2713 TDDASSPVADVV
+2713 TDDVDSPVTDVV
-2725 DVEVDLGDGRVW
+2725 DVEVDLGDGRAW
-2737 ALPLES
+2737 TLPIDS

-2751 PAEATTF
+2751 PANSATF

-2764 VQRDLTMNYT
+2764 VQRDLVMNYT
-2774 AGVSIDNGDEGRT
+2774 AGISIDNGDEGRT
-2787 AVMLSYNRKTNSDL
+2787 AVMLSFNRKTNSDL
-2801 TLTIDSVTGATV
+2801 TLTVSGVEGATV

-2825 NASDDANYTA
+2825 DSSDSDNYTS

-2840 LAEYGGTE
+2840 AAQYQGTE
-2848 ISDPFEVTGTVTVSP
+2848 IADPFDVSGTVTVSP
-2863 DQDDWTIEFY
+2863 DQDQWSVEFY
-2873 NGSDWVST
+2873 NGTDWIEST
-2881 SNVQLGIG
+2881 SVQLGIG
-2889 DVAENATLEA
+2889 DVTANATLNESV
-2899 TLRARI
+2899 RARI
-2905 VLPSVET
+2905 VLPSVEA

-2934 EVSLNVEVPQT
+2934 EVSINVEIPQ
-2945 YGFNTTDVTSTV
+2945 YYAFNTTDVTSTI

-2962 GTTTASLTINNNGN
+2962 GSTTASLTVNNNGN

-2989 PDGWTITPMNGVTTI
+2989 PDGWTISPMNGVTTI
-3004 AKDNMRDLAF
+3004 AKDNLRDLAF
-3014 SVTGA
+3014 AVT
-3019 PSFDDGEVTVTVR
+3019 SSSDFDDGQVTVTVR

-3039 TQEDVEITVE
+3039 TQEDVEIVVE
-3049 SARSVLNWNQDLS
+3049 SARISLNWNQGLS
-3062 KSRSNGFA
+3062 QSRSNNFA
-3070 DVDPNTVV
+3070 DVDPNSVV
-3078 IVIENSGLR
+3078 IVIENKGLR
-3087 PVQQVTIYLDSS
+3087 PAQQVTVYLDSS
-3099 GMSEMNMTLSVP
+3099 GMSEMNMTLAVP
-3111 AEGSTDFEFVLPKA
+3111 ASGSTNFEFPLPKA

-3132 DVRAEILGDDA
+3132 DVRAVVLGDDA
-3143 NYSTNNVDDD
+3143 NYTTGDGVDDD
-3153 FSIEYL
+3153 FGIEYL
-3159 VQGSEETSN
+3159 VQGSEDTSN
-3168 PIVIIVIIALTLIIL
+3168 SIVIVAIIGLIFIIL

-3188 ASSRVRGAGGRF
+3188 ASSRARGSGSRF

>member
-1 MEKVSKTSQRPVLSW
+1 MEKVSKTSQRPVFGW

-34 LMSIDVELNNDA
+34 LMSIDVELNSDA
-46 MMPVIIT
+46 VTPFIVT

-66 RQLGSLPESIS
+66 RELGTLPESVS

-83 AMFVLALAGAGV
+83 AMFVLALVGSGV
-95 AESQTDGFV
+95 AESQISGFV
-104 GFTFFVVLFGGY
+104 GFTFFVVLFGAY

-132 AGVGVHAALDITSA
+132 AGVGVHSAFDITAAAAADS
-146 VYYDGYVPA
+146 
-155 TSDEQAYYLP
+155 YLP
-165 DAYLPFSYLFT
+165 SMYEFSEGQSY
-176 GDQPYSVSTFQETA
+176 DVSTFQETA

-203 IIGLLVGVAGRGVL
+203 ILGLLIGVVGRGVL
-217 NPAGDKGWFSY
+217 NPAGDKGWFSF

-243 IALLIWA
+243 IALFVWA

-264 VADRLRLGGLGGVE
+264 IADRLRLGGLGGVE

-283 GYYSALLTGIVAII
+283 GYYTALLTGILAII

-310 MTLTSLWILFQVGSW
+310 MTLSSLWTLYLIGTW
-325 LEAGFWTNE
+325 YEEGFWTNE
-334 TFEESWAP
+334 TFAESWAP

-354 AISLIGNH
+354 AISMIGNH

-390 LTVVA
+390 LTMVA
-395 FLVGLVIRVQW
+395 FLVGFVIRIQW

-443 HLVVDA
+443 HLVMDA
-449 DRFYPIGGINP
+449 DRFYPIGGANP

-471 GAMILQPFLGEDAVW
+471 GAMILQPFLGDDAVW

-502 PVAAIARDHFGKAAG
+502 PVAAIAKDHFGKAAG

-551 GFMFYLRAVKYAGS
+551 GFMFYLRAVRYAGS

-576 LDMLRAMGAVA
+576 LHMIRAMGAVA
-587 QERQYA
+587 QERKYA
-593 MANAVL
+593 MSNAVL
-599 AGVAFGAASLG
+599 AGVAFAAASLG

-619 ILFLAYAAQVALN
+619 ILFLAYAAQVAIN

-638 STILSTLFLTMLLTN
+638 STILSTLFLTMLMTN
-653 LLIALPFYAHPQMN
+653 FLIALPFYAHPQLN
-667 LMLDGSGL
+667 LMLDGTGL
-675 QPFLFILLFTVVMMY
+675 QPFLFILLFTIVIMY

-710 AVAFLGALW
+710 AAVFLASLY
-719 VLKYFNL
+719 VLKLTNL

-774 VGLTSLWRTFSKRSQ
+774 VGLTSLWRAFSQRSQ
-789 ISLVFAVWIFAA
+789 ISLVFAVWIFTAT
-801 SYMSWTAARFLFNAT
+801 YMSWTAARFLFNAT
-816 PVVAIMG
+816 PVVAVMG

-834 DWDGLVRN
+834 NWEGLVRN

-856 GARRAVWRTP
+856 GARRAVWRMP

-904 IYYTVP
+904 IYYTIP
-910 DIMRWDGLGVS
+910 DIMRWDGLGFS

-942 GFNGQYWNDAHDWL
+942 GFNGQSWNDAHEWL
-956 ADQDKYHEGVS
+956 SQQDVYHEGV
-967 TEDDCDEHNGIWISE
+967 TDKAACDKEDGIWDSGE
-982 SSLCEMKFGD
+982 SLCEMKFGD

-998 WWDYGFQALNTGEH
+998 WWDYGFQALNTGQH

-1032 RSQTDLVAMFIQ
+1032 RSQTDLVAMFTQ
-1044 HLAVADITYNVGKS
+1044 HLAVGDITYNVGKT
-1058 GEKAFT
+1058 GEKEFT

-1071 KNGLENSEQF
+1071 DDHLNAQQMDEIK
-1081 EELELIM
+1081 LIL
-1088 LQDGMELDDMI
+1088 LQDGKDLDEMAD
-1099 EVLTDHSFE
+1099 VVVDHSFV
-1108 AFKNKGDT
+1108 AFKNKGDA
-1116 YMTRGYPLDANGIP
+1116 YMTRGYPLDSNGIP
-1130 DKSLGMHYR
+1130 DESLGLHYR

-1151 PSTEF
+1151 PSEEF
-1156 CSNGDYV
+1156 CFNGDYV
-1163 SEEAANSTFRN
+1163 TEESANSTFRN

-1180 TEVSDV
+1180 QEVTDV
-1186 THYTFGDYWYTAD
+1186 THYTFGDYWYTSD
-1199 LVEEYDSVSTSIH
+1199 LVEEYPSVSTHIH
-1212 RQNAHIAL
+1212 RSNAHIAL
-1220 VVQLLTNGLDED
+1220 VVQLLTNGLSDD
-1232 KVVDLYHEIIELEDN
+1232 TVVDLYHDVIELEDN
-1247 YEVQDYNGAPGETI
+1247 YVVQDYNGAPGATI

-1300 PTILSGQDYNT
+1300 PTILSGQDFNT

-1316 YETKRGDQPVREMDR
+1316 YETKRGDEPVREMDR
-1331 EAVDEA
+1331 EAVDDA

-1343 DQQSGADIEPL
+1343 DQQSGAEIQPL
-1354 TVQDIRVDH
+1354 TVQDIRIDH

-1394 PRQQLSES
+1394 PRQQLDES
-1402 SRGTSFLQQAYP
+1402 ARGTSFLQQAYP

-1427 WYDPESPAILA
+1427 WYDPDTPAILA
-1438 NANVKVMKYY
+1438 NDNVKVMKYY

-1453 SGTVMTEDDGL
+1453 SGTVMTEDDGM

-1474 RDAFSGEGAEDL
+1474 RDAFSGEDAEDL

-1512 GKIRVSAFA
+1512 GRIRVSAFA
-1521 GIYDDTFAIQD
+1521 GVFDDTFAIQD
-1532 IQSGEFVDGFGD
+1532 IQSGDYVSGFSD
-1544 VLTETNDDREVYA
+1544 VLTDVNDDREVYA
-1557 ITAVLGEVANMSWLG
+1557 ITAVLGEVANMTWLG
-1572 ETTINVTGAQAD
+1572 ETTLNVTGAQAD
-1584 RDPDAPATAVMDIE
+1584 RHEDVTTAMDIE
-1598 VQSSGVSGTVT
+1598 VQSTGVSGTVA
-1609 WSGYGDFD
+1609 WSGFGDFD

-1646 FDTDES
+1646 FDTDET
-1652 RVLRGTGEVTFSDV
+1652 RVLQGTGEVTFSDV

-1682 NFTREISDARVFA
+1682 NFTREISDARVFS
-1695 GNGTWIGKGTIEAT
+1695 GNGTWIGMGTIEAT
-1709 WIEHDNASLGCGEN
+1709 WVQHDNASLACGEN
-1723 NTMPENATLCLI
+1723 NTMPDNATLCLI

-1742 TYLLDGEVN
+1742 TYLLDGEVTAN
-1751 ASGRLTSDGVSTL
+1751 GRLTSDGVSTL

-1795 TFSGDMV
+1795 TFSGDIV
-1802 NPGSFYQTGLV
+1802 NPGSFYRTGLV

-1825 GREILLPEPVEVGM
+1825 GREILLPDPVQVGIEPTY
-1839 EASFD
+1839 D
-1844 LAMTVPASLFA
+1844 LSMTVPASLFE
-1855 DQLTTMSGEAI
+1855 DTLTTMSGDTI
-1866 PNQDVQLIDVALG
+1866 PNQEIELIDVELG
-1879 EEEMITITS
+1879 EDEMIILTS
-1888 DEEGNVSYGPITAGE
+1888 DEEGNVSYGPMTAGI
-1903 YYVRVD
+1903 YYLRVD
-1909 LDNDGFYELNQTMQ
+1909 LDNDGYYELNQTMQ
-1923 VFDEPM
+1923 VYDEPM
-1929 NFSFDI
+1929 NFTFDI

-1955 AGREVNFTDPLGLL
+1955 TGREVNFTDPLGLM
-1969 PMDVVS
+1969 PIDVVS
-1975 DENGVVYVELP
+1975 DENGVVVVELP
-1986 VGEWSVSDNSDEDY
+1986 IGEWSISDNSDEDY
-2000 ILIEEI
+2000 ILIEEVM
-2006 KVEDSDL
+2006 VEDSDL
-2013 TLDFTYSTSVWVN
+2013 TLDFTYATSVWVN

-2032 NTAGFTYDEWLALP
+2032 NTAGFTYQEWLALP

-2051 YENASSVPVTFHGNG
+2051 YENASSVPVRFHGNG
-2066 LEFTTVTDQFGEFSQ
+2066 LEFTAVTDQFGEFSQ

-2095 SVSSFAVGS
+2095 SVSAFAAGT
-2104 SVVVSE
+2104 VVTVSE
-2110 GMSELDALILE
+2110 GMSTLDVLILG
-2121 PTVDVVGAIYL
+2121 PTVDVVGAVKL
-2132 FNNETNWN
+2132 FDNNTNWN

-2148 VEIHAQGEDGVVWT
+2148 VEIHATGEDGVVWT
-2162 TASDEAGLFNMQLL
+2162 TATDDAGLFNMQLL
-2176 DGTWSFSIPA
+2176 NGTWTFSIPDA
-2186 AEYNAASV
+2186 DYNADSV
-2194 SDYIVN
+2194 TDYIVN
-2200 VQDGMNPEPVSLIT
+2200 VEDGMNPEPVELIT
-2214 NPANSTVTLNVF
+2214 NPANSTVTFNVF

-2248 VSEVGQGVNITS
+2248 VSEVGQQVNITS
-2260 DDYSED
+2260 ADYSAD
-2266 GIVEVVLS
+2266 GIVDVVLS
-2274 PGIYAIST
+2274 PGIYAITT
-2282 NNLDAS
+2282 NSLDAS
-2288 DENASDASLEVNGVL
+2288 DENATDASLEINAIL
-2303 DIIPIGLTGPEEPV
+2303 DIVPIGLTGPEEAV

-2326 MNGTITW
+2326 MNGTISW

-2361 GTFATYVQSGDY
+2361 GSFATYVQSGDY
-2373 IVVVAPLLNGDGV
+2373 IVVVAPILNGDGMM
-2386 TESLRMP
+2386 ESLRMP
-2393 VTIGDDS
+2393 ITIDADS
-2400 SVRTELA
+2400 SVRTDLSLA
-2407 LSLVEAVEVS
+2407 LVETIEVS
-2417 LTLKEAGT
+2417 LTLKESGT
-2425 ESALSGKKVVLVSHD
+2425 DSELVGKRVVLVSHD
-2440 GFGNITMNPSDVD
+2440 GYGNVTMNPSDAD
-2453 GNTSQLLMPGTWSL
+2453 GNATQLLMPGTWSL
-2467 YMNESAAQRYWTL
+2467 YMNESAAQRFWTV
-2480 DTSDAPVLID
+2480 DTSDTPVLMD

-2517 DIADGNEGVE
+2517 DIADANEGVE
-2527 GADVTIQGGSID
+2527 GANVTIQGGSID
-2539 TVVTTDA
+2539 TVVATDSS
-2546 DGVWRIYVPILESY
+2546 GVWRLYVPILENY
-2560 SVTVAKDGFGVVS
+2560 TVTVSKDGFGVVS
-2573 YDDNDTGMYVVDNE
+2573 YDDNNTGTYVVENE
-2587 PVSQDIEMSAAEVT
+2587 PLSQDIEMSAAEVT
-2601 VTGTI
+2601 VTGTV
-2606 TDVLDASRLDGAT
+2606 TDVLDASRLDGAS

-2626 EIQQDAVEVAGVFA
+2626 ENQQDSIDVIGTLA

-2646 TTIVEPGQWV
+2646 TAVVEPGQWV

-2661 DDASFNGGGVA
+2661 DDAPFNGGGVA
-2672 VGLLEAEVQNG
+2672 VGLLDAEVQDG
-2683 GSIELVMS
+2683 GTIELVMS

-2696 DVSTEFT
+2696 DLSTEFT
-2703 SFNLQTYNAG
+2703 SFNLQTFNAG
-2713 TDDASSPVADVV
+2713 TDEVDSPVTDVV
-2725 DVEVDLGDGRVW
+2725 DVEVDLGDGRAW
-2737 ALPLES
+2737 TLPIDS

-2751 PAEATTF
+2751 PANSATF

-2764 VQRDLTMNYT
+2764 VQRDLVMNYT
-2774 AGVSIDNGDEGRT
+2774 AGISIDNGDEGRT
-2787 AVMLSYNRKTNSDL
+2787 AVMLSFNRKTNSDL
-2801 TLTIDSVTGATV
+2801 TLTVSGVEGATV

-2825 NASDDANYTA
+2825 DSSDSDNYTS

-2840 LAEYGGTE
+2840 AAQYQGTE
-2848 ISDPFEVTGTVTVSP
+2848 IADPFDVSGTVTVSP
-2863 DQDDWTIEFY
+2863 DQDQWAVEFY
-2873 NGSDWVST
+2873 NGTDWVEST
-2881 SNVQLGIG
+2881 SVQLGIG
-2889 DVAENATLEA
+2889 DVAANATLNESV
-2899 TLRARI
+2899 RARI
-2905 VLPSVET
+2905 VLPSVEA

-2934 EVSLNVEVPQT
+2934 EVSLNVEIPQ
-2945 YGFNTTDVTSTV
+2945 YYAFNTTDVTSTI

-2962 GTTTASLTINNNGN
+2962 GATTASLTINNNGN

-2989 PDGWTITPMNGVTTI
+2989 PDGWIISPMNGVTTI
-3004 AKDNMRDLAF
+3004 AKENLRDLAF
-3014 SVTGA
+3014 AVT
-3019 PSFDDGEVTVTVR
+3019 SSSDFDDGQVTITVR

-3039 TQEDVEITVE
+3039 TQEDVEIVVE
-3049 SARSVLNWNQDLS
+3049 SARISLNWNQGLS
-3062 KSRSNGFA
+3062 QSRSNNFA
-3070 DVDPNTVV
+3070 DVDPNSVI
-3078 IVIENSGLR
+3078 IVIENNGLR
-3087 PVQQVTIYLDSS
+3087 PAQQVTVYLDSS
-3099 GMSEMNMTLSVP
+3099 GMSEMNMTLAVP
-3111 AEGSTDFEFVLPKA
+3111 ASGSTDFEFVLPKA

-3132 DVRAEILGDDA
+3132 DVRAVVLGDDA
-3143 NYSTNNVDDD
+3143 NYTTGDAVDDD
-3153 FSIEYL
+3153 FGIEYL

-3168 PIVIIVIIALTLIIL
+3168 SIVIVVIIALIFIIL

-3188 ASSRVRGAGGRF
+3188 ASSRARGSGSRF

>member
-1 MEKVSKTSQRPVLSW
+1 MEKVSKTSQRPVFGW

-34 LMSIDVELNNDA
+34 LMSIDVELNSDA
-46 MMPVIIT
+46 VTPFIVT

-66 RQLGSLPESIS
+66 RELGTLPESVS

-83 AMFVLALAGAGV
+83 AMFVLALVGSGV
-95 AESQTDGFV
+95 AESQISGFV
-104 GFTFFVVLFGGY
+104 GFTFFVVLFGAY

-132 AGVGVHAALDITSA
+132 AGVGVHSAFDITAAAAADS
-146 VYYDGYVPA
+146 
-155 TSDEQAYYLP
+155 YLP
-165 DAYLPFSYLFT
+165 SMYEFSEGQSY
-176 GDQPYSVSTFQETA
+176 DVSTFQETA

-203 IIGLLVGVAGRGVL
+203 ILGLLIGVVGRGVL
-217 NPAGDKGWFSY
+217 NPAGDKGWFSF

-243 IALLIWA
+243 IALFVWA

-264 VADRLRLGGLGGVE
+264 IADRLRLGGLGGVE

-283 GYYSALLTGIVAII
+283 GYYTALLTGILAII

-310 MTLTSLWILFQVGSW
+310 MTLSSLWTLYLIGTW
-325 LEAGFWTNE
+325 YEEGFWTNE
-334 TFEESWAP
+334 TFAESWAP

-354 AISLIGNH
+354 AISMIGNH

-390 LTVVA
+390 LTMVA
-395 FLVGLVIRVQW
+395 FLVGFVIRIQW

-443 HLVVDA
+443 HLVMDA
-449 DRFYPIGGINP
+449 DRFYPIGGANP

-471 GAMILQPFLGEDAVW
+471 GAMILQPFLGDDAVW

-502 PVAAIARDHFGKAAG
+502 PVAAIAKDHFGKAAG

-551 GFMFYLRAVKYAGS
+551 GFMFYLRAVRYAGS

-576 LDMLRAMGAVA
+576 LHMIRAMGAVA
-587 QERQYA
+587 QERKYA
-593 MANAVL
+593 MSNAVL
-599 AGVAFGAASLG
+599 AGVAFAAASLG

-619 ILFLAYAAQVALN
+619 ILFLAYAAQVAIN

-638 STILSTLFLTMLLTN
+638 STILSTLFLTMLMTN
-653 LLIALPFYAHPQMN
+653 FLIALPFYAHPQLN
-667 LMLDGSGL
+667 LMLDGTGL
-675 QPFLFILLFTVVMMY
+675 QPFLFILLFTIVIMY

-710 AVAFLGALW
+710 AAVFLASLY
-719 VLKYFNL
+719 VLKLTNL

-774 VGLTSLWRTFSKRSQ
+774 VGLTSLWRAFSQRSQ
-789 ISLVFAVWIFAA
+789 ISLVFAVWIFTAT
-801 SYMSWTAARFLFNAT
+801 YMSWTAARFLFNAT
-816 PVVAIMG
+816 PVVAVMG

-834 DWDGLVRN
+834 NWEGLVRN

-856 GARRAVWRTP
+856 GARRAVWRMP

-904 IYYTVP
+904 IYYTIP
-910 DIMRWDGLGVS
+910 DIMRWDGLGFS

-942 GFNGQYWNDAHDWL
+942 GFNGQSWNDAHEWL
-956 ADQDKYHEGVS
+956 SQQDVYHEGV
-967 TEDDCDEHNGIWISE
+967 TDKAACDKEDGIWDSGE
-982 SSLCEMKFGD
+982 SLCEMKFGD

-998 WWDYGFQALNTGEH
+998 WWDYGFQALNTGQH

-1032 RSQTDLVAMFIQ
+1032 RSQIDLVAMFTQ
-1044 HLAVADITYNVGKS
+1044 HLAVGDITYNVGKT
-1058 GEKAFT
+1058 GEKEFT

-1071 KNGLENSEQF
+1071 DDHLNAQQMDEIK
-1081 EELELIM
+1081 LIL
-1088 LQDGMELDDMI
+1088 LQDGKDLDEMAD
-1099 EVLTDHSFE
+1099 VVVDHSFV
-1108 AFKNKGDT
+1108 AFKNKGDA
-1116 YMTRGYPLDANGIP
+1116 YMTRGYPLDSNGIP
-1130 DKSLGMHYR
+1130 DESLGLHYR

-1151 PSTEF
+1151 PSEEF
-1156 CSNGDYV
+1156 CFNGDYV
-1163 SEEAANSTFRN
+1163 TEESANSTFRN

-1180 TEVSDV
+1180 QEVTDV
-1186 THYTFGDYWYTAD
+1186 THYTFGDYWYTSD
-1199 LVEEYDSVSTSIH
+1199 LVEEYPSVSTHIH
-1212 RQNAHIAL
+1212 RSNAHIAL
-1220 VVQLLTNGLDED
+1220 VVQLLTNGLSDD
-1232 KVVDLYHEIIELEDN
+1232 TVVDLYHDVIELEDN
-1247 YEVQDYNGAPGETI
+1247 YVVQDYNGAPGATI

-1300 PTILSGQDYNT
+1300 PTILSGQDFNT

-1316 YETKRGDQPVREMDR
+1316 YETKRGDEPVREMDR
-1331 EAVDEA
+1331 EAVDDA

-1343 DQQSGADIEPL
+1343 DQQSGAEIQPL
-1354 TVQDIRVDH
+1354 TVQDIRIDH

-1394 PRQQLSES
+1394 PRQQLDES
-1402 SRGTSFLQQAYP
+1402 ARGTSFLQQAYP

-1427 WYDPESPAILA
+1427 WYDPDTPAILA
-1438 NANVKVMKYY
+1438 NDNVKVMKYY

-1453 SGTVMTEDDGL
+1453 SGTVMTEDDGM

-1474 RDAFSGEGAEDL
+1474 RDAFSGEDAEDL

-1512 GKIRVSAFA
+1512 GRIRVSAFA
-1521 GIYDDTFAIQD
+1521 GVFDDTFAIQD
-1532 IQSGEFVDGFGD
+1532 IQSGDYVSGFSD
-1544 VLTETNDDREVYA
+1544 VLTDVNDDREVYA
-1557 ITAVLGEVANMSWLG
+1557 ITAVLGEVANMTWLG
-1572 ETTINVTGAQAD
+1572 ETTLNVTGAQAD
-1584 RDPDAPATAVMDIE
+1584 RHEGVTTAMDIE
-1598 VQSSGVSGTVT
+1598 VQSTGVSGTVA
-1609 WSGYGDFD
+1609 WSGFGDFD

-1646 FDTDES
+1646 FDTDET
-1652 RVLRGTGEVTFSDV
+1652 RVLQGTGEVTFSDV

-1682 NFTREISDARVFA
+1682 NFTREISDARVFS
-1695 GNGTWIGKGTIEAT
+1695 GNGTWIGMGTIEAT
-1709 WIEHDNASLGCGEN
+1709 WVQHDNASLACGEN
-1723 NTMPENATLCLI
+1723 NTMPDNATLCLI

-1742 TYLLDGEVN
+1742 TYLLDGEVTAN
-1751 ASGRLTSDGVSTL
+1751 GRLTSDGVSTL

-1795 TFSGDMV
+1795 TFSGDIV
-1802 NPGSFYQTGLV
+1802 NPGSFYRTGLV

-1825 GREILLPEPVEVGM
+1825 GREILLPDPVQVGIEPTY
-1839 EASFD
+1839 D
-1844 LAMTVPASLFA
+1844 LSMTVPASLFE
-1855 DQLTTMSGEAI
+1855 DTLTTMSGDTI
-1866 PNQDVQLIDVALG
+1866 PNQEIELIDVELG
-1879 EEEMITITS
+1879 EDEMIILTS
-1888 DEEGNVSYGPITAGE
+1888 DEEGNVSYGPMTAGI
-1903 YYVRVD
+1903 YYLRVD
-1909 LDNDGFYELNQTMQ
+1909 LDNDGYYELNQTMQ
-1923 VFDEPM
+1923 VYDEPM
-1929 NFSFDI
+1929 NFTFDI

-1955 AGREVNFTDPLGLL
+1955 TGREVNFTDPLGLM
-1969 PMDVVS
+1969 PIDVVS
-1975 DENGVVYVELP
+1975 DENGVVVVELP
-1986 VGEWSVSDNSDEDY
+1986 IGEWSISDNSDEDY
-2000 ILIEEI
+2000 ILIEEVM
-2006 KVEDSDL
+2006 VEDSDL
-2013 TLDFTYSTSVWVN
+2013 TLDFTYATSVWVN

-2032 NTAGFTYDEWLALP
+2032 NTAGFTYQEWLALP

-2051 YENASSVPVTFHGNG
+2051 YENASSVPVRFHGNG
-2066 LEFTTVTDQFGEFSQ
+2066 LEFTAVTDQFGEFSQ

-2095 SVSSFAVGS
+2095 SVSAFAAGT
-2104 SVVVSE
+2104 VVTVSE
-2110 GMSELDALILE
+2110 GMSTLDVLILG
-2121 PTVDVVGAIYL
+2121 PTVDVVGAVKL
-2132 FNNETNWN
+2132 FDNNTNWN

-2148 VEIHAQGEDGVVWT
+2148 VEIHATGEDGVVWT
-2162 TASDEAGLFNMQLL
+2162 TATDDAGLFNMQLL
-2176 DGTWSFSIPA
+2176 NGTWTFSIPDA
-2186 AEYNAASV
+2186 DYNADSV
-2194 SDYIVN
+2194 TDYIVN
-2200 VQDGMNPEPVSLIT
+2200 VEDGMNPEPVELIT
-2214 NPANSTVTLNVF
+2214 NPANSTVTFNVF

-2248 VSEVGQGVNITS
+2248 VSEVGQQVNITS
-2260 DDYSED
+2260 ADYSAD
-2266 GIVEVVLS
+2266 GIVDVVLS
-2274 PGIYAIST
+2274 PGIYAITT
-2282 NNLDAS
+2282 NSLDAS
-2288 DENASDASLEVNGVL
+2288 DENATDASLEINAIL
-2303 DIIPIGLTGPEEPV
+2303 DIVPIGLTGPEEAV

-2326 MNGTITW
+2326 MNGTISW

-2361 GTFATYVQSGDY
+2361 GSFATYVQSGDY
-2373 IVVVAPLLNGDGV
+2373 IVVVAPILNGDGMM
-2386 TESLRMP
+2386 ESLRMP
-2393 VTIGDDS
+2393 ITIDADS
-2400 SVRTELA
+2400 SVRTDLSLA
-2407 LSLVEAVEVS
+2407 LVETIEVS
-2417 LTLKEAGT
+2417 LTLKESGT
-2425 ESALSGKKVVLVSHD
+2425 DSELVGKRVVLVSHD
-2440 GFGNITMNPSDVD
+2440 GYGNVTMNPSDAD
-2453 GNTSQLLMPGTWSL
+2453 GNATQLLMPGTWSL
-2467 YMNESAAQRYWTL
+2467 YMNESAAQRFWTV
-2480 DTSDAPVLID
+2480 DTSDTPVLMD

-2517 DIADGNEGVE
+2517 DIADANEGVE
-2527 GADVTIQGGSID
+2527 GANVTVQGGGID
-2539 TVVTTDA
+2539 TVVATDSS
-2546 DGVWRIYVPILESY
+2546 GVWRLYVPILENY
-2560 SVTVAKDGFGVVS
+2560 TVTVSKDGFGVVS
-2573 YDDNDTGMYVVDNE
+2573 YDDNNTGTYVVENE
-2587 PVSQDIEMSAAEVT
+2587 PLSQDIEMSAAEVT
-2601 VTGTI
+2601 VTGTV
-2606 TDVLDASRLDGAT
+2606 TDVLDASRLDGAS

-2626 EIQQDAVEVAGVFA
+2626 ENQQDSIDVIGTLA

-2646 TTIVEPGQWV
+2646 TAVVEPGQWV

-2661 DDASFNGGGVA
+2661 DDAPFNGGGVA
-2672 VGLLEAEVQNG
+2672 VGLLDAEVQDG
-2683 GSIELVMS
+2683 GTIELVMS

-2696 DVSTEFT
+2696 DLSTEFT
-2703 SFNLQTYNAG
+2703 SFNLQTFNAG
-2713 TDDASSPVADVV
+2713 TDEVDSPVTDVV
-2725 DVEVDLGDGRVW
+2725 DVEVDLGDGRAW
-2737 ALPLES
+2737 TLPIDS

-2751 PAEATTF
+2751 PANSATF

-2764 VQRDLTMNYT
+2764 VQRDLVMNYT
-2774 AGVSIDNGDEGRT
+2774 AGISIDNGDEGRT
-2787 AVMLSYNRKTNSDL
+2787 AVMLSFNRKTNSDL
-2801 TLTIDSVTGATV
+2801 TLTVSGVEGATV
-2813 LGDENRDLLAVV
+2813 LGDENRDLLAVI
-2825 NASDDANYTA
+2825 NSSDSDNYTS

-2840 LAEYGGTE
+2840 AAQYQGTE
-2848 ISDPFEVTGTVTVSP
+2848 IADPFDVSGTVTVSP
-2863 DQDDWTIEFY
+2863 DQDQWAVEFY
-2873 NGSDWVST
+2873 NGTDWVEST
-2881 SNVQLGIG
+2881 SVQLGIG
-2889 DVAENATLEA
+2889 DVAANATLNESV
-2899 TLRARI
+2899 RARI
-2905 VLPSVET
+2905 VLPSVEA

-2934 EVSLNVEVPQT
+2934 EVSLNVEIPQ
-2945 YGFNTTDVTSTV
+2945 YYAFNTTDVTSTI

-2962 GTTTASLTINNNGN
+2962 GATTASLTINNNGN

-2989 PDGWTITPMNGVTTI
+2989 PDGWIISPMNGVTTI
-3004 AKDNMRDLAF
+3004 AKENLRDLAF
-3014 SVTGA
+3014 AVT
-3019 PSFDDGEVTVTVR
+3019 SSSDFEDGQVTITVR

-3039 TQEDVEITVE
+3039 TQEDVEIVVE
-3049 SARSVLNWNQDLS
+3049 SARISLNWNQGLS
-3062 KSRSNGFA
+3062 QSRSNNFA
-3070 DVDPNTVV
+3070 DVDPNSVI
-3078 IVIENSGLR
+3078 IVIENNGLR
-3087 PVQQVTIYLDSS
+3087 PAQQVTVYLDSN
-3099 GMSEMNMTLSVP
+3099 GMSEMNMTLAVP
-3111 AEGSTDFEFVLPKA
+3111 ASGSTDFEFVLPKA

-3132 DVRAEILGDDA
+3132 DVRAVVLGDDA
-3143 NYSTNNVDDD
+3143 NYTTGGAVDDD
-3153 FSIEYL
+3153 FGIEYL

-3168 PIVIIVIIALTLIIL
+3168 SIVIVVIIALIFIIL

-3188 ASSRVRGAGGRF
+3188 ASSRARGSGSRF

>member
-1 MEKVSKTSQRPVLSW
+1 MEKVSKTSQRPVFGW

-34 LMSIDVELNNDA
+34 LMSIDVELNSDA
-46 MMPVIIT
+46 VTPFIVT

-66 RQLGSLPESIS
+66 RELGTLPESVS

-83 AMFVLALAGAGV
+83 AMFVLALVGSGV
-95 AESQTDGFV
+95 AESQISGFV
-104 GFTFFVVLFGGY
+104 GFTFFVVLFGAY

-132 AGVGVHAALDITSA
+132 AGVGVHSAFDITAAAAADS
-146 VYYDGYVPA
+146 
-155 TSDEQAYYLP
+155 YLP
-165 DAYLPFSYLFT
+165 SMYEFSEGQSY
-176 GDQPYSVSTFQETA
+176 DVSTFQETA

-203 IIGLLVGVAGRGVL
+203 ILGLLIGVVGRGVL
-217 NPAGDKGWFSY
+217 NPAGDKGWFSF

-243 IALLIWA
+243 IALFVWA

-264 VADRLRLGGLGGVE
+264 IADRLRLGGLGGVE

-283 GYYSALLTGIVAII
+283 GYYTALLTGILAII

-310 MTLTSLWILFQVGSW
+310 MTLSSLWTLYLIGTW
-325 LEAGFWTNE
+325 YEEGFWTNE
-334 TFEESWAP
+334 TFAESWAP

-354 AISLIGNH
+354 AISMIGNH

-390 LTVVA
+390 LTMVA
-395 FLVGLVIRVQW
+395 FLVGFVIRIQW

-443 HLVVDA
+443 HLVMDA
-449 DRFYPIGGINP
+449 DRFYPIGGANP

-471 GAMILQPFLGEDAVW
+471 GAMILQPFLGDDAVW

-502 PVAAIARDHFGKAAG
+502 PVAAIAKDHFGKAAG

-551 GFMFYLRAVKYAGS
+551 GFMFYLRAVRYAGS

-576 LDMLRAMGAVA
+576 LHMIRAMSAVA
-587 QERQYA
+587 QERKYA
-593 MANAVL
+593 MSNAVL
-599 AGVAFGAASLG
+599 AGVAFAAASLG

-619 ILFLAYAAQVALN
+619 ILFLAYAAQVAIN

-638 STILSTLFLTMLLTN
+638 STILSTLFLTMLMTN
-653 LLIALPFYAHPQMN
+653 FLIALPFYAHPQLN
-667 LMLDGSGL
+667 LMLDGTGL
-675 QPFLFILLFTVVMMY
+675 QPFLFILLFTIVIMY

-710 AVAFLGALW
+710 AAVFLASLY
-719 VLKYFNL
+719 VLKLTNL

-774 VGLTSLWRTFSKRSQ
+774 VGLTSLWRAFSQRSQ
-789 ISLVFAVWIFAA
+789 ISLVFAVWIFTAT
-801 SYMSWTAARFLFNAT
+801 YMSWTAARFLFNAT
-816 PVVAIMG
+816 PVVAVMG

-834 DWDGLVRN
+834 NWEGLVRN

-856 GARRAVWRTP
+856 GARRAVWRMP

-904 IYYTVP
+904 IYYTIP
-910 DIMRWDGLGVS
+910 DIMRWDGLGFS

-942 GFNGQYWNDAHDWL
+942 GFNGQSWNDAHQWL
-956 ADQDKYHEGVS
+956 SQQDVYHEGVTDKAS
-967 TEDDCDEHNGIWISE
+967 CDGEDGIWDSGE
-982 SSLCEMKFGD
+982 SLCEMKFGD

-998 WWDYGFQALNTGEH
+998 WWDYGFQALNTGQH

-1032 RSQTDLVAMFIQ
+1032 RSQTDLVAMFTQ
-1044 HLAVADITYNVGKS
+1044 HLAVGDITYNVGKT
-1058 GEKAFT
+1058 GEKEFT

-1071 KNGLENSEQF
+1071 DDHLNEQQMD
-1081 EELELIM
+1081 EIKLIL
-1088 LQDGMELDDMI
+1088 LQDGKDLDEMAD
-1099 EVLTDHSFE
+1099 VVVDHSFV
-1108 AFKNKGDT
+1108 AFKNKGDA
-1116 YMTRGYPLDANGIP
+1116 YMTRGYPLDSNGIP
-1130 DKSLGMHYR
+1130 DESLGLHYR

-1151 PSTEF
+1151 PSEEF
-1156 CSNGDYV
+1156 CFNGDYV
-1163 SEEAANSTFRN
+1163 TEESANSTFRN

-1180 TEVSDV
+1180 QEVTDV
-1186 THYTFGDYWYTAD
+1186 THYTFGDYWYTSD
-1199 LVEEYDSVSTSIH
+1199 LVEEYPSVSTHIH
-1212 RQNAHIAL
+1212 RSNAHIAL
-1220 VVQLLTNGLDED
+1220 VVQLLTNGLSDD
-1232 KVVDLYHEIIELEDN
+1232 TVVDLYHDVIELEDN
-1247 YEVQDYNGAPGETI
+1247 YVVQDYNGAPGATI

-1300 PTILSGQDYNT
+1300 PTILSGQDFNT

-1316 YETKRGDQPVREMDR
+1316 YETKRGDEPVREMDR
-1331 EAVDEA
+1331 EAVDDA

-1343 DQQSGADIEPL
+1343 DQQSGAEIQPL
-1354 TVQDIRVDH
+1354 TVQDIRIDH

-1394 PRQQLSES
+1394 PRQQLDES
-1402 SRGTSFLQQAYP
+1402 ARGTSFLQQAYP

-1427 WYDPESPAILA
+1427 WYDPDTPAILA
-1438 NANVKVMKYY
+1438 NDNVKVMKYY

-1453 SGTVMTEDDGL
+1453 SGTVMTEDDGM

-1474 RDAFSGEGAEDL
+1474 RDAFSGEDSEDL

-1512 GKIRVSAFA
+1512 GRIRVSAFA
-1521 GIYDDTFAIQD
+1521 GVFDDTFAIQE
-1532 IQSGEFVDGFGD
+1532 IQSGDYVSGFSD
-1544 VLTETNDDREVYA
+1544 VLTDVNDDREVYA
-1557 ITAVLGEVANMSWLG
+1557 ITAVLGEVANMTWLG
-1572 ETTINVTGAQAD
+1572 ETTLNVTGAQAD
-1584 RDPDAPATAVMDIE
+1584 RHEDVTTAMDIE
-1598 VQSSGVSGTVT
+1598 VQSTGVSGTVA
-1609 WSGYGDFD
+1609 WSGFGDFD

-1646 FDTDES
+1646 FDTDET
-1652 RVLRGTGEVTFSDV
+1652 RVLQGTGEVTFSDV

-1682 NFTREISDARVFA
+1682 NFTREISDARVFS
-1695 GNGTWIGKGTIEAT
+1695 GNGTWIGMGTIEAT
-1709 WIEHDNASLGCGEN
+1709 WVQHDNASLDCGEN
-1723 NTMPENATLCLI
+1723 NTMPDNATLCLI

-1742 TYLLDGEVN
+1742 TYLLDGEVTAN
-1751 ASGRLTSDGVSTL
+1751 GRLTSDGVSTL

-1795 TFSGDMV
+1795 TFSGDIV
-1802 NPGSFYQTGLV
+1802 NPGSFYRTGLV

-1825 GREILLPEPVEVGM
+1825 GREILLPDPVQVGIEPTY
-1839 EASFD
+1839 D
-1844 LAMTVPASLFA
+1844 LSMTVPASLFE
-1855 DQLTTMSGEAI
+1855 DTLTTMAGDTI
-1866 PNQDVQLIDVALG
+1866 PNQEIELIDVELG
-1879 EEEMITITS
+1879 EDEMIILTS
-1888 DEEGNVSYGPITAGE
+1888 DEEGNVSYGPMTAGI
-1903 YYVRVD
+1903 YYLRVD
-1909 LDNDGFYELNQTMQ
+1909 LDNDGYYELNQTMQ
-1923 VFDEPM
+1923 VYDEPM
-1929 NFSFDI
+1929 NFTFDI

-1955 AGREVNFTDPLGLL
+1955 TGREVNFTDPLGLM
-1969 PMDVVS
+1969 PIDVVS
-1975 DENGVVYVELP
+1975 DENGVVVVELP
-1986 VGEWSVSDNSDEDY
+1986 IGEWSISDNSDEDY
-2000 ILIEEI
+2000 ILIEEVM
-2006 KVEDSDL
+2006 VEDSDL
-2013 TLDFTYSTSVWVN
+2013 TLDFTYATSVWVN

-2032 NTAGFTYDEWLALP
+2032 NTAGFTYQEWLALP

-2051 YENASSVPVTFHGNG
+2051 YENASSVPVRFHGNG
-2066 LEFTTVTDQFGEFSQ
+2066 LEFTAVTDQFGEFSQ

-2088 FNLNAQS
+2088 FNMNAQS
-2095 SVSSFAVGS
+2095 SVSAFAAGT
-2104 SVVVSE
+2104 VVTVSE
-2110 GMSELDALILE
+2110 GMSTLDVLILG
-2121 PTVDVVGAIYL
+2121 PTVDVVGAVKL
-2132 FNNETNWN
+2132 FDNNTNWN

-2148 VEIHAQGEDGVVWT
+2148 VEIHATSEDGVVWT
-2162 TASDEAGLFNMQLL
+2162 TATDDAGLFNMQLL
-2176 DGTWSFSIPA
+2176 NGTWTFSIPDA
-2186 AEYNAASV
+2186 DYNADSV
-2194 SDYIVN
+2194 TDYIVN
-2200 VQDGMNPEPVSLIT
+2200 VEDGMNPEPVELIT
-2214 NPANSTVTLNVF
+2214 NPANSTVTFNVF

-2248 VSEVGQGVNITS
+2248 VSEVGQQVNITS
-2260 DDYSED
+2260 ADYSAD
-2266 GIVEVVLS
+2266 GIVDVILS
-2274 PGIYAIST
+2274 PGIYAITT
-2282 NNLDAS
+2282 NSLDAS
-2288 DENASDASLEVNGVL
+2288 DENATDASLEINAIL
-2303 DIIPIGLTGPEEPV
+2303 DIVPIGLTGPEEAV

-2326 MNGTITW
+2326 MNGTISW

-2361 GTFATYVQSGDY
+2361 GSFATYVQSGDY
-2373 IVVVAPLLNGDGV
+2373 IVVVAPILNGDGMM
-2386 TESLRMP
+2386 ESLRMP
-2393 VTIGDDS
+2393 ITIDADS
-2400 SVRTELA
+2400 SVRTDLSLA
-2407 LSLVEAVEVS
+2407 LVETIEVS
-2417 LTLKEAGT
+2417 LTLKESGT
-2425 ESALSGKKVVLVSHD
+2425 DSELVGKRVVLVSHD
-2440 GFGNITMNPSDVD
+2440 GYGNVTMNPSDAD
-2453 GNTSQLLMPGTWSL
+2453 GNATQLLMPGTWSL
-2467 YMNESAAQRYWTL
+2467 YMNESAAQRFWTI
-2480 DTSDAPVLID
+2480 DTSDAPVLMD

-2517 DIADGNEGVE
+2517 DIADANEGVE
-2527 GADVTIQGGSID
+2527 GANVTIQGGSID
-2539 TVVTTDA
+2539 TVVATDSS
-2546 DGVWRIYVPILESY
+2546 GVWRLYVPILENY
-2560 SVTVAKDGFGVVS
+2560 TVTVSKDGFGVVS
-2573 YDDNDTGMYVVDNE
+2573 YDDNNTGTYVVQNE
-2587 PVSQDIEMSAAEVT
+2587 PLSQDIEMSAAEVT
-2601 VTGTI
+2601 VTGTV
-2606 TDVLDASRLDGAT
+2606 TDVLDSSRLDGAS

-2626 EIQQDAVEVAGVFA
+2626 ENQQDSIDVIGTLA

-2646 TTIVEPGQWV
+2646 TAVVEPGQWV

-2661 DDASFNGGGVA
+2661 DDAPFNGGGVA
-2672 VGLLEAEVQNG
+2672 VGLLDAEVQDG
-2683 GSIELVMS
+2683 GTIELVMS

-2696 DVSTEFT
+2696 DLSTEFT
-2703 SFNLQTYNAG
+2703 SFNLQTFNAG
-2713 TDDASSPVADVV
+2713 TDEVDSPVTDVV
-2725 DVEVDLGDGRVW
+2725 DVEVDLGDGRAW
-2737 ALPLES
+2737 TLPIDS

-2751 PAEATTF
+2751 PANSATF

-2764 VQRDLTMNYT
+2764 VQRDLVMNYT
-2774 AGVSIDNGDEGRT
+2774 AGISIDNGDEGRT
-2787 AVMLSYNRKTNSDL
+2787 AVMLSFNRKTNSDL
-2801 TLTIDSVTGATV
+2801 TLTVSGVEGATV

-2825 NASDDANYTA
+2825 NSSDSDNYTS

-2840 LAEYGGTE
+2840 AAQYQGTE
-2848 ISDPFEVTGTVTVSP
+2848 IADPFDVSGTVTVSP
-2863 DQDDWTIEFY
+2863 DQDQWAVEFY
-2873 NGSDWVST
+2873 NGTDWVEST
-2881 SNVQLGIG
+2881 SVQLGIG
-2889 DVAENATLEA
+2889 DVAANATLNESV
-2899 TLRARI
+2899 RARI
-2905 VLPSVET
+2905 VLPTVEA

-2934 EVSLNVEVPQT
+2934 EVSLNVEIPQ
-2945 YGFNTTDVTSTV
+2945 YYAFNTTDVTSTI

-2962 GTTTASLTINNNGN
+2962 GATTASLTINNNGN

-2989 PDGWTITPMNGVTTI
+2989 PDGWIISPMNGVTTI
-3004 AKDNMRDLAF
+3004 AKDNLRDLAF
-3014 SVTGA
+3014 AVT
-3019 PSFDDGEVTVTVR
+3019 SSSDFDDGQVTITVR

-3039 TQEDVEITVE
+3039 TQEDVEIVVE
-3049 SARSVLNWNQDLS
+3049 SARISLNWNQGLS
-3062 KSRSNGFA
+3062 QSRSNNFA
-3070 DVDPNTVV
+3070 DVDPNSVI
-3078 IVIENSGLR
+3078 IVIENNGLR
-3087 PVQQVTIYLDSS
+3087 PAQQVTVYLDSS
-3099 GMSEMNMTLSVP
+3099 GMSEMNMTLAVP
-3111 AEGSTDFEFVLPKA
+3111 ASGSTDFEFVLPKA

-3132 DVRAEILGDDA
+3132 DVRAVVLGDDA
-3143 NYSTNNVDDD
+3143 NYTTGDAVDDD
-3153 FSIEYL
+3153 FGIEYL

-3168 PIVIIVIIALTLIIL
+3168 SIVNVAIIALIFIIL
-3183 YFGFK
+3183 YFGVK
-3188 ASSRVRGAGGRF
+3188 ASSRARGSGSRF

>member
-1 MEKVSKTSQRPVLSW
+1 MEKVSKTSQRPVFGW

-34 LMSIDVELNNDA
+34 LMSIDVELNSDA
-46 MMPVIIT
+46 VTPFIVT

-66 RQLGSLPESIS
+66 RELGAIPESIN

-83 AMFVLALAGAGV
+83 AVFVLALVGSGV
-95 AESQTDGFV
+95 AESQTSGFV
-104 GFTFFVVLFGGY
+104 GFTFFVVFFGAY

-132 AGVGVHAALDITSA
+132 AGVGVHSAFDITAAAAADS
-146 VYYDGYVPA
+146 
-155 TSDEQAYYLP
+155 YLP
-165 DAYLPFSYLFT
+165 SMYEFSEGQSY
-176 GDQPYSVSTFQETA
+176 DVSTFQETA

-203 IIGLLVGVAGRGVL
+203 ILGLLVGVVGRGVL
-217 NPAGDKGWFSY
+217 NPAGDKGWFSF

-243 IALLIWA
+243 IALFVWA

-264 VADRLRLGGLGGVE
+264 IADRLRLGGLGGVE

-283 GYYSALLTGIVAII
+283 GYYTALLTGILAII
-297 VSGMVAERWFTRA
+297 VSGMVAERWLTRA
-310 MTLTSLWILFQVGSW
+310 MTLSSLWTLYLIGTW
-325 LEAGFWTNE
+325 YEEGFWTNE
-334 TFEESWAP
+334 TFAESWAP

-354 AISLIGNH
+354 AISMIGNH

-390 LTVVA
+390 LTTVA
-395 FLVGLVIRVQW
+395 FLVGFVIRIQW
-406 YAVPSMHALGT
+406 YAVPSMHSLGT
-417 DGFDMTGGSD
+417 DGFDLTGGSD

-443 HLVVDA
+443 HLVMDA
-449 DRFYPIGGINP
+449 DRFYPIGGANP

-471 GAMILQPFLGEDAVW
+471 GAMILQPFLGDDAVW

-502 PVAAIARDHFGKAAG
+502 PVATIAKDHFGKAAG

-540 HDSFVMLFIAI
+540 HDSFVMLFIAT
-551 GFMFYLRAVKYAGS
+551 GFMFYLRAVRYAGS

-576 LDMLRAMGAVA
+576 LHMIRAMGAVA
-587 QERQYA
+587 KERKYA
-593 MANAVL
+593 MSNAVL

-619 ILFLAYAAQVALN
+619 ILFLAYAAQVAIN

-638 STILSTLFLTMLLTN
+638 STILSTLFLTMLMTN
-653 LLIALPFYAHPQMN
+653 LLIALPFYAHPQLN

-675 QPFLFILLFTVVMMY
+675 QPFLFILLFTVVIMY

-710 AVAFLGALW
+710 AAGFLATLY
-719 VLKYFNL
+719 VLKLTNL
-726 SNAWDVLFTGGGY
+726 SDAWDVLFTGGGY

-774 VGLTSLWRTFSKRSQ
+774 VGLTSLWRAFSQRSQ
-789 ISLVFAVWIFAA
+789 ISLVFAVWIFTAT
-801 SYMSWTAARFLFNAT
+801 YMSWTAARFLFNAT
-816 PVVAIMG
+816 PVVAVMG

-834 DWDGLVRN
+834 NWEGLVRN

-856 GARRAVWRTP
+856 GARRAVWRMP

-904 IYYTVP
+904 IYYTIP
-910 DIMRWDGLGVS
+910 DIMRWDGLGFS

-942 GFNGQYWNDAHDWL
+942 GFNGQAWNDAHEWL
-956 ADQDKYHEGVS
+956 SQQDLYHEGVTDEAS
-967 TEDDCDEHNGIWISE
+967 CEDEDGIWDSDE
-982 SSLCEMKFGD
+982 SLCEMKFGD

-998 WWDYGFQALNTGEH
+998 WWDYGFQALNTGQH

-1032 RSQTDLVAMFIQ
+1032 RSQTDLVAMFTQ
-1044 HLAVADITYNVGKS
+1044 HLAMGDVSYNIGKT
-1058 GEKAFT
+1058 GETAFT

-1071 KNGLENSEQF
+1071 DDHLNSQQMDEIK
-1081 EELELIM
+1081 LIM
-1088 LQDGMELDDMI
+1088 LREGKNLDEMAD
-1099 EVLTDHSFE
+1099 VVVAHSFE

-1116 YMTRGYPLDANGIP
+1116 YMTRGYPLDSNGIP
-1130 DKSLGMHYR
+1130 DESLGLHYR

-1151 PSTEF
+1151 PSEEF
-1156 CSNGDYV
+1156 CFNGDYV
-1163 SEEAANSTFRN
+1163 SEESANSTFRN

-1180 TEVSDV
+1180 QEVTVV
-1186 THYTFGDYWYTAD
+1186 THYTFGDYWYTSD
-1199 LVEEYDSVSTSIH
+1199 LFEEYPSVSTHIH
-1212 RQNAHIAL
+1212 RSNANIAM
-1220 VVQLLTNGLDED
+1220 VVQLLTNGLSDD
-1232 KVVDLYHEIIELEDN
+1232 VVVDLYHDVIELENN
-1247 YEVQDYNGAPGETI
+1247 YVVQDYNGPPGATI

-1300 PTILSGQDYNT
+1300 PTILSGQDFNT

-1316 YETKRGDQPVREMDR
+1316 YETKRGDEPVREMDR
-1331 EAVDEA
+1331 EAVDDA
-1337 MLKDIL
+1337 MLKDLL
-1343 DQQSGADIEPL
+1343 DQQSGAEIEPL
-1354 TVQDIRVDH
+1354 AVQDIRIDH

-1387 AGSTNPQ
+1387 SGSTNPQ
-1394 PRQQLSES
+1394 PRQQLDES
-1402 SRGTSFLQQAYP
+1402 ARGTSFLQQAYP

-1427 WYDPESPAILA
+1427 WYDPDTPAILA
-1438 NANVKVMKYY
+1438 NDNVKVMKYY

-1453 SGTVMTEDDGL
+1453 SGTVMSADDSMGI
-1464 GLPNARILIE
+1464 PNARVLIE
-1474 RDAFSGEGAEDL
+1474 RDAFSGEDAEDL

-1501 ENGDWSFLAPA
+1501 ENGDWSFDAPA
-1512 GKIRVSAFA
+1512 GRIRASAFA
-1521 GIYDDTFAIQD
+1521 GVFDGTLAIQD
-1532 IQSGEFVDGFGD
+1532 IQSGDYVSGFSD
-1544 VLTETNDDREVYA
+1544 VLTDVNDDRQVYA
-1557 ITAVLGEVANMSWLG
+1557 ITAVLGEVANMTWLG
-1572 ETTINVTGAQAD
+1572 ETTLNVTGAQAD
-1584 RDPDAPATAVMDIE
+1584 RHEDVTTAMDIE
-1598 VQSSGVSGTVT
+1598 VQSTGVSGTVT
-1609 WSGYGDFD
+1609 WSGFGDFD

-1624 DFILRNIWAMT
+1624 DFILRNIWEMT
-1635 ENYTLTTTNGS
+1635 DNYTLTTTNGS
-1646 FDTDES
+1646 FESDET
-1652 RVLRGTGEVTFSDV
+1652 RVLQGTGEVTFSDV

-1682 NFTREISDARVFA
+1682 NFTREISDARVFS
-1695 GNGTWIGKGTIEAT
+1695 GNGTWIGMGTIEAT
-1709 WIEHDNASLGCGEN
+1709 WVQHDNASLACGEN
-1723 NTMPENATLCLI
+1723 NTMPDNATLCLI

-1742 TYLLDGEVN
+1742 TYLLDGEVTAN
-1751 ASGRLTSDGVSTL
+1751 GRLTSDGVSTL

-1795 TFSGDMV
+1795 AFSGDIV
-1802 NPGSFYQTGLV
+1802 NPGSFYRTGLV

-1825 GREILLPEPVEVGM
+1825 GREVLLPDPVEVGI
-1839 EASFD
+1839 EPSYD
-1844 LAMTVPASLFA
+1844 LLMTVPASLFQ
-1855 DQLTTMSGEAI
+1855 DTLTSSTGEII
-1866 PNQDVQLIDVALG
+1866 PNQEVELIDVELG
-1879 EEEMITITS
+1879 EDDMIVLTS
-1888 DEEGNVSYGPITAGE
+1888 DEEGNVSYGPLTAGS
-1903 YYVRVD
+1903 YYLRVD
-1909 LDNDGFYELNQTMQ
+1909 LDNDGYYEMNQSMQ
-1923 VFDEPM
+1923 VFDESM
-1929 NFSFDI
+1929 NLTFDTGI
-1935 GVPEMYDL
+1935 PEMFDL

-1955 AGREVNFTDPLGLL
+1955 TGREVNFTDPLGLM
-1969 PMDVVS
+1969 PIDVVS
-1975 DENGVVYVELP
+1975 DENGVVVVELP
-1986 VGEWSVSDNSDEDY
+1986 IGEWSITDNSDEDY
-2000 ILIEEI
+2000 ILIEEVM
-2006 KVEDSDL
+2006 VEDSDL
-2013 TLDFTYSTSVWVN
+2013 TLDFTYATSVWVN

-2032 NTAGFTYDEWLALP
+2032 NTAGFTYQEWLSLP
-2046 AEEKL
+2046 EAEKL
-2051 YENASSVPVTFHGNG
+2051 YDNASSVPVRFHGNG

-2095 SVSSFAVGS
+2095 SISSFAAGT
-2104 SVVVSE
+2104 VVTVSE
-2110 GMSELDALILE
+2110 EMSSLDVLILVQ
-2121 PTVDVVGAIYL
+2121 TVDVVGEVKL
-2132 FNNETNWN
+2132 FDNNTNWN
-2140 QDIPNYEP
+2140 QGIPNYEP
-2148 VEIHAQGEDGVVWT
+2148 VEIYATGDDGVVWT
-2162 TASDEAGLFNMQLL
+2162 ALTDQEGIFNMQLL
-2176 DGTWSFSIPA
+2176 NGTWTFSIPDA
-2186 AEYNAASV
+2186 DYNAESV
-2194 SDYIVN
+2194 TDYIVN
-2200 VQDGMNPEPVSLIT
+2200 VDSELDPELVELIANPT
-2214 NPANSTVTLNVF
+2214 NSTVTFNVF

-2238 AIRPDIQLIP
+2238 AIRPEIQLIP
-2248 VSEVGQGVNITS
+2248 VSEVGQQVNITS
-2260 DDYSED
+2260 DDYSAD
-2266 GIVEVVLS
+2266 GIVDVVLS
-2274 PGIYAIST
+2274 PGIYSITT

-2288 DENASDASLEVNGVL
+2288 DENATDASLEINTIL
-2303 DIIPIGLTGPEEPV
+2303 DVVQIGLTGPEEAV

-2326 MNGTITW
+2326 MNGTISW
-2333 ANGSAMVENFLL
+2333 ANGTAMVENFLL

-2361 GTFATYVQSGDY
+2361 GSFATYVQSGDY
-2373 IVVVAPLLNGDGV
+2373 IVVVSPIMNGDGLM
-2386 TESLRMP
+2386 ESLRMP
-2393 VTIGDDS
+2393 ITIDADS
-2400 SVRTELA
+2400 SVRTDLSLA
-2407 LSLVEAVEVS
+2407 LVETIEAS
-2417 LTLKEAGT
+2417 LTLKESGT
-2425 ESALSGKKVVLVSHD
+2425 DSELVGKRVVLVSHD
-2440 GFGNITMNPSDVD
+2440 GYGNVTMNPSDAD
-2453 GNTSQLLMPGTWSL
+2453 GNATQLLMPGTWSL
-2467 YMNESAAQRYWTL
+2467 YMNESAAQRFWTV
-2480 DTSDAPVLID
+2480 DTSDAPVLMD
-2490 ANTSLGVV
+2490 ANTSLGIV

-2517 DIADGNEGVE
+2517 DIADANEGVE
-2527 GADVTIQGGSID
+2527 GANVTIQGGSID
-2539 TVVTTDA
+2539 TVVATDSS
-2546 DGVWRIYVPILESY
+2546 GVWRLYVPILENY
-2560 SVTVAKDGFGVVS
+2560 TVTVSKDGFGVVS
-2573 YDDNDTGMYVVDNE
+2573 YDDNNTGTYVVNNE
-2587 PVSQDIEMSAAEVT
+2587 PLSQDIEMSAAEVS
-2601 VTGTI
+2601 VTGTV
-2606 TDVLDASRLDGAT
+2606 TDVLDATRLDGAS

-2626 EIQQDAVEVAGVFA
+2626 ENQQDSIDVIGTLTG
-2640 DETLSF
+2640 ETLSF
-2646 TTIVEPGQWV
+2646 TAVVEPGQWV

-2661 DDASFNGGGVA
+2661 DDAPFNGGGVA
-2672 VGLLEAEVQNG
+2672 VGILDAEVQDG
-2683 GSIELVMS
+2683 GTIELVMS

-2696 DVSTEFT
+2696 DLSTEFT
-2703 SFNLQTYNAG
+2703 SFNLQTFNAG
-2713 TDDASSPVADVV
+2713 TDDVDSPVTDVV
-2725 DVEVDLGDGRVW
+2725 DVEVDLGDGRAW
-2737 ALPLES
+2737 TLPIDS

-2751 PAEATTF
+2751 PANSATF

-2764 VQRDLTMNYT
+2764 VQRDLVMNYT
-2774 AGVSIDNGDEGRT
+2774 AGISIDNGDEGRT
-2787 AVMLSYNRKTNSDL
+2787 AVMLSFNRKTNSDL
-2801 TLTIDSVTGATV
+2801 TLTVSGVEGATV

-2825 NASDDANYTA
+2825 DSSDSDNYTS

-2840 LAEYGGTE
+2840 AAQYQGTE
-2848 ISDPFEVTGTVTVSP
+2848 IADPFDVSGTVTVSP
-2863 DQDDWTIEFY
+2863 DQDQWSVEFY
-2873 NGSDWVST
+2873 NGTDWIEST
-2881 SNVQLGIG
+2881 SVQLGIG
-2889 DVAENATLEA
+2889 DVTANATLNESV
-2899 TLRARI
+2899 RARI
-2905 VLPSVET
+2905 VLPSVEA

-2934 EVSLNVEVPQT
+2934 EVSINVEIPQ
-2945 YGFNTTDVTSTV
+2945 YYAFNTTDVTSTI

-2962 GTTTASLTINNNGN
+2962 GSTTASLTVNNNGN

-2989 PDGWTITPMNGVTTI
+2989 PDGWTISPMNGVTTI
-3004 AKDNMRDLAF
+3004 AKDNLRDLAF
-3014 SVTGA
+3014 AVT
-3019 PSFDDGEVTVTVR
+3019 SSSDFDDGQVTVTVR

-3039 TQEDVEITVE
+3039 TQEDVEIVVE
-3049 SARSVLNWNQDLS
+3049 SARISLNWNQGLS
-3062 KSRSNGFA
+3062 QSRSNNFA
-3070 DVDPNTVV
+3070 DVDPNSVV
-3078 IVIENSGLR
+3078 IVIENKGLR
-3087 PVQQVTIYLDSS
+3087 PAQQVTVYLDSS
-3099 GMSEMNMTLSVP
+3099 GMSEMNMTLAVP
-3111 AEGSTDFEFVLPKA
+3111 ASGSTNFEFPLPKA

-3132 DVRAEILGDDA
+3132 DVRAVVLGDDA
-3143 NYSTNNVDDD
+3143 NYTTGDGVDDD
-3153 FSIEYL
+3153 FGIEYL
-3159 VQGSEETSN
+3159 VQGSEDTSN
-3168 PIVIIVIIALTLIIL
+3168 SIVIVAIIGLIFIIL

-3188 ASSRVRGAGGRF
+3188 ASSRARGSGSRF

>member
-1 MEKVSKTSQRPVLSW
+1 MEKVSKTSQRPVFGW

-34 LMSIDVELNNDA
+34 LMSIDVELNSDA
-46 MMPVIIT
+46 VTPFIVT

-66 RQLGSLPESIS
+66 RELGTLPESVS

-83 AMFVLALAGAGV
+83 AMFVLALVGSGV
-95 AESQTDGFV
+95 AESQISGFV
-104 GFTFFVVLFGGY
+104 GFTFFVVLFGAY

-132 AGVGVHAALDITSA
+132 AGVGVHSAFDITAAAAADS
-146 VYYDGYVPA
+146 
-155 TSDEQAYYLP
+155 YLP
-165 DAYLPFSYLFT
+165 SMYEFSEGQSY
-176 GDQPYSVSTFQETA
+176 DVSTFQETA

-203 IIGLLVGVAGRGVL
+203 ILGLLIGVVGRGVL
-217 NPAGDKGWFSY
+217 NPAGDKGWFSF

-243 IALLIWA
+243 IALFVWA

-264 VADRLRLGGLGGVE
+264 IADRLRLGGLGGVE

-283 GYYSALLTGIVAII
+283 GYYTALLTGILAII

-310 MTLTSLWILFQVGSW
+310 MTLSSLWTLYLIGTW
-325 LEAGFWTNE
+325 YEEGFWTNE
-334 TFEESWAP
+334 TFAESWAP

-354 AISLIGNH
+354 AISMIGNH

-390 LTVVA
+390 LTMVA
-395 FLVGLVIRVQW
+395 FLVGFVIRIQW

-443 HLVVDA
+443 HLVMDA
-449 DRFYPIGGINP
+449 DRFYPIGGANP

-471 GAMILQPFLGEDAVW
+471 GAMILQPFLGDDAVW

-502 PVAAIARDHFGKAAG
+502 PVAAIAKDHFGKAAG

-551 GFMFYLRAVKYAGS
+551 GFMFYLRAVRYAGS

-576 LDMLRAMGAVA
+576 LHMIRAMSAVA
-587 QERQYA
+587 QERKYA
-593 MANAVL
+593 MSNAVL
-599 AGVAFGAASLG
+599 AGVAFAAASLG

-619 ILFLAYAAQVALN
+619 ILFLAYAAQVAIN

-638 STILSTLFLTMLLTN
+638 STILSTLFLTMLMTN
-653 LLIALPFYAHPQMN
+653 FLIALPFYAHPQLN
-667 LMLDGSGL
+667 LMLDGTGL
-675 QPFLFILLFTVVMMY
+675 QPFLFILLFTIVIMY

-710 AVAFLGALW
+710 AAVFLASLY
-719 VLKYFNL
+719 VLKLTNL

-774 VGLTSLWRTFSKRSQ
+774 VGLTSLWRAFSQRSQ
-789 ISLVFAVWIFAA
+789 ISLVFAVWIFTAT
-801 SYMSWTAARFLFNAT
+801 YMSWTAARFLFNAT
-816 PVVAIMG
+816 PVVAVMG

-834 DWDGLVRN
+834 NWEGLVRN

-856 GARRAVWRTP
+856 GARRAVWRMP

-904 IYYTVP
+904 IYYTIP
-910 DIMRWDGLGVS
+910 DIMRWDGLGFS

-942 GFNGQYWNDAHDWL
+942 GFNGQSWNDAHQWL
-956 ADQDKYHEGVS
+956 SQQDVYHEGVTDKAS
-967 TEDDCDEHNGIWISE
+967 CDGEDGIWDSGE
-982 SSLCEMKFGD
+982 SLCEMKFGD

-998 WWDYGFQALNTGEH
+998 WWDYGFQALNTGQH

-1032 RSQTDLVAMFIQ
+1032 RSQTDLVAMFTQ
-1044 HLAVADITYNVGKS
+1044 HLAVGDITYNVGKT
-1058 GEKAFT
+1058 GEKEFT

-1071 KNGLENSEQF
+1071 DDHLNEQQMD
-1081 EELELIM
+1081 EIKLIL
-1088 LQDGMELDDMI
+1088 LQDGKDLDEMAD
-1099 EVLTDHSFE
+1099 VVVDHSFV
-1108 AFKNKGDT
+1108 AFKNKGDA
-1116 YMTRGYPLDANGIP
+1116 YMTRGYPLDSNGIP
-1130 DKSLGMHYR
+1130 DESLGLHYR

-1151 PSTEF
+1151 PSEEF
-1156 CSNGDYV
+1156 CFNGDYV
-1163 SEEAANSTFRN
+1163 TEESANSTFRN

-1180 TEVSDV
+1180 QEVTDV
-1186 THYTFGDYWYTAD
+1186 THYTFGDYWYTSD
-1199 LVEEYDSVSTSIH
+1199 LVEEYPSVSTHIH
-1212 RQNAHIAL
+1212 RSNAHIAL
-1220 VVQLLTNGLDED
+1220 VVQLLTNGLSDD
-1232 KVVDLYHEIIELEDN
+1232 TVVDLYHDVIELEDN
-1247 YEVQDYNGAPGETI
+1247 YVVQDYNGAPGATI

-1300 PTILSGQDYNT
+1300 PTILSGQDFNT

-1316 YETKRGDQPVREMDR
+1316 YETKRGDEPVREMDR
-1331 EAVDEA
+1331 EAVDDA

-1343 DQQSGADIEPL
+1343 DQQSGAEIQPL
-1354 TVQDIRVDH
+1354 TVQDIRIDH

-1394 PRQQLSES
+1394 PRQQLDES
-1402 SRGTSFLQQAYP
+1402 ARGTSFLQQAYP

-1427 WYDPESPAILA
+1427 WYDPDTPAILA
-1438 NANVKVMKYY
+1438 NDNVKVMKYY

-1453 SGTVMTEDDGL
+1453 SGTVMTEDDGM

-1474 RDAFSGEGAEDL
+1474 RDAFSGEDSEDL

-1512 GKIRVSAFA
+1512 GRIRVSAFA
-1521 GIYDDTFAIQD
+1521 GVFDDTFAIQE
-1532 IQSGEFVDGFGD
+1532 IQSGDYVSGFSD
-1544 VLTETNDDREVYA
+1544 VLTDVNDDREVYA
-1557 ITAVLGEVANMSWLG
+1557 ITAVLGEVANMTWLG
-1572 ETTINVTGAQAD
+1572 ETTLNVTGAQAD
-1584 RDPDAPATAVMDIE
+1584 RHEDVTTAMDIE
-1598 VQSSGVSGTVT
+1598 VQSTGVSGTVA
-1609 WSGYGDFD
+1609 WSGFGDFD

-1646 FDTDES
+1646 FDTDET
-1652 RVLRGTGEVTFSDV
+1652 RVLQGTGEVTFSDV
-1666 GTFTSE
+1666 GSFTSE

-1682 NFTREISDARVFA
+1682 NFTREISDARVFS
-1695 GNGTWIGKGTIEAT
+1695 GNGTWIGMGTIEAT
-1709 WIEHDNASLGCGEN
+1709 WVQHDNASLDCGEN
-1723 NTMPENATLCLI
+1723 NTMPDNATLCLI

-1742 TYLLDGEVN
+1742 TYLLDGEVTAN
-1751 ASGRLTSDGVSTL
+1751 GRLTSDGVSTL

-1795 TFSGDMV
+1795 TFSGDIV
-1802 NPGSFYQTGLV
+1802 NPGSFYRTGLV

-1825 GREILLPEPVEVGM
+1825 GREILLPDPVQVGIEPTY
-1839 EASFD
+1839 D
-1844 LAMTVPASLFA
+1844 LSMTVPASLFE
-1855 DQLTTMSGEAI
+1855 DTLTTMAGDTI
-1866 PNQDVQLIDVALG
+1866 PNQEIELIDVELG
-1879 EEEMITITS
+1879 EDEMIILTS
-1888 DEEGNVSYGPITAGE
+1888 DEEGNVSYGPMTAGI
-1903 YYVRVD
+1903 YYLRVD
-1909 LDNDGFYELNQTMQ
+1909 LDNDGYYELNQTMQ
-1923 VFDEPM
+1923 VYDEPM
-1929 NFSFDI
+1929 NFTFDI

-1955 AGREVNFTDPLGLL
+1955 TGREVNFTDPLGLM
-1969 PMDVVS
+1969 PIDVVS
-1975 DENGVVYVELP
+1975 DENGVVVVELP
-1986 VGEWSVSDNSDEDY
+1986 IGEWSISDNSDEDY
-2000 ILIEEI
+2000 ILIEEVM
-2006 KVEDSDL
+2006 VEDSDL
-2013 TLDFTYSTSVWVN
+2013 TLDFTYATSVWVN

-2032 NTAGFTYDEWLALP
+2032 NTAGFTYQEWLALP

-2051 YENASSVPVTFHGNG
+2051 YENASSVPVRFHGNG
-2066 LEFTTVTDQFGEFSQ
+2066 LEFTAVTDQFGEFSQ

-2088 FNLNAQS
+2088 FNMNAQS
-2095 SVSSFAVGS
+2095 SVSAFAAGT
-2104 SVVVSE
+2104 VVTVSE
-2110 GMSELDALILE
+2110 GMSTLDVLILG
-2121 PTVDVVGAIYL
+2121 PTVDVVGAVKL
-2132 FNNETNWN
+2132 FDNNTNWN

-2148 VEIHAQGEDGVVWT
+2148 VEIHATSEDGVVWT
-2162 TASDEAGLFNMQLL
+2162 TATDDAGLFNMQLL
-2176 DGTWSFSIPA
+2176 NGTWTFSIPDA
-2186 AEYNAASV
+2186 DYNADSV
-2194 SDYIVN
+2194 TDYIVN
-2200 VQDGMNPEPVSLIT
+2200 VEDGMNPEPVELIT
-2214 NPANSTVTLNVF
+2214 NPANSTVTFNVF

-2248 VSEVGQGVNITS
+2248 VSEVGQQVNITS
-2260 DDYSED
+2260 ADYSAD
-2266 GIVEVVLS
+2266 GIVDVILS
-2274 PGIYAIST
+2274 PGIYAITT
-2282 NNLDAS
+2282 NSLDAS
-2288 DENASDASLEVNGVL
+2288 DENATDASLEINAIL
-2303 DIIPIGLTGPEEPV
+2303 DIVPIGLTGPEEAV

-2326 MNGTITW
+2326 MNGTISW

-2361 GTFATYVQSGDY
+2361 GSFATYVQSGDY
-2373 IVVVAPLLNGDGV
+2373 IVVVAPILNGDGMM
-2386 TESLRMP
+2386 ESLRMP
-2393 VTIGDDS
+2393 ITIDADS
-2400 SVRTELA
+2400 SVRTDLSLA
-2407 LSLVEAVEVS
+2407 LVETIEVS
-2417 LTLKEAGT
+2417 LTLKESGT
-2425 ESALSGKKVVLVSHD
+2425 DSELVGKRVVLVSHD
-2440 GFGNITMNPSDVD
+2440 GYGNVTMNPSDAD
-2453 GNTSQLLMPGTWSL
+2453 GNATQLLMPGTWSL
-2467 YMNESAAQRYWTL
+2467 YMNESAAQRFWTI
-2480 DTSDAPVLID
+2480 DTSDAPVLMD

-2517 DIADGNEGVE
+2517 DIADANEGVE
-2527 GADVTIQGGSID
+2527 GANVTIQGGSID
-2539 TVVTTDA
+2539 TVVATDSS
-2546 DGVWRIYVPILESY
+2546 GVWRLYVPILENY
-2560 SVTVAKDGFGVVS
+2560 TVTVSKDGFGVVS
-2573 YDDNDTGMYVVDNE
+2573 YDDNNTGTYVVQNE
-2587 PVSQDIEMSAAEVT
+2587 PLSQDIEMSAAEVT
-2601 VTGTI
+2601 VTGTV
-2606 TDVLDASRLDGAT
+2606 TDVLDSSRLDGAS

-2626 EIQQDAVEVAGVFA
+2626 ENQQDSIDVIGTLA

-2646 TTIVEPGQWV
+2646 TAVVEPGQWV

-2661 DDASFNGGGVA
+2661 DDAPFNGGGVA
-2672 VGLLEAEVQNG
+2672 VGLLDAEVQDG
-2683 GSIELVMS
+2683 GTIELVMS

-2696 DVSTEFT
+2696 DLSTEFT
-2703 SFNLQTYNAG
+2703 SFNLQTFNAG
-2713 TDDASSPVADVV
+2713 TDEVDSPVTDVV
-2725 DVEVDLGDGRVW
+2725 DVEVDLGDGRAW
-2737 ALPLES
+2737 TLPIDS

-2751 PAEATTF
+2751 PANSATF

-2764 VQRDLTMNYT
+2764 VQRDLVMNYT
-2774 AGVSIDNGDEGRT
+2774 AGISIDNGDEGRT
-2787 AVMLSYNRKTNSDL
+2787 AVMLSFNRKTNSDL
-2801 TLTIDSVTGATV
+2801 TLTVSGVEGATV

-2825 NASDDANYTA
+2825 NSSDSDNYTS

-2840 LAEYGGTE
+2840 AAQYQGTE
-2848 ISDPFEVTGTVTVSP
+2848 IADPFDVSGTVTVSP
-2863 DQDDWTIEFY
+2863 DQDQWAVEFY
-2873 NGSDWVST
+2873 NGTDWVEST
-2881 SNVQLGIG
+2881 SVQLGIG
-2889 DVAENATLEA
+2889 DVAANATLNESV
-2899 TLRARI
+2899 RARI
-2905 VLPSVET
+2905 VLPTVEA

-2934 EVSLNVEVPQT
+2934 EVSLNVEIPQ
-2945 YGFNTTDVTSTV
+2945 YYAFNTTDVTSTI

-2962 GTTTASLTINNNGN
+2962 GATTASLTINNNGN

-2989 PDGWTITPMNGVTTI
+2989 PDGWIISPMNGVTTI
-3004 AKDNMRDLAF
+3004 AKDNLRDLAF
-3014 SVTGA
+3014 AVT
-3019 PSFDDGEVTVTVR
+3019 SSSDFDDGQVTITVR

-3039 TQEDVEITVE
+3039 TQEDVEIVVE
-3049 SARSVLNWNQDLS
+3049 SARISLNWNQGLS
-3062 KSRSNGFA
+3062 QSRSNNFA
-3070 DVDPNTVV
+3070 DVDPNSVI
-3078 IVIENSGLR
+3078 IVIENNGLR
-3087 PVQQVTIYLDSS
+3087 PAQQVTVYLDSS
-3099 GMSEMNMTLSVP
+3099 GMSEMNMTLAVP
-3111 AEGSTDFEFVLPKA
+3111 ASGSTDFEFVLPKA

-3132 DVRAEILGDDA
+3132 DVRAVVLGDDA
-3143 NYSTNNVDDD
+3143 NYTTGDAVDDD
-3153 FSIEYL
+3153 FGIEYL

-3168 PIVIIVIIALTLIIL
+3168 SIVNVAIIALIFIIL
-3183 YFGFK
+3183 YFGVK
-3188 ASSRVRGAGGRF
+3188 ASSRARGSGSRF

>member
-1 MEKVSKTSQRPVLSW
+1 MEKVSKTSQRPVFGW

-34 LMSIDVELNNDA
+34 LMSIDVELNSDA
-46 MMPVIIT
+46 VTPFIVT

-66 RQLGSLPESIS
+66 RELGAIPESIN

-83 AMFVLALAGAGV
+83 AVFVLALVGSGV
-95 AESQTDGFV
+95 AESQTSGFV
-104 GFTFFVVLFGGY
+104 GFTFFVVLFGAY

-132 AGVGVHAALDITSA
+132 AGVGVHSAFDITAAAAADS
-146 VYYDGYVPA
+146 
-155 TSDEQAYYLP
+155 YLP
-165 DAYLPFSYLFT
+165 SMYEFSEGQSY
-176 GDQPYSVSTFQETA
+176 DVSTFQETA

-203 IIGLLVGVAGRGVL
+203 ILGLLIGVVGRGVL
-217 NPAGDKGWFSY
+217 NPAGDKGWFSF

-243 IALLIWA
+243 IALFVWA

-264 VADRLRLGGLGGVE
+264 IADRLRLGGLGGVE

-283 GYYSALLTGIVAII
+283 GYYTALLTGILAII

-310 MTLTSLWILFQVGSW
+310 MTLSSLWTLYLIGTW
-325 LEAGFWTNE
+325 YEEGFWTNE
-334 TFEESWAP
+334 TFAESWAP

-354 AISLIGNH
+354 AISMIGNH

-390 LTVVA
+390 LTAVA
-395 FLVGLVIRVQW
+395 FLVGFVIRIQW
-406 YAVPSMHALGT
+406 YAVPSMHSLGT
-417 DGFDMTGGSD
+417 DGFDLTGGSD

-443 HLVVDA
+443 HLVMDA
-449 DRFYPIGGINP
+449 DRFYPIGGANP

-471 GAMILQPFLGEDAVW
+471 GAMILQPFLGDDAVW

-502 PVAAIARDHFGKAAG
+502 PVATIAKDHFGKAAG

-540 HDSFVMLFIAI
+540 HDSFVMLFIAT
-551 GFMFYLRAVKYAGS
+551 GFMFYLRAVRYAGS

-576 LDMLRAMGAVA
+576 LHMIRAMGAVA
-587 QERQYA
+587 KERKYA
-593 MANAVL
+593 MSNAVL

-619 ILFLAYAAQVALN
+619 ILFLAYAAQVAIN

-638 STILSTLFLTMLLTN
+638 STILSTLFLTMLMTN
-653 LLIALPFYAHPQMN
+653 LLIALPFYAHPQLN

-675 QPFLFILLFTVVMMY
+675 QPFLFILLFTVVIMY

-710 AVAFLGALW
+710 AAGFLATLY
-719 VLKYFNL
+719 VLKLTNL
-726 SNAWDVLFTGGGY
+726 SDAWDVLFTGGGY

-774 VGLTSLWRTFSKRSQ
+774 VGLTSLWRAFSQRSQ
-789 ISLVFAVWIFAA
+789 ISLVFAVWIFTAT
-801 SYMSWTAARFLFNAT
+801 YMSWTAARFLFNAT
-816 PVVAIMG
+816 PVVAVMG

-834 DWDGLVRN
+834 NWEGLVRN

-856 GARRAVWRTP
+856 GARRAVWRMP

-904 IYYTVP
+904 IYYTIP
-910 DIMRWDGLGVS
+910 DIMRWDGLGFS

-942 GFNGQYWNDAHDWL
+942 GFNGQAWNDAHEWL
-956 ADQDKYHEGVS
+956 SQQDLYHEGVTDEAS
-967 TEDDCDEHNGIWISE
+967 CEDEDGIWDSDE
-982 SSLCEMKFGD
+982 GLCEMKFGD

-998 WWDYGFQALNTGEH
+998 WWDYGFQALNTGQH

-1032 RSQTDLVAMFIQ
+1032 RSQTDLVAMFTQ
-1044 HLAVADITYNVGKS
+1044 HLAMGDVSYNIGKT
-1058 GEKAFT
+1058 GETAFT

-1071 KNGLENSEQF
+1071 DDHLNSQQMDEF
-1081 EELELIM
+1081 KLIM
-1088 LQDGMELDDMI
+1088 LREGKDLEEMAD
-1099 EVLTDHSFE
+1099 VVVAHSFE

-1116 YMTRGYPLDANGIP
+1116 YMTRGYPLDSNGIP
-1130 DKSLGMHYR
+1130 DESLGLHYR

-1151 PSTEF
+1151 PSEEF
-1156 CSNGDYV
+1156 CFNGDYV
-1163 SEEAANSTFRN
+1163 SEESANSTFRN

-1180 TEVSDV
+1180 QEVTDV
-1186 THYTFGDYWYTAD
+1186 THYTFGDYWYTSD
-1199 LVEEYDSVSTSIH
+1199 LVEEYPSVSTHIH
-1212 RQNAHIAL
+1212 RSNAHIAL
-1220 VVQLLTNGLDED
+1220 VVQLLTNGLGDD
-1232 KVVDLYHEIIELEDN
+1232 VVVDLYHDVIELENN
-1247 YEVQDYNGAPGETI
+1247 YVVQDYNGAPGATI

-1300 PTILSGQDYNT
+1300 PTILSGQDFNT

-1316 YETKRGDQPVREMDR
+1316 YETKRGDEPVREMDR
-1331 EAVDEA
+1331 EAVDDA
-1337 MLKDIL
+1337 MLKDLL
-1343 DQQSGADIEPL
+1343 DQQSGAEIEPL
-1354 TVQDIRVDH
+1354 AVQDIRIDH

-1387 AGSTNPQ
+1387 SGSTNPQ
-1394 PRQQLSES
+1394 PRQQLDES
-1402 SRGTSFLQQAYP
+1402 ARGTSFLQQAYP

-1427 WYDPESPAILA
+1427 WYDPDTPAILA
-1438 NANVKVMKYY
+1438 NDNVKVMKYY

-1453 SGTVMTEDDGL
+1453 SGTVMSADDSMGI
-1464 GLPNARILIE
+1464 PNARVLIE
-1474 RDAFSGEGAEDL
+1474 RDAFSGEDAEDL

-1501 ENGDWSFLAPA
+1501 ENGDWSFDAPA
-1512 GKIRVSAFA
+1512 GRIRASAFA
-1521 GIYDDTFAIQD
+1521 GVFDGTLAIQD
-1532 IQSGEFVDGFGD
+1532 IQSGDYVSGFSD
-1544 VLTETNDDREVYA
+1544 VLTDVNDDRQVYA
-1557 ITAVLGEVANMSWLG
+1557 ITAVLGEVANMTWLG
-1572 ETTINVTGAQAD
+1572 ETTLNVTGAQAD
-1584 RDPDAPATAVMDIE
+1584 RHEDVTTAMDIE
-1598 VQSSGVSGTVT
+1598 VQSTGVSGTVT
-1609 WSGYGDFD
+1609 WSGFGDFD

-1624 DFILRNIWAMT
+1624 DFILRNIWEMT
-1635 ENYTLTTTNGS
+1635 DNYTLTTTNGS
-1646 FDTDES
+1646 FETDET
-1652 RVLRGTGEVTFSDV
+1652 RVLQGTGEVTFSDV

-1682 NFTREISDARVFA
+1682 NFTREISDARVFS
-1695 GNGTWIGKGTIEAT
+1695 GNGTWIGMGTIEAT
-1709 WIEHDNASLGCGEN
+1709 WVQHDNASLACGEN
-1723 NTMPENATLCLI
+1723 NTMPDNATLCLI

-1742 TYLLDGEVN
+1742 TYLLDGEVTAN
-1751 ASGRLTSDGVSTL
+1751 GRLTSDGVSTL

-1781 VGTLNGTGLFIGPG
+1781 IGTLNGTGLFIGPG
-1795 TFSGDMV
+1795 AFSGDIV
-1802 NPGSFYQTGLV
+1802 NPGSFYRTGLV

-1825 GREILLPEPVEVGM
+1825 GREVLLPDPVEVGI
-1839 EASFD
+1839 EPSYD
-1844 LAMTVPASLFA
+1844 LLMTVPASLFQ
-1855 DQLTTMSGEAI
+1855 DTLTSSTGEII
-1866 PNQDVQLIDVALG
+1866 PNQEVELIDVELG
-1879 EEEMITITS
+1879 EDEMIVLTS
-1888 DEEGNVSYGPITAGE
+1888 DEEGNVSYGPLTAGS
-1903 YYVRVD
+1903 YYLRID
-1909 LDNDGFYELNQTMQ
+1909 LDNDGYYEMNQSMQ
-1923 VFDEPM
+1923 VFDESM
-1929 NFSFDI
+1929 NLTFDT
-1935 GVPEMYDL
+1935 GVPEMFDL

-1955 AGREVNFTDPLGLL
+1955 TGREVNFTDPLGLM
-1969 PMDVVS
+1969 PIDVVS
-1975 DENGVVYVELP
+1975 DENGVVVVELP
-1986 VGEWSVSDNSDEDY
+1986 IGEWSITDNSDEDY
-2000 ILIEEI
+2000 ILIEEVV
-2006 KVEDSDL
+2006 VEDSDL
-2013 TLDFTYSTSVWVN
+2013 TLDFTYATSVWVN

-2032 NTAGFTYDEWLALP
+2032 NTAGFTYQEWLSLP
-2046 AEEKL
+2046 EAEKL
-2051 YENASSVPVTFHGNG
+2051 YDNASSVPVRFHGNG

-2095 SVSSFAVGS
+2095 SISSFAAGT
-2104 SVVVSE
+2104 VVTVSE
-2110 GMSELDALILE
+2110 GMSSLDVLILVQ
-2121 PTVDVVGAIYL
+2121 TVDVVGEVKL
-2132 FNNETNWN
+2132 FDNTTNWN
-2140 QDIPNYEP
+2140 QGIPNYEP
-2148 VEIHAQGEDGVVWT
+2148 VEIYATGDDGVVWT
-2162 TASDEAGLFNMQLL
+2162 ALTDQEGIFNMQLL
-2176 DGTWSFSIPA
+2176 NGTWTFSIPDA
-2186 AEYNAASV
+2186 DYNAESV
-2194 SDYIVN
+2194 TDYIVN
-2200 VQDGMNPEPVSLIT
+2200 VDTELDLELVELIA
-2214 NPANSTVTLNVF
+2214 NPANSTVTFNVF

-2238 AIRPDIQLIP
+2238 AIRPEIQLIP
-2248 VSEVGQGVNITS
+2248 VSEVGQQVNITS
-2260 DDYSED
+2260 DDYSAD
-2266 GIVEVVLS
+2266 GIVDVVLS
-2274 PGIYAIST
+2274 PGIYAITT

-2288 DENASDASLEVNGVL
+2288 DENATDASLEINTIL
-2303 DIIPIGLTGPEEPV
+2303 DVVQIGLTGPEEAV

-2326 MNGTITW
+2326 MNGTVSW
-2333 ANGSAMVENFLL
+2333 ANGTAMVENFLL

-2361 GTFATYVQSGDY
+2361 GSFATYVQSGDY
-2373 IVVVAPLLNGDGV
+2373 IVVVSPIMNGDGLM
-2386 TESLRMP
+2386 ESLRMP
-2393 VTIGDDS
+2393 ITIDADS
-2400 SVRTELA
+2400 SVRTDLSLA
-2407 LSLVEAVEVS
+2407 LVETIEAS
-2417 LTLKEAGT
+2417 LTLKESGT
-2425 ESALSGKKVVLVSHD
+2425 DSELVGKRVVLVSHD
-2440 GFGNITMNPSDVD
+2440 GYGNVTMNPSDAD
-2453 GNTSQLLMPGTWSL
+2453 GNATQLLMPGTWSL
-2467 YMNESAAQRYWTL
+2467 YMNESAAQRFWTV
-2480 DTSDAPVLID
+2480 DTSDAPVLMD
-2490 ANTSLGVV
+2490 ANTSLGIV

-2517 DIADGNEGVE
+2517 DIADANEGVE
-2527 GADVTIQGGSID
+2527 GANVTIQGGSID
-2539 TVVTTDA
+2539 TVVATDSS
-2546 DGVWRIYVPILESY
+2546 GVWRLYVPILENY
-2560 SVTVAKDGFGVVS
+2560 TVTVSKDGFGVVS
-2573 YDDNDTGMYVVDNE
+2573 YDDNNTGTYVVNNE
-2587 PVSQDIEMSAAEVT
+2587 PLSQDIEMSAAEVS
-2601 VTGTI
+2601 VTGTV
-2606 TDVLDASRLDGAT
+2606 TDVLDATRLDGAS

-2626 EIQQDAVEVAGVFA
+2626 ENQQDSIDVIGTLTG
-2640 DETLSF
+2640 ETLSF
-2646 TTIVEPGQWV
+2646 TAVVEPGQWV

-2661 DDASFNGGGVA
+2661 DDAPFNGGGVA
-2672 VGLLEAEVQNG
+2672 VGILDAEVQDG
-2683 GSIELVMS
+2683 GTIELVMS

-2696 DVSTEFT
+2696 DLSTEFT
-2703 SFNLQTYNAG
+2703 SFNLQTFNAG
-2713 TDDASSPVADVV
+2713 TDDVDSPVTDVV
-2725 DVEVDLGDGRVW
+2725 DIEVDLGDGRAW
-2737 ALPLES
+2737 TLPIDS

-2751 PAEATTF
+2751 PANTATF

-2764 VQRDLTMNYT
+2764 VQRDLVMNYT
-2774 AGVSIDNGDEGRT
+2774 AGISIDNGDEGRT
-2787 AVMLSYNRKTNSDL
+2787 AVMLSFNRKTNSDL
-2801 TLTIDSVTGATV
+2801 TLTVSGVEGATV
-2813 LGDENRDLLAVV
+2813 LGDENRDLLAVL
-2825 NASDDANYTA
+2825 NSSDSDNYTS

-2840 LAEYGGTE
+2840 AAQYQGTE
-2848 ISDPFEVTGTVTVSP
+2848 IADPFDVSGTVTVSP
-2863 DQDDWTIEFY
+2863 DQDQWSVEFY
-2873 NGSDWVST
+2873 NGTDWVEST
-2881 SNVQLGIG
+2881 SVQLGIG
-2889 DVAENATLEA
+2889 DVTANATLNESV
-2899 TLRARI
+2899 RARI
-2905 VLPSVET
+2905 VLPSVEA

-2934 EVSLNVEVPQT
+2934 EVSINVEIPQ
-2945 YGFNTTDVTSTV
+2945 YYDFNTTDVTSTI

-2962 GTTTASLTINNNGN
+2962 GSTTASLTVNNNGN

-2989 PDGWTITPMNGVTTI
+2989 PDGWIISPMNGVTTI
-3004 AKDNMRDLAF
+3004 AKDNLRDLAF
-3014 SVTGA
+3014 AVT
-3019 PSFDDGEVTVTVR
+3019 SSSDFDDGQVTVTVR

-3039 TQEDVEITVE
+3039 TQEDVEIVVE
-3049 SARSVLNWNQDLS
+3049 SARISLNWNQGLS
-3062 KSRSNGFA
+3062 QSRSNNFA
-3070 DVDPNTVV
+3070 DVDPNSVV
-3078 IVIENSGLR
+3078 IVIENKGLR
-3087 PVQQVTIYLDSS
+3087 PAQQVTVYLDSS
-3099 GMSEMNMTLSVP
+3099 GMSEMNMTLAVP
-3111 AEGSTDFEFVLPKA
+3111 ASGSTDFEFTLPKA

-3132 DVRAEILGDDA
+3132 DVRAVVLGDDA
-3143 NYSTNNVDDD
+3143 NYTTGDGVDDD
-3153 FSIEYL
+3153 FGIEYL

-3168 PIVIIVIIALTLIIL
+3168 SIVIVAIIGLIFIIL

-3188 ASSRVRGAGGRF
+3188 ASSRARGSGSRF